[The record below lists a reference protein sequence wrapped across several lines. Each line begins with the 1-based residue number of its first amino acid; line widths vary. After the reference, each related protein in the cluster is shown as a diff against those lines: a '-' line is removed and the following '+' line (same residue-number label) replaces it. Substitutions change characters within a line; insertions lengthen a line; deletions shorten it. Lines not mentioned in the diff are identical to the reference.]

1 MKKKLI
7 KRAIFFMISCNMVV
21 FTPTW
26 ASQETKNTI
35 TSSSIE
41 VSDGSIKNIVN
52 DDINIIDTNVRD
64 EYGIFSN
71 NGGKLNIDVDS
82 LTIEHNIDRSN
93 MFTSIL
99 SQGNTS
105 QGSSSLIDIKT
116 INDINIDNTAQ
127 ELEQINAINA
137 KDNANLN
144 LLSKNGDININS
156 NLNINRRLYDVNN
169 SIINVENNSALKLDA
184 KNMNINSTITD
195 SYGQRLF
202 NNYGIN
208 IKNSQLNIN
217 NQENM
222 QINSTIS
229 GRGFDNYGVYVYDN
243 LNQGSKVDIVNNGD
257 LIINTND
264 NSSRNHSYGIFV
276 INENNTD
283 DETSVN
289 INSKNNVVNTKS
301 TGIEVS
307 GELSNVNIT
316 ASAGSNVIKAL
327 GDVDS
332 TGIEV
337 NDNGTLYLNAKD
349 YNIVTSDYTGIHVS
363 YADDKQSNITLNAN
377 NNIVNAVGTGILS
390 FSNGNIKLNALNGN
404 NAFTSNY
411 IGISLMDNSQVNL
424 KADKGENYFKI
435 DEGIAILSSQSNVLA
450 QANKNILEGIEGIS
464 SIDKSEVKLQA
475 TDSNVINAKNFG
487 IYTKEEGVVNLNAT
501 NANNTVY
508 VETGYGISGN
518 DSAININSQSGNN
531 SIEVTQGIAI
541 EANNGSNISLNAN
554 KGQNNIKA
562 SDIAI
567 SVNKNNIDKD
577 IAITSTN
584 TVVKIA
590 GKDNIINATTAIDNI
605 NGGNVEIIASE
616 NNSIDGLVNVE
627 NKANTKIQGKINYLK
642 NDKDNAVESNNA
654 NILVQGSENIIEAA
668 KGISS
673 IDKSEVKLQA
683 TDSNVINAKNFGIY
697 TKEEGVVN
705 LNATN
710 ANNTVYIDN
719 GYGISSNNS
728 SINIDSQ
735 SGNNSIEVGQG
746 IAIEANNGSNI
757 SVNAN
762 KGQNNIKA
770 SDTAISVNKNNIDKD
785 IAITSTNTVVK
796 IAGKDNI
803 INATTAIDNING
815 GNVEIIASENNSI
828 DGLVNVENKANTKIQ
843 GKINYLKND
852 KDNAVE
858 SNNANILVQG
868 SENIIEAA
876 KGISSID
883 KSEVKLQATDSN
895 VINAKNFG
903 IYTKEEGVVNL
914 NATNA
919 NNTVYIDNGYGISSN
934 NSSIN
939 IDSQS
944 GNNSIEV
951 GQGIAIEANNGSNIS
966 VNANKGQNNIKASDT
981 AISVNKNNI
990 DKDIATT
997 STNTVVKVTGK
1008 NNIINA
1014 TTAIDN
1020 IDDGNVEII
1029 ASENNSINGLVHAE
1043 NKANTK
1049 IQGKINYLKNDK
1061 DNAIESNNANVL
1073 VQGSENI
1080 IEATKGISSIDKS
1093 EVKLQATDSNVI
1105 NAKNFGIYTK
1115 EEGVVNLNA
1124 TNANNTVYID
1134 NGYGISSNNSS
1145 INIDSQSGNNSI
1157 EVGQGIAIEANNGSN
1172 ISVNANKGQNN
1183 IKASDTAIS
1192 VNKNNIDKD
1201 IATTS
1206 TNTVI
1211 KVTGKN
1217 NIINAVTAIDNIDG
1231 GNVEIIAS
1239 ENNSID
1245 GLVNVEN
1252 KANTKIQGKI
1262 NYLKND
1268 KDNAVESNNANIL
1281 VQGSENIIEAAKG
1294 ISSIDKSEVKLQAT
1308 DSNVIN
1314 AKNFGIYTKEE
1325 GVVNLNA
1332 TNANNTVYIDNGYGI
1347 SSNNSSINIDSQSGN
1362 NSIEVGQG
1370 IAIEANNGSNISVNA
1385 NKGQNNIKASDTA
1398 ISVNKNNIDK
1408 DIATTS
1414 TNTVIKVTGKNN
1426 IINAV
1431 TAIDNIDGG
1440 NVEIIASENN
1450 SIDGLVNVENKA
1462 NTKIQGK
1469 VNYLKN
1475 DKDNAIESNNA
1486 NVLVQGSE
1494 NIIEATKGIS
1504 SIDKSEV
1511 KLQATDSNVINA
1523 KNFGI
1528 YTKEEGVV
1536 NLNATNANNT
1546 VYVETGYG
1554 ISGNDSAINI
1564 NSQSGNNSIEVTQG
1578 IAIEANNGSN
1588 ISLNAN
1594 KGQNNIKASDIA
1606 ISVNKNNIDK
1616 DIANISTDTAVKITG
1631 KDNIINAT
1639 TAIDNIDDGNVEIIA
1654 SENNSIDGLIHAKNK
1669 ANTKIQGKVNY
1680 LKNDNGQSIIWADA
1694 GTIDITGTSIIQA
1707 NSQQVALLANNDINN
1722 LNQGIITASFGQN
1735 SVIKGD
1741 IIAKDNGLIKLN
1753 VSNSNDDISGL
1764 IIEGNI
1770 LAENQG
1776 NISLDIGNNS
1786 LITGNINDYSYL
1798 ADLNNQNLKQE
1809 NLAGNISIDFNNK
1822 SRWNVVR
1829 QSFISKINT
1838 KENNIIDMV
1847 GYNTENKPHSLMV
1860 KEFNGDSNFVM
1871 NLNGNRQNTDMV
1883 YLNSGTGNY
1892 NVILANAVTKND
1904 IGQNGLRFATVGD
1917 KNKQVFKNAVAY
1929 NDGFFNIK
1937 YQIASEDYDVNNEE
1951 NTLYNNGDNSDLLT
1965 ENRPGNDIINNIFG
1979 NNEDA
1984 VNYKLVN
1991 IEEKTLS
1998 NAGKTILNM
2007 TKANYDVAVFMGRL
2021 DKRMGDVHYLNKNDD
2036 GIWFRL
2042 RHDRI
2047 EKDLGYTVDGNM
2059 YELGYDKLFLRDN
2072 GQERL
2077 GLAFDYMK
2085 GSTSYDDIAGKGN
2098 NSRKGIWLYD
2108 TWIGDDGHY
2117 SDYILKWGHLENDF
2131 EIAGTKKLNLIK
2143 GNYDNDV
2150 FSASAEYGYMKNL
2163 KNDWYITPQVQLQLA
2178 KVTGADYITNQNTNV
2193 HVDGIDS
2200 IIGRAGFKLGK
2211 NFGDNKKNTFYLKA
2225 DVLREFLGE
2234 QFVSVKDVTSDN
2246 EYVGFKYDHSGY
2258 WYDVGFGF
2266 NIETK
2271 KDSYAFLDVERRFGN
2286 GNKNSYQ
2293 INGGFY
2299 WAL

>member
-1 MKKKLI
+1 MKKRLL
-7 KRAIFFMISCNMVV
+7 KRAIFFMISCNIVI

-99 SQGNTS
+99 SQGNTL
-105 QGSSSLIDIKT
+105 QGSRSLIDIKT

-169 SIINVENNSALKLDA
+169 SIMNVENNSALKLDA

-208 IKNSQLNIN
+208 VKNSQLNIN

-349 YNIVTSDYTGIHVS
+349 YNIITSDYTGIHVS
-363 YADDKQSNITLNAN
+363 YADSKKSNITLNAN

-390 FSNGNIKLNALNGN
+390 FSNGNINLNALNGN
-404 NAFTSNY
+404 NVFTSNY

-424 KADKGENYFKI
+424 KANKGENYFKI

-450 QANKNILEGIEGIS
+450 QANKNVIEGIEGIS
-464 SIDKSEVKLQA
+464 SINKSEVKLQA
-475 TDSNVINAKNFG
+475 TDSNVINAKEFG
-487 IYTKEEGVVNLNAT
+487 IYTKEQGVVNLNAT

-508 VETGYGISGN
+508 VENGYGISGN
-518 DSAININSQSGNN
+518 NSAININSQSGNN
-531 SIEVTQGIAI
+531 SIEVAQGIAI
-541 EANNGSNISLNAN
+541 EANNGSNISINAN

-562 SDIAI
+562 NDTAI

-577 IAITSTN
+577 IANISTD
-584 TVVKIA
+584 TAVKIT

-605 NGGNVEIIASE
+605 DDGNVEIIASE
-616 NNSIDGLVNVE
+616 NNSINGLVNVE
-627 NKANTKIQGKINYLK
+627 NKANTKIQGKVNYLK
-642 NDKDNAVESNNA
+642 NDKDNAIESNNA
-654 NILVQGSENIIEAA
+654 NVLVQGNENVIEAT

-683 TDSNVINAKNFGIY
+683 TDSNVINVKNFGIY
-697 TKEEGVVN
+697 TKEDGVVN

-710 ANNTVYIDN
+710 ADNTVYVEN
-719 GYGISSNNS
+719 GYGISGNNS
-728 SINIDSQ
+728 AINIDSQ
-735 SGNNSIEVGQG
+735 SGNNSIEVIQG

-785 IAITSTNTVVK
+785 ITTISTDTAVK

-803 INATTAIDNING
+803 INATTAIDNIDG

-828 DGLVNVENKANTKIQ
+828 NGLVHAENKANTKIQ

-852 KDNAVE
+852 KDNAIE
-858 SNNANILVQG
+858 SNNANVSVQG
-868 SENIIEAA
+868 NENIIEAT
-876 KGISSID
+876 KGISN
-883 KSEVKLQATDSN
+883 VNNGTVNLQSTNSN
-895 VINAKNFG
+895 IIKTKEYGV
-903 IYTKEEGVVNL
+903 YTKENSQVKL

-919 NNTVYIDNGYGISSN
+919 DNIVYVDAGYGISGN
-934 NSSIN
+934 NSAIN
-939 IDSQS
+939 INSQS

-951 GQGIAIEANNGSNIS
+951 AQGIAVEVNNGSNIS

-1014 TTAIDN
+1014 ITAIDN
-1020 IDDGNVEII
+1020 IDGGNVEII

-1049 IQGKINYLKNDK
+1049 IQGK
-1061 DNAIESNNANVL
+1061 
-1073 VQGSENI
+1073 
-1080 IEATKGISSIDKS
+1080 
-1093 EVKLQATDSNVI
+1093 
-1105 NAKNFGIYTK
+1105 
-1115 EEGVVNLNA
+1115 
-1124 TNANNTVYID
+1124 
-1134 NGYGISSNNSS
+1134 
-1145 INIDSQSGNNSI
+1145 
-1157 EVGQGIAIEANNGSN
+1157 
-1172 ISVNANKGQNN
+1172 
-1183 IKASDTAIS
+1183 
-1192 VNKNNIDKD
+1192 
-1201 IATTS
+1201 
-1206 TNTVI
+1206 
-1211 KVTGKN
+1211 
-1217 NIINAVTAIDNIDG
+1217 
-1231 GNVEIIAS
+1231 
-1239 ENNSID
+1239 
-1245 GLVNVEN
+1245 
-1252 KANTKIQGKI
+1252 
-1262 NYLKND
+1262 
-1268 KDNAVESNNANIL
+1268 
-1281 VQGSENIIEAAKG
+1281 
-1294 ISSIDKSEVKLQAT
+1294 
-1308 DSNVIN
+1308 
-1314 AKNFGIYTKEE
+1314 
-1325 GVVNLNA
+1325 
-1332 TNANNTVYIDNGYGI
+1332 
-1347 SSNNSSINIDSQSGN
+1347 
-1362 NSIEVGQG
+1362 
-1370 IAIEANNGSNISVNA
+1370 
-1385 NKGQNNIKASDTA
+1385 
-1398 ISVNKNNIDK
+1398 
-1408 DIATTS
+1408 
-1414 TNTVIKVTGKNN
+1414 
-1426 IINAV
+1426 
-1431 TAIDNIDGG
+1431 
-1440 NVEIIASENN
+1440 
-1450 SIDGLVNVENKA
+1450 
-1462 NTKIQGK
+1462 
-1469 VNYLKN
+1469 
-1475 DKDNAIESNNA
+1475 
-1486 NVLVQGSE
+1486 
-1494 NIIEATKGIS
+1494 
-1504 SIDKSEV
+1504 
-1511 KLQATDSNVINA
+1511 
-1523 KNFGI
+1523 
-1528 YTKEEGVV
+1528 
-1536 NLNATNANNT
+1536 
-1546 VYVETGYG
+1546 
-1554 ISGNDSAINI
+1554 
-1564 NSQSGNNSIEVTQG
+1564 
-1578 IAIEANNGSN
+1578 
-1588 ISLNAN
+1588 
-1594 KGQNNIKASDIA
+1594 
-1606 ISVNKNNIDK
+1606 
-1616 DIANISTDTAVKITG
+1616 
-1631 KDNIINAT
+1631 
-1639 TAIDNIDDGNVEIIA
+1639 
-1654 SENNSIDGLIHAKNK
+1654 
-1669 ANTKIQGKVNY
+1669 VNY
-1680 LKNDNGQSIIWADA
+1680 LKNDNGQSVIWADD

-1707 NSQQVALLANNDINN
+1707 NSQQVALLANNDMNN
-1722 LNQGIITASFGQN
+1722 LNQGVITASFGQN
-1735 SVIKGD
+1735 SVVKGD

-1753 VSNSNDDISGL
+1753 VSNSNDDVSGL

-1822 SRWNVVR
+1822 SRWNVVG

-1838 KENNIIDMV
+1838 KEKNIIDMV

-1892 NVILANAVTKND
+1892 NVILANAVTKKD

-1965 ENRPGNDIINNIFG
+1965 ENRPGNNIINNIFG
-1979 NNEDA
+1979 NNENA

-2059 YELGYDKLFLRDN
+2059 YELGYDKLFLRDD

-2131 EIAGTKKLNLIK
+2131 EVFDTEKLNLIK

-2150 FSASAEYGYMKNL
+2150 FSTSVEYGYMQNL

-2178 KVTGADYITNQNTNV
+2178 KVTGADYTTNQNTNV

-2200 IIGRAGFKLGK
+2200 IIGRAGFKLGR

>member
-105 QGSSSLIDIKT
+105 QGSRSLIDIKT

-208 IKNSQLNIN
+208 VKNSQLNIN

-264 NSSRNHSYGIFV
+264 NNSRNHSYGIFV

-283 DETSVN
+283 NETSVN

-435 DEGIAILSSQSNVLA
+435 DEGIAILSSQSNVLT

-475 TDSNVINAKNFG
+475 TDSNVINAKEFG
-487 IYTKEEGVVNLNAT
+487 IYTKEQGVVSLNAT

-508 VETGYGISGN
+508 VENGYGISGN
-518 DSAININSQSGNN
+518 DSTININSQSGNN
-531 SIEVTQGIAI
+531 SIEVA
-541 EANNGSNISLNAN
+541 
-554 KGQNNIKA
+554 
-562 SDIAI
+562 
-567 SVNKNNIDKD
+567 
-577 IAITSTN
+577 
-584 TVVKIA
+584 
-590 GKDNIINATTAIDNI
+590 
-605 NGGNVEIIASE
+605 
-616 NNSIDGLVNVE
+616 
-627 NKANTKIQGKINYLK
+627 
-642 NDKDNAVESNNA
+642 
-654 NILVQGSENIIEAA
+654 
-668 KGISS
+668 
-673 IDKSEVKLQA
+673 
-683 TDSNVINAKNFGIY
+683 
-697 TKEEGVVN
+697 
-705 LNATN
+705 
-710 ANNTVYIDN
+710 
-719 GYGISSNNS
+719 
-728 SINIDSQ
+728 
-735 SGNNSIEVGQG
+735 QG

-785 IAITSTNTVVK
+785 IATTSTNTVVK
-796 IAGKDNI
+796 VTGKDNI
-803 INATTAIDNING
+803 INATTAIDNIDG

-828 DGLVNVENKANTKIQ
+828 NGLVNAENKANTKIQ

-852 KDNAVE
+852 KDNAIE
-858 SNNANILVQG
+858 SNNANVFVQG
-868 SENIIEAA
+868 SENIIEAT

-914 NATNA
+914 NTVNA
-919 NNTVYIDNGYGISSN
+919 DNIVYVDNGYGISGNDSAININSQSGNNSIEVAQGIAIEANNGSNISVNANKGQNNIKASDTAISVNKNNIDKDIATTSTDTVVKITGKDNIINATTAIDNVDSGNVEIIASENNSIDGLVNVENKANTKIQGKVNYLKNDKDNAIESN
-934 NSSIN
+934 NANVLVQGNENIIEATKGIFNVNNGTVNLQSTNSNIIKTKEYGIYTKENSQVNLNATNTDNIVYVENGYGISGNNSVIN

-951 GQGIAIEANNGSNIS
+951 AQGIAIEVNNGSNISVNANKGQNNIKASDTAISVNKNNIDKDIATTSTSTVVKITGKDNIINATTAIDNIDDGNVEIIASENNSINGLVHAENKANTKIQGKINYLKNDKDNAIESNNANVLVQGNENIIEATKGISSIDKSEVKLQATDSNVINAKKFGIYTKEEGVVNLNAINADNIVYVDAGYGISGNNSAINIDSQSGNNSIEVAKGIAIEANNGSNIS

-1049 IQGKINYLKNDK
+1049 IQGK
-1061 DNAIESNNANVL
+1061 
-1073 VQGSENI
+1073 
-1080 IEATKGISSIDKS
+1080 
-1093 EVKLQATDSNVI
+1093 
-1105 NAKNFGIYTK
+1105 
-1115 EEGVVNLNA
+1115 
-1124 TNANNTVYID
+1124 
-1134 NGYGISSNNSS
+1134 
-1145 INIDSQSGNNSI
+1145 
-1157 EVGQGIAIEANNGSN
+1157 
-1172 ISVNANKGQNN
+1172 
-1183 IKASDTAIS
+1183 
-1192 VNKNNIDKD
+1192 
-1201 IATTS
+1201 
-1206 TNTVI
+1206 
-1211 KVTGKN
+1211 
-1217 NIINAVTAIDNIDG
+1217 
-1231 GNVEIIAS
+1231 
-1239 ENNSID
+1239 
-1245 GLVNVEN
+1245 
-1252 KANTKIQGKI
+1252 
-1262 NYLKND
+1262 
-1268 KDNAVESNNANIL
+1268 
-1281 VQGSENIIEAAKG
+1281 
-1294 ISSIDKSEVKLQAT
+1294 
-1308 DSNVIN
+1308 
-1314 AKNFGIYTKEE
+1314 
-1325 GVVNLNA
+1325 
-1332 TNANNTVYIDNGYGI
+1332 
-1347 SSNNSSINIDSQSGN
+1347 
-1362 NSIEVGQG
+1362 
-1370 IAIEANNGSNISVNA
+1370 
-1385 NKGQNNIKASDTA
+1385 
-1398 ISVNKNNIDK
+1398 
-1408 DIATTS
+1408 
-1414 TNTVIKVTGKNN
+1414 
-1426 IINAV
+1426 
-1431 TAIDNIDGG
+1431 
-1440 NVEIIASENN
+1440 
-1450 SIDGLVNVENKA
+1450 
-1462 NTKIQGK
+1462 
-1469 VNYLKN
+1469 
-1475 DKDNAIESNNA
+1475 
-1486 NVLVQGSE
+1486 
-1494 NIIEATKGIS
+1494 
-1504 SIDKSEV
+1504 
-1511 KLQATDSNVINA
+1511 
-1523 KNFGI
+1523 
-1528 YTKEEGVV
+1528 
-1536 NLNATNANNT
+1536 
-1546 VYVETGYG
+1546 
-1554 ISGNDSAINI
+1554 
-1564 NSQSGNNSIEVTQG
+1564 
-1578 IAIEANNGSN
+1578 
-1588 ISLNAN
+1588 
-1594 KGQNNIKASDIA
+1594 
-1606 ISVNKNNIDK
+1606 
-1616 DIANISTDTAVKITG
+1616 
-1631 KDNIINAT
+1631 
-1639 TAIDNIDDGNVEIIA
+1639 
-1654 SENNSIDGLIHAKNK
+1654 
-1669 ANTKIQGKVNY
+1669 VNY
-1680 LKNDNGQSIIWADA
+1680 LKNDNGQSVIWADA

-1707 NSQQVALLANNDINN
+1707 NSQQVALLANNDMNN

-1753 VSNSNDDISGL
+1753 VSNSNDDVSGL

-1809 NLAGNISIDFNNK
+1809 NLAGNISVDFNNK
-1822 SRWNVVR
+1822 SRWNVVG
-1829 QSFISKINT
+1829 QSFISNINT

-1892 NVILANAVTKND
+1892 NVILANAVTKKD

-1965 ENRPGNDIINNIFG
+1965 ENRPGKDIINNIFS
-1979 NNEDA
+1979 NNENA

-2059 YELGYDKLFLRDN
+2059 YELGYDKLFLRDD

-2150 FSASAEYGYMKNL
+2150 FSASAEYGYMKSL

-2178 KVTGADYITNQNTNV
+2178 KVTGADYTTNQNTNV

-2200 IIGRAGFKLGK
+2200 IIGRAGFKLGR

>member
-26 ASQETKNTI
+26 ASQEIKNTI

-99 SQGNTS
+99 SQGNIS
-105 QGSSSLIDIKT
+105 QGSRSLIDIKT

-169 SIINVENNSALKLDA
+169 SIINVENNSVLKLDA

-208 IKNSQLNIN
+208 VKNSQLNIN

-264 NSSRNHSYGIFV
+264 NNSRNHSYGIFV

-283 DETSVN
+283 DETSVK

-390 FSNGNIKLNALNGN
+390 FSNGNINLNALNGN

-475 TDSNVINAKNFG
+475 TDSNVINAKEFG
-487 IYTKEEGVVNLNAT
+487 IYTKEQGVVNLNAT

-508 VETGYGISGN
+508 VENGYGISGN
-518 DSAININSQSGNN
+518 NSAININSQSGNN
-531 SIEVTQGIAI
+531 SIEVAQGI
-541 EANNGSNISLNAN
+541 
-554 KGQNNIKA
+554 
-562 SDIAI
+562 
-567 SVNKNNIDKD
+567 
-577 IAITSTN
+577 
-584 TVVKIA
+584 TV
-590 GKDNIINATTAIDNI
+590 
-605 NGGNVEIIASE
+605 
-616 NNSIDGLVNVE
+616 
-627 NKANTKIQGKINYLK
+627 
-642 NDKDNAVESNNA
+642 
-654 NILVQGSENIIEAA
+654 
-668 KGISS
+668 
-673 IDKSEVKLQA
+673 
-683 TDSNVINAKNFGIY
+683 
-697 TKEEGVVN
+697 
-705 LNATN
+705 
-710 ANNTVYIDN
+710 
-719 GYGISSNNS
+719 
-728 SINIDSQ
+728 
-735 SGNNSIEVGQG
+735 
-746 IAIEANNGSNI
+746 EANNGSNI

-785 IAITSTNTVVK
+785 IANISTDTAIKIT
-796 IAGKDNI
+796 GKDNI
-803 INATTAIDNING
+803 INATTAIDNI
-815 GNVEIIASENNSI
+815 
-828 DGLVNVENKANTKIQ
+828 
-843 GKINYLKND
+843 
-852 KDNAVE
+852 
-858 SNNANILVQG
+858 
-868 SENIIEAA
+868 
-876 KGISSID
+876 
-883 KSEVKLQATDSN
+883 DS
-895 VINAKNFG
+895 
-903 IYTKEEGVVNL
+903 
-914 NATNA
+914 
-919 NNTVYIDNGYGISSN
+919 
-934 NSSIN
+934 
-939 IDSQS
+939 
-944 GNNSIEV
+944 
-951 GQGIAIEANNGSNIS
+951 
-966 VNANKGQNNIKASDT
+966 
-981 AISVNKNNI
+981 
-990 DKDIATT
+990 
-997 STNTVVKVTGK
+997 
-1008 NNIINA
+1008 
-1014 TTAIDN
+1014 
-1020 IDDGNVEII
+1020 GNVEII

-1049 IQGKINYLKNDK
+1049 IQGKVNYLKNDK

-1073 VQGSENI
+1073 VQGNENVIEAAKGISTVNNGIVNLQATDSNTIKAQEFGIYTKENSQVNLNTVNVDNIVYVDNGYGISGNNSTININSQSGNNSIEVAQGIAVEVNNGSNISLNANKGQNNIKSSDIAISVNKNNIDKDIATTSTSTVVKVTGKDNIINATTAIDNIDGGNVEIIASENNSINGLVNVENKANTKIQGKVNYLKNDKDNAIESNNANVFVQGSENI

-1124 TNANNTVYID
+1124 TNADNTVYID
-1134 NGYGISSNNSS
+1134 NGYGISGNDST
-1145 INIDSQSGNNSI
+1145 ININSQSGNNSI
-1157 EVGQGIAIEANNGSN
+1157 EIAQGIAIEANNGSN
-1172 ISVNANKGQNN
+1172 ISLNANKGQNN

-1217 NIINAVTAIDNIDG
+1217 NIINA
-1231 GNVEIIAS
+1231 
-1239 ENNSID
+1239 
-1245 GLVNVEN
+1245 
-1252 KANTKIQGKI
+1252 
-1262 NYLKND
+1262 
-1268 KDNAVESNNANIL
+1268 
-1281 VQGSENIIEAAKG
+1281 
-1294 ISSIDKSEVKLQAT
+1294 
-1308 DSNVIN
+1308 
-1314 AKNFGIYTKEE
+1314 
-1325 GVVNLNA
+1325 
-1332 TNANNTVYIDNGYGI
+1332 
-1347 SSNNSSINIDSQSGN
+1347 
-1362 NSIEVGQG
+1362 
-1370 IAIEANNGSNISVNA
+1370 
-1385 NKGQNNIKASDTA
+1385 
-1398 ISVNKNNIDK
+1398 
-1408 DIATTS
+1408 
-1414 TNTVIKVTGKNN
+1414 
-1426 IINAV
+1426 
-1431 TAIDNIDGG
+1431 
-1440 NVEIIASENN
+1440 
-1450 SIDGLVNVENKA
+1450 
-1462 NTKIQGK
+1462 
-1469 VNYLKN
+1469 
-1475 DKDNAIESNNA
+1475 
-1486 NVLVQGSE
+1486 
-1494 NIIEATKGIS
+1494 
-1504 SIDKSEV
+1504 
-1511 KLQATDSNVINA
+1511 
-1523 KNFGI
+1523 
-1528 YTKEEGVV
+1528 
-1536 NLNATNANNT
+1536 
-1546 VYVETGYG
+1546 
-1554 ISGNDSAINI
+1554 
-1564 NSQSGNNSIEVTQG
+1564 
-1578 IAIEANNGSN
+1578 
-1588 ISLNAN
+1588 
-1594 KGQNNIKASDIA
+1594 
-1606 ISVNKNNIDK
+1606 
-1616 DIANISTDTAVKITG
+1616 
-1631 KDNIINAT
+1631 T

-1654 SENNSIDGLIHAKNK
+1654 SENNSIDGLVHAENK

-1707 NSQQVALLANNDINN
+1707 NSQQVALLANNDMNN
-1722 LNQGIITASFGQN
+1722 LNQGVITASFGQN

-1753 VSNSNDDISGL
+1753 VSNSNDDVSGL

-1822 SRWNVVR
+1822 SRWNVVG
-1829 QSFISKINT
+1829 QSFISNINT

-1892 NVILANAVTKND
+1892 NVILTNAVTKND

-1965 ENRPGNDIINNIFG
+1965 ENRPGNNIINNIFG

-2178 KVTGADYITNQNTNV
+2178 KVTGADYTTNQNTNV

>member
-99 SQGNTS
+99 SQGNIS
-105 QGSSSLIDIKT
+105 QGNNSSINIKAV
-116 INDINIDNTAQ
+116 NDINIDNTAQ
-127 ELEQINAINA
+127 ELAQINAINV
-137 KDNANLN
+137 KDNASLN

-156 NLNINRRLYDVNN
+156 NLNINSLLSNLNN
-169 SIINVENNSALKLDA
+169 SIINVENNSVLTLNAE
-184 KNMNINSTITD
+184 NININSTITA
-195 SYGQRLF
+195 SYKQSLF

-208 IKNSQLNIN
+208 VKNSQLNIN

-222 QINSTIS
+222 HINSTIS

-475 TDSNVINAKNFG
+475 IDSNTINAKEFG
-487 IYTKEEGVVNLNAT
+487 IYTKEQGVVNLNAT
-501 NANNTVY
+501 DANNTVY
-508 VETGYGISGN
+508 VENGYGISGN
-518 DSAININSQSGNN
+518 NSAININSQSGNN
-531 SIEVTQGIAI
+531 SIEVAQGIAI
-541 EANNGSNISLNAN
+541 EANNGSNISVNAN

-577 IAITSTN
+577 IA
-584 TVVKIA
+584 
-590 GKDNIINATTAIDNI
+590 
-605 NGGNVEIIASE
+605 
-616 NNSIDGLVNVE
+616 
-627 NKANTKIQGKINYLK
+627 
-642 NDKDNAVESNNA
+642 
-654 NILVQGSENIIEAA
+654 
-668 KGISS
+668 
-673 IDKSEVKLQA
+673 
-683 TDSNVINAKNFGIY
+683 
-697 TKEEGVVN
+697 
-705 LNATN
+705 
-710 ANNTVYIDN
+710 
-719 GYGISSNNS
+719 
-728 SINIDSQ
+728 
-735 SGNNSIEVGQG
+735 
-746 IAIEANNGSNI
+746 
-757 SVNAN
+757 
-762 KGQNNIKA
+762 
-770 SDTAISVNKNNIDKD
+770 
-785 IAITSTNTVVK
+785 
-796 IAGKDNI
+796 
-803 INATTAIDNING
+803 
-815 GNVEIIASENNSI
+815 
-828 DGLVNVENKANTKIQ
+828 
-843 GKINYLKND
+843 
-852 KDNAVE
+852 
-858 SNNANILVQG
+858 
-868 SENIIEAA
+868 
-876 KGISSID
+876 
-883 KSEVKLQATDSN
+883 
-895 VINAKNFG
+895 
-903 IYTKEEGVVNL
+903 
-914 NATNA
+914 
-919 NNTVYIDNGYGISSN
+919 
-934 NSSIN
+934 
-939 IDSQS
+939 
-944 GNNSIEV
+944 
-951 GQGIAIEANNGSNIS
+951 
-966 VNANKGQNNIKASDT
+966 
-981 AISVNKNNI
+981 
-990 DKDIATT
+990 TT
-997 STNTVVKVTGK
+997 STNTVIKVTGK
-1008 NNIINA
+1008 DNIINA

-1029 ASENNSINGLVHAE
+1029 ASENNSINGLVNVE

-1049 IQGKINYLKNDK
+1049 IQGKVNYLKNNK

-1073 VQGSENI
+1073 VQGNENI
-1080 IEATKGISSIDKS
+1080 IEATKGISTVNNGI
-1093 EVKLQATDSNVI
+1093 VNLQSTNSNIIKTKEYGVYTKENSQVNLNVI
-1105 NAKNFGIYTK
+1105 NADNI
-1115 EEGVVNLNA
+1115 
-1124 TNANNTVYID
+1124 VYVD
-1134 NGYGISSNNSS
+1134 NGYGISGNNSA
-1145 INIDSQSGNNSI
+1145 ININSQSGNNSI
-1157 EVGQGIAIEANNGSN
+1157 EVAQGIAIEANNGSN

-1183 IKASDTAIS
+1183 IKASDIAIS

-1201 IATTS
+1201 IATIS
-1206 TNTVI
+1206 TNTVV
-1211 KVTGKN
+1211 KVTGKD
-1217 NIINAVTAIDNIDG
+1217 NIINATTAIDNIDG

-1239 ENNSID
+1239 ENNSIN
-1245 GLVNVEN
+1245 GLV
-1252 KANTKIQGKI
+1252 
-1262 NYLKND
+1262 
-1268 KDNAVESNNANIL
+1268 
-1281 VQGSENIIEAAKG
+1281 
-1294 ISSIDKSEVKLQAT
+1294 
-1308 DSNVIN
+1308 
-1314 AKNFGIYTKEE
+1314 
-1325 GVVNLNA
+1325 
-1332 TNANNTVYIDNGYGI
+1332 
-1347 SSNNSSINIDSQSGN
+1347 
-1362 NSIEVGQG
+1362 
-1370 IAIEANNGSNISVNA
+1370 
-1385 NKGQNNIKASDTA
+1385 
-1398 ISVNKNNIDK
+1398 
-1408 DIATTS
+1408 
-1414 TNTVIKVTGKNN
+1414 
-1426 IINAV
+1426 
-1431 TAIDNIDGG
+1431 
-1440 NVEIIASENN
+1440 
-1450 SIDGLVNVENKA
+1450 
-1462 NTKIQGK
+1462 
-1469 VNYLKN
+1469 
-1475 DKDNAIESNNA
+1475 
-1486 NVLVQGSE
+1486 
-1494 NIIEATKGIS
+1494 
-1504 SIDKSEV
+1504 
-1511 KLQATDSNVINA
+1511 
-1523 KNFGI
+1523 
-1528 YTKEEGVV
+1528 
-1536 NLNATNANNT
+1536 
-1546 VYVETGYG
+1546 
-1554 ISGNDSAINI
+1554 
-1564 NSQSGNNSIEVTQG
+1564 
-1578 IAIEANNGSN
+1578 
-1588 ISLNAN
+1588 
-1594 KGQNNIKASDIA
+1594 
-1606 ISVNKNNIDK
+1606 
-1616 DIANISTDTAVKITG
+1616 
-1631 KDNIINAT
+1631 
-1639 TAIDNIDDGNVEIIA
+1639 
-1654 SENNSIDGLIHAKNK
+1654 HAENK

-1680 LKNDNGQSIIWADA
+1680 LKNDNGQSIIWADD

-1707 NSQQVALLANNDINN
+1707 NSQQVALLANNDMNN
-1722 LNQGIITASFGQN
+1722 LNQGVITASFGQN
-1735 SVIKGD
+1735 SVVKGD

-1753 VSNSNDDISGL
+1753 VSNSNDDVSGL

-1786 LITGNINDYSYL
+1786 LIIGNINDYSYL

-1809 NLAGNISIDFNNK
+1809 NLAGNISVDFNNK
-1822 SRWNVVR
+1822 SRWNVVG

-1937 YQIASEDYDVNNEE
+1937 YQIASEDYDVNNGE

-1965 ENRPGNDIINNIFG
+1965 ENRPGNNIINNIFG

-2059 YELGYDKLFLRDN
+2059 YELGYDKLFLRDD

-2117 SDYILKWGHLENDF
+2117 SDYIFKWGHLENNF
-2131 EIAGTKKLNLIK
+2131 EVFDTEKLNLIK

-2150 FSASAEYGYMKNL
+2150 YSASAEYGYMKNL

-2178 KVTGADYITNQNTNV
+2178 KVTGADYTTNQNTNV

-2200 IIGRAGFKLGK
+2200 IIGRAGFKLGR

>member
-1 MKKKLI
+1 
-7 KRAIFFMISCNMVV
+7 MISCNMVV

-26 ASQETKNTI
+26 ASQEIKNTI

-105 QGSSSLIDIKT
+105 QGSRSLIDIKT

-208 IKNSQLNIN
+208 VKNSQLNIN

-337 NDNGTLYLNAKD
+337 NDNGTLYLNAKN

-475 TDSNVINAKNFG
+475 TDSNVINAKEFG
-487 IYTKEEGVVNLNAT
+487 IYTKEQGVVSLNAT
-501 NANNTVY
+501 NANNIVY
-508 VETGYGISGN
+508 VDGEYGISGN
-518 DSAININSQSGNN
+518 ASAININSQSGNN
-531 SIEVTQGIAI
+531 SIEVDQGIAI
-541 EANNGSNISLNAN
+541 EANNGSNISL
-554 KGQNNIKA
+554 
-562 SDIAI
+562 
-567 SVNKNNIDKD
+567 
-577 IAITSTN
+577 
-584 TVVKIA
+584 
-590 GKDNIINATTAIDNI
+590 
-605 NGGNVEIIASE
+605 
-616 NNSIDGLVNVE
+616 
-627 NKANTKIQGKINYLK
+627 
-642 NDKDNAVESNNA
+642 
-654 NILVQGSENIIEAA
+654 
-668 KGISS
+668 
-673 IDKSEVKLQA
+673 
-683 TDSNVINAKNFGIY
+683 
-697 TKEEGVVN
+697 
-705 LNATN
+705 
-710 ANNTVYIDN
+710 
-719 GYGISSNNS
+719 
-728 SINIDSQ
+728 
-735 SGNNSIEVGQG
+735 
-746 IAIEANNGSNI
+746 
-757 SVNAN
+757 
-762 KGQNNIKA
+762 
-770 SDTAISVNKNNIDKD
+770 
-785 IAITSTNTVVK
+785 
-796 IAGKDNI
+796 
-803 INATTAIDNING
+803 
-815 GNVEIIASENNSI
+815 
-828 DGLVNVENKANTKIQ
+828 
-843 GKINYLKND
+843 
-852 KDNAVE
+852 
-858 SNNANILVQG
+858 
-868 SENIIEAA
+868 
-876 KGISSID
+876 
-883 KSEVKLQATDSN
+883 
-895 VINAKNFG
+895 
-903 IYTKEEGVVNL
+903 
-914 NATNA
+914 
-919 NNTVYIDNGYGISSN
+919 
-934 NSSIN
+934 
-939 IDSQS
+939 
-944 GNNSIEV
+944 
-951 GQGIAIEANNGSNIS
+951 
-966 VNANKGQNNIKASDT
+966 NANKGQNNIKASDT

-1014 TTAIDN
+1014 ITAIDN
-1020 IDDGNVEII
+1020 IDGGNVEII
-1029 ASENNSINGLVHAE
+1029 ASENNSINGLVNVE

-1073 VQGSENI
+1073 VQGNENI
-1080 IEATKGISSIDKS
+1080 IEATKGISNVNNGI
-1093 EVKLQATDSNVI
+1093 VNLQSTNSNIIKTKEYGV
-1105 NAKNFGIYTK
+1105 YTK
-1115 EEGVVNLNA
+1115 ENSQVKLNA
-1124 TNANNTVYID
+1124 TNADNIVYVD
-1134 NGYGISSNNSS
+1134 AGYGISGNNSA
-1145 INIDSQSGNNSI
+1145 ININSQSGNNSI
-1157 EVGQGIAIEANNGSN
+1157 EVAQGIAVEVNNGSN

-1211 KVTGKN
+1211 KVTGKD
-1217 NIINAVTAIDNIDG
+1217 NIINATTAIDNIDG

-1268 KDNAVESNNANIL
+1268 KDNA
-1281 VQGSENIIEAAKG
+1281 
-1294 ISSIDKSEVKLQAT
+1294 
-1308 DSNVIN
+1308 
-1314 AKNFGIYTKEE
+1314 
-1325 GVVNLNA
+1325 
-1332 TNANNTVYIDNGYGI
+1332 
-1347 SSNNSSINIDSQSGN
+1347 
-1362 NSIEVGQG
+1362 
-1370 IAIEANNGSNISVNA
+1370 
-1385 NKGQNNIKASDTA
+1385 
-1398 ISVNKNNIDK
+1398 
-1408 DIATTS
+1408 
-1414 TNTVIKVTGKNN
+1414 
-1426 IINAV
+1426 
-1431 TAIDNIDGG
+1431 
-1440 NVEIIASENN
+1440 
-1450 SIDGLVNVENKA
+1450 
-1462 NTKIQGK
+1462 
-1469 VNYLKN
+1469 
-1475 DKDNAIESNNA
+1475 IESNNA
-1486 NVLVQGSE
+1486 NVFVQGSE

-1798 ADLNNQNLKQE
+1798 ADLNNQNLKQA

>member
-337 NDNGTLYLNAKD
+337 NDNGMLYLNAKD

-475 TDSNVINAKNFG
+475 TDSNIINAKEFG
-487 IYTKEEGVVNLNAT
+487 IYTKEQGVVSLNAT

-508 VETGYGISGN
+508 VENRYGISGN
-518 DSAININSQSGNN
+518 ASAININSQSGNN
-531 SIEVTQGIAI
+531 SIEVA
-541 EANNGSNISLNAN
+541 
-554 KGQNNIKA
+554 
-562 SDIAI
+562 
-567 SVNKNNIDKD
+567 
-577 IAITSTN
+577 
-584 TVVKIA
+584 
-590 GKDNIINATTAIDNI
+590 
-605 NGGNVEIIASE
+605 
-616 NNSIDGLVNVE
+616 
-627 NKANTKIQGKINYLK
+627 
-642 NDKDNAVESNNA
+642 
-654 NILVQGSENIIEAA
+654 
-668 KGISS
+668 
-673 IDKSEVKLQA
+673 
-683 TDSNVINAKNFGIY
+683 
-697 TKEEGVVN
+697 
-705 LNATN
+705 
-710 ANNTVYIDN
+710 
-719 GYGISSNNS
+719 
-728 SINIDSQ
+728 
-735 SGNNSIEVGQG
+735 
-746 IAIEANNGSNI
+746 
-757 SVNAN
+757 
-762 KGQNNIKA
+762 
-770 SDTAISVNKNNIDKD
+770 
-785 IAITSTNTVVK
+785 
-796 IAGKDNI
+796 
-803 INATTAIDNING
+803 
-815 GNVEIIASENNSI
+815 
-828 DGLVNVENKANTKIQ
+828 
-843 GKINYLKND
+843 
-852 KDNAVE
+852 
-858 SNNANILVQG
+858 
-868 SENIIEAA
+868 
-876 KGISSID
+876 
-883 KSEVKLQATDSN
+883 
-895 VINAKNFG
+895 
-903 IYTKEEGVVNL
+903 
-914 NATNA
+914 
-919 NNTVYIDNGYGISSN
+919 
-934 NSSIN
+934 
-939 IDSQS
+939 
-944 GNNSIEV
+944 
-951 GQGIAIEANNGSNIS
+951 QGIAIEANNGSNIS

-1014 TTAIDN
+1014 ITAIDNIDDGNVEIIASENNSIDGLVHAENKANTKIQGKVNYLKNDKDNAIESNNANVLVQGNENIIEATKGISSIDESEVKLQAIDSNTINAKEFGIYTKEQGAANLNATNTDNIVYVENGYGISGNNSVINIDSQSGNNSIEVAKGIAIEVNNGSNISVNANKGQNNIKASDTAISVNKNNIDKDIATISTSTVVKIAGKDNIINATTAIDN
-1020 IDDGNVEII
+1020 IDSGNVEIIASENNSIDGLIHVENKANTKIQGKVNYLKNDKDNTIESNNANVLVQGSENVIEATNGISTVNNGIVNLQATDSNTIKAQEFGIYTKENSQVNLNAINADNIVYVDNGYGISGNDSIINIDSQSGNNSIEVAQGIAVEVNNGSNISVNANKGQNNIKASDTAISVNKNNIDKDIVTTSTNTVIKVTGKDNIINATTAIDNIDGGNVEII

-1073 VQGSENI
+1073 VQGNENI
-1080 IEATKGISSIDKS
+1080 IEATKGISTVNNGI
-1093 EVKLQATDSNVI
+1093 VNLQSTNRNI
-1105 NAKNFGIYTK
+1105 IKAKEFGVYTK
-1115 EEGVVNLNA
+1115 ENSQVNLNA
-1124 TNANNTVYID
+1124 INADNIVYVD
-1134 NGYGISSNNSS
+1134 AGYGISGNNSA
-1145 INIDSQSGNNSI
+1145 ININSQSGNNSI
-1157 EVGQGIAIEANNGSN
+1157 EVAQGIAIEANNGNN
-1172 ISVNANKGQNN
+1172 ISLNANKGQNN

-1206 TNTVI
+1206 TDTVVRI
-1211 KVTGKN
+1211 TGKD
-1217 NIINAVTAIDNIDG
+1217 NIINATTAIDNIDG

-1245 GLVNVEN
+1245 GLVNIEN
-1252 KANTKIQGKI
+1252 KANI
-1262 NYLKND
+1262 
-1268 KDNAVESNNANIL
+1268 
-1281 VQGSENIIEAAKG
+1281 
-1294 ISSIDKSEVKLQAT
+1294 
-1308 DSNVIN
+1308 
-1314 AKNFGIYTKEE
+1314 
-1325 GVVNLNA
+1325 
-1332 TNANNTVYIDNGYGI
+1332 
-1347 SSNNSSINIDSQSGN
+1347 
-1362 NSIEVGQG
+1362 
-1370 IAIEANNGSNISVNA
+1370 
-1385 NKGQNNIKASDTA
+1385 
-1398 ISVNKNNIDK
+1398 
-1408 DIATTS
+1408 
-1414 TNTVIKVTGKNN
+1414 
-1426 IINAV
+1426 
-1431 TAIDNIDGG
+1431 
-1440 NVEIIASENN
+1440 
-1450 SIDGLVNVENKA
+1450 
-1462 NTKIQGK
+1462 
-1469 VNYLKN
+1469 
-1475 DKDNAIESNNA
+1475 
-1486 NVLVQGSE
+1486 
-1494 NIIEATKGIS
+1494 
-1504 SIDKSEV
+1504 
-1511 KLQATDSNVINA
+1511 
-1523 KNFGI
+1523 
-1528 YTKEEGVV
+1528 
-1536 NLNATNANNT
+1536 
-1546 VYVETGYG
+1546 
-1554 ISGNDSAINI
+1554 
-1564 NSQSGNNSIEVTQG
+1564 
-1578 IAIEANNGSN
+1578 
-1588 ISLNAN
+1588 
-1594 KGQNNIKASDIA
+1594 
-1606 ISVNKNNIDK
+1606 
-1616 DIANISTDTAVKITG
+1616 
-1631 KDNIINAT
+1631 
-1639 TAIDNIDDGNVEIIA
+1639 
-1654 SENNSIDGLIHAKNK
+1654 
-1669 ANTKIQGKVNY
+1669 KIQGKVNY

-1707 NSQQVALLANNDINN
+1707 NFQQVALLANNDMNN

-1753 VSNSNDDISGL
+1753 VSNSNDDVSGL

-1809 NLAGNISIDFNNK
+1809 NLAGNISVDFNNK
-1822 SRWNVVR
+1822 SRWNVVG
-1829 QSFISKINT
+1829 QSFISNINT

-1917 KNKQVFKNAVAY
+1917 KNKQVFENAVAY

-1937 YQIASEDYDVNNEE
+1937 YQIASEDYDVNNGE

-1965 ENRPGNDIINNIFG
+1965 ENRPGNNIINNIFG

-2059 YELGYDKLFLRDN
+2059 YELGYDKLFLRDD

-2131 EIAGTKKLNLIK
+2131 EIVGTKKLNLIK

-2178 KVTGADYITNQNTNV
+2178 KVTGADYTTNQNTNV

>member
-1 MKKKLI
+1 MKKRLL

-26 ASQETKNTI
+26 ASQEIKNTI

-105 QGSSSLIDIKT
+105 QGSRSLIDIKT

-208 IKNSQLNIN
+208 VKNSQLNIN

-501 NANNTVY
+501 NA
-508 VETGYGISGN
+508 
-518 DSAININSQSGNN
+518 D
-531 SIEVTQGIAI
+531 
-541 EANNGSNISLNAN
+541 
-554 KGQNNIKA
+554 
-562 SDIAI
+562 
-567 SVNKNNIDKD
+567 
-577 IAITSTN
+577 
-584 TVVKIA
+584 
-590 GKDNIINATTAIDNI
+590 
-605 NGGNVEIIASE
+605 
-616 NNSIDGLVNVE
+616 
-627 NKANTKIQGKINYLK
+627 
-642 NDKDNAVESNNA
+642 
-654 NILVQGSENIIEAA
+654 
-668 KGISS
+668 
-673 IDKSEVKLQA
+673 
-683 TDSNVINAKNFGIY
+683 
-697 TKEEGVVN
+697 
-705 LNATN
+705 
-710 ANNTVYIDN
+710 NTVYIDN

-735 SGNNSIEVGQG
+735 SGNNSIEVGHG

-757 SVNAN
+757 SLNAD

-770 SDTAISVNKNNIDKD
+770 SDTAISVNKNN
-785 IAITSTNTVVK
+785 V
-796 IAGKDNI
+796 
-803 INATTAIDNING
+803 
-815 GNVEIIASENNSI
+815 
-828 DGLVNVENKANTKIQ
+828 
-843 GKINYLKND
+843 
-852 KDNAVE
+852 
-858 SNNANILVQG
+858 
-868 SENIIEAA
+868 
-876 KGISSID
+876 
-883 KSEVKLQATDSN
+883 
-895 VINAKNFG
+895 
-903 IYTKEEGVVNL
+903 
-914 NATNA
+914 
-919 NNTVYIDNGYGISSN
+919 
-934 NSSIN
+934 
-939 IDSQS
+939 
-944 GNNSIEV
+944 
-951 GQGIAIEANNGSNIS
+951 
-966 VNANKGQNNIKASDT
+966 
-981 AISVNKNNI
+981 

-1014 TTAIDN
+1014 ITAIDN
-1020 IDDGNVEII
+1020 IDGGNVEII
-1029 ASENNSINGLVHAE
+1029 ASENNSINGLLNVE

-1073 VQGSENI
+1073 VQGNENI
-1080 IEATKGISSIDKS
+1080 IEATKGISN
-1093 EVKLQATDSNVI
+1093 VNNGTVNLQSTNSNIIKTKEYGV
-1105 NAKNFGIYTK
+1105 YTK
-1115 EEGVVNLNA
+1115 ENSQVKLNA
-1124 TNANNTVYID
+1124 TNADNIVYVD
-1134 NGYGISSNNSS
+1134 AGYGISGNNSA
-1145 INIDSQSGNNSI
+1145 ININSQSGNNSI
-1157 EVGQGIAIEANNGSN
+1157 EVAQGIAVEVNNGSN

-1183 IKASDTAIS
+1183 IKASDIAIS

-1206 TNTVI
+1206 TNTVVKI
-1211 KVTGKN
+1211 AGKD
-1217 NIINAVTAIDNIDG
+1217 NIINATTAIDNIDG

-1252 KANTKIQGKI
+1252 KANI
-1262 NYLKND
+1262 
-1268 KDNAVESNNANIL
+1268 
-1281 VQGSENIIEAAKG
+1281 
-1294 ISSIDKSEVKLQAT
+1294 
-1308 DSNVIN
+1308 
-1314 AKNFGIYTKEE
+1314 
-1325 GVVNLNA
+1325 
-1332 TNANNTVYIDNGYGI
+1332 
-1347 SSNNSSINIDSQSGN
+1347 
-1362 NSIEVGQG
+1362 
-1370 IAIEANNGSNISVNA
+1370 
-1385 NKGQNNIKASDTA
+1385 
-1398 ISVNKNNIDK
+1398 
-1408 DIATTS
+1408 
-1414 TNTVIKVTGKNN
+1414 
-1426 IINAV
+1426 
-1431 TAIDNIDGG
+1431 
-1440 NVEIIASENN
+1440 
-1450 SIDGLVNVENKA
+1450 
-1462 NTKIQGK
+1462 KIQGK

-1486 NVLVQGSE
+1486 NVLVQGNE
-1494 NIIEATKGIS
+1494 NVIEATKGIS

-1554 ISGNDSAINI
+1554 ISGNNSSINI
-1564 NSQSGNNSIEVTQG
+1564 DSQSGNNSIEVVQG

-1588 ISLNAN
+1588 ISVNAN
-1594 KGQNNIKASDIA
+1594 NGQNNIKASDIA
-1606 ISVNKNNIDK
+1606 ISLNKNNIDK
-1616 DIANISTDTAVKITG
+1616 DIATTSTNTVVKIAG

-1639 TAIDNIDDGNVEIIA
+1639 TAIDNIDGGNVEIIA
-1654 SENNSIDGLIHAKNK
+1654 SENNSINGLVHAENK

-1707 NSQQVALLANNDINN
+1707 NSQQVALLANNDMNN

-1753 VSNSNDDISGL
+1753 VSNSNDDVSGL
-1764 IIEGNI
+1764 IIDGNI

-1822 SRWNVVR
+1822 SRWNVVG

-1965 ENRPGNDIINNIFG
+1965 ENRPSNNIINNIFG

-2059 YELGYDKLFLRDN
+2059 YELGYDKLFLKDN

-2193 HVDGIDS
+2193 HVDDIDS
-2200 IIGRAGFKLGK
+2200 IIGRAGFKLGR

>member
-26 ASQETKNTI
+26 ASQEIKNTI

-105 QGSSSLIDIKT
+105 QGSRSLIDIKT

-208 IKNSQLNIN
+208 VKNSQLNIN

-390 FSNGNIKLNALNGN
+390 FSNGNINLNALNGN

-475 TDSNVINAKNFG
+475 IDSNTINAKEFG
-487 IYTKEEGVVNLNAT
+487 IYTKEQGVVNLNAT

-508 VETGYGISGN
+508 VDGGYGISGN
-518 DSAININSQSGNN
+518 NSAININSQSGNN
-531 SIEVTQGIAI
+531 SIEVA
-541 EANNGSNISLNAN
+541 
-554 KGQNNIKA
+554 
-562 SDIAI
+562 
-567 SVNKNNIDKD
+567 
-577 IAITSTN
+577 
-584 TVVKIA
+584 
-590 GKDNIINATTAIDNI
+590 
-605 NGGNVEIIASE
+605 
-616 NNSIDGLVNVE
+616 
-627 NKANTKIQGKINYLK
+627 
-642 NDKDNAVESNNA
+642 
-654 NILVQGSENIIEAA
+654 
-668 KGISS
+668 
-673 IDKSEVKLQA
+673 
-683 TDSNVINAKNFGIY
+683 
-697 TKEEGVVN
+697 
-705 LNATN
+705 
-710 ANNTVYIDN
+710 
-719 GYGISSNNS
+719 
-728 SINIDSQ
+728 
-735 SGNNSIEVGQG
+735 QG

-762 KGQNNIKA
+762 KGQNNIKS
-770 SDTAISVNKNNIDKD
+770 SDI
-785 IAITSTNTVVK
+785 
-796 IAGKDNI
+796 
-803 INATTAIDNING
+803 
-815 GNVEIIASENNSI
+815 
-828 DGLVNVENKANTKIQ
+828 
-843 GKINYLKND
+843 
-852 KDNAVE
+852 
-858 SNNANILVQG
+858 
-868 SENIIEAA
+868 
-876 KGISSID
+876 
-883 KSEVKLQATDSN
+883 
-895 VINAKNFG
+895 
-903 IYTKEEGVVNL
+903 
-914 NATNA
+914 
-919 NNTVYIDNGYGISSN
+919 
-934 NSSIN
+934 
-939 IDSQS
+939 
-944 GNNSIEV
+944 
-951 GQGIAIEANNGSNIS
+951 
-966 VNANKGQNNIKASDT
+966 

-997 STNTVVKVTGK
+997 SMNTVIKITGK
-1008 NNIINA
+1008 DNIINA
-1014 TTAIDN
+1014 T
-1020 IDDGNVEII
+1020 
-1029 ASENNSINGLVHAE
+1029 
-1043 NKANTK
+1043 
-1049 IQGKINYLKNDK
+1049 
-1061 DNAIESNNANVL
+1061 
-1073 VQGSENI
+1073 
-1080 IEATKGISSIDKS
+1080 
-1093 EVKLQATDSNVI
+1093 
-1105 NAKNFGIYTK
+1105 
-1115 EEGVVNLNA
+1115 
-1124 TNANNTVYID
+1124 
-1134 NGYGISSNNSS
+1134 
-1145 INIDSQSGNNSI
+1145 
-1157 EVGQGIAIEANNGSN
+1157 
-1172 ISVNANKGQNN
+1172 
-1183 IKASDTAIS
+1183 
-1192 VNKNNIDKD
+1192 
-1201 IATTS
+1201 
-1206 TNTVI
+1206 
-1211 KVTGKN
+1211 
-1217 NIINAVTAIDNIDG
+1217 TAIDNIDG

-1245 GLVNVEN
+1245 GLVNIEN
-1252 KANTKIQGKI
+1252 KANI
-1262 NYLKND
+1262 
-1268 KDNAVESNNANIL
+1268 
-1281 VQGSENIIEAAKG
+1281 
-1294 ISSIDKSEVKLQAT
+1294 
-1308 DSNVIN
+1308 
-1314 AKNFGIYTKEE
+1314 
-1325 GVVNLNA
+1325 
-1332 TNANNTVYIDNGYGI
+1332 
-1347 SSNNSSINIDSQSGN
+1347 
-1362 NSIEVGQG
+1362 
-1370 IAIEANNGSNISVNA
+1370 
-1385 NKGQNNIKASDTA
+1385 
-1398 ISVNKNNIDK
+1398 
-1408 DIATTS
+1408 
-1414 TNTVIKVTGKNN
+1414 
-1426 IINAV
+1426 
-1431 TAIDNIDGG
+1431 
-1440 NVEIIASENN
+1440 
-1450 SIDGLVNVENKA
+1450 
-1462 NTKIQGK
+1462 KIQGK

-1475 DKDNAIESNNA
+1475 NKDNAIESNNA
-1486 NVLVQGSE
+1486 NVLVQGNE
-1494 NIIEATKGIS
+1494 NVIEATKGIS

-1511 KLQATDSNVINA
+1511 KLQATDSNTINA

-1536 NLNATNANNT
+1536 NLNTVNADNI
-1546 VYVETGYG
+1546 VYVDNGYG
-1554 ISGNDSAINI
+1554 ISGNNSAINI
-1564 NSQSGNNSIEVTQG
+1564 DSQSGNNSIEVAQG
-1578 IAIEANNGSN
+1578 IAVEANNGSN

-1594 KGQNNIKASDIA
+1594 KGQNNIKSSDIA

-1616 DIANISTDTAVKITG
+1616 DIATTSMNTVIKITG

-1639 TAIDNIDDGNVEIIA
+1639 TAIDNIDGGNVEIIA
-1654 SENNSIDGLIHAKNK
+1654 SENNSINGLVHAENK

-1707 NSQQVALLANNDINN
+1707 NSQQVALLANNDMNN

-1753 VSNSNDDISGL
+1753 VSNSNDDVSGL
-1764 IIEGNI
+1764 IIDGNI

-1822 SRWNVVR
+1822 SRWNVVG

-1965 ENRPGNDIINNIFG
+1965 ENRPSNNIINNIFG

-2059 YELGYDKLFLRDN
+2059 YELGYDKLFLKDN

-2193 HVDGIDS
+2193 HVDDIDS
-2200 IIGRAGFKLGK
+2200 IIGRAGFKLGR

>member
-577 IAITSTN
+577 ISTTSTN

-642 NDKDNAVESNNA
+642 NDKDNAIESNNA
-654 NILVQGSENIIEAA
+654 NVSVQGNENIIEAT
-668 KGISS
+668 KGISN
-673 IDKSEVKLQA
+673 VNNGTVNLQS
-683 TDSNVINAKNFGIY
+683 TNSNIIKTKEYGVY
-697 TKEEGVVN
+697 TKENSQVK

-710 ANNTVYIDN
+710 ADNIVYVDA
-719 GYGISSNNS
+719 GYGISGNNS
-728 SINIDSQ
+728 AININSQ
-735 SGNNSIEVGQG
+735 SGNNSIEVAQG
-746 IAIEANNGSNI
+746 IA
-757 SVNAN
+757 
-762 KGQNNIKA
+762 
-770 SDTAISVNKNNIDKD
+770 
-785 IAITSTNTVVK
+785 
-796 IAGKDNI
+796 
-803 INATTAIDNING
+803 
-815 GNVEIIASENNSI
+815 VE
-828 DGLVNVENKANTKIQ
+828 V
-843 GKINYLKND
+843 
-852 KDNAVE
+852 
-858 SNNANILVQG
+858 
-868 SENIIEAA
+868 
-876 KGISSID
+876 
-883 KSEVKLQATDSN
+883 
-895 VINAKNFG
+895 
-903 IYTKEEGVVNL
+903 
-914 NATNA
+914 
-919 NNTVYIDNGYGISSN
+919 
-934 NSSIN
+934 
-939 IDSQS
+939 
-944 GNNSIEV
+944 
-951 GQGIAIEANNGSNIS
+951 NNGSNIS

-997 STNTVVKVTGK
+997 STNTVVK
-1008 NNIINA
+1008 
-1014 TTAIDN
+1014 
-1020 IDDGNVEII
+1020 I
-1029 ASENNSINGLVHAE
+1029 A
-1043 NKANTK
+1043 
-1049 IQGKINYLKNDK
+1049 
-1061 DNAIESNNANVL
+1061 
-1073 VQGSENI
+1073 
-1080 IEATKGISSIDKS
+1080 
-1093 EVKLQATDSNVI
+1093 
-1105 NAKNFGIYTK
+1105 
-1115 EEGVVNLNA
+1115 
-1124 TNANNTVYID
+1124 
-1134 NGYGISSNNSS
+1134 
-1145 INIDSQSGNNSI
+1145 
-1157 EVGQGIAIEANNGSN
+1157 
-1172 ISVNANKGQNN
+1172 
-1183 IKASDTAIS
+1183 
-1192 VNKNNIDKD
+1192 
-1201 IATTS
+1201 
-1206 TNTVI
+1206 
-1211 KVTGKN
+1211 
-1217 NIINAVTAIDNIDG
+1217 
-1231 GNVEIIAS
+1231 
-1239 ENNSID
+1239 
-1245 GLVNVEN
+1245 
-1252 KANTKIQGKI
+1252 
-1262 NYLKND
+1262 
-1268 KDNAVESNNANIL
+1268 
-1281 VQGSENIIEAAKG
+1281 
-1294 ISSIDKSEVKLQAT
+1294 
-1308 DSNVIN
+1308 
-1314 AKNFGIYTKEE
+1314 
-1325 GVVNLNA
+1325 
-1332 TNANNTVYIDNGYGI
+1332 
-1347 SSNNSSINIDSQSGN
+1347 
-1362 NSIEVGQG
+1362 
-1370 IAIEANNGSNISVNA
+1370 
-1385 NKGQNNIKASDTA
+1385 
-1398 ISVNKNNIDK
+1398 
-1408 DIATTS
+1408 
-1414 TNTVIKVTGKNN
+1414 
-1426 IINAV
+1426 
-1431 TAIDNIDGG
+1431 
-1440 NVEIIASENN
+1440 
-1450 SIDGLVNVENKA
+1450 
-1462 NTKIQGK
+1462 
-1469 VNYLKN
+1469 
-1475 DKDNAIESNNA
+1475 
-1486 NVLVQGSE
+1486 
-1494 NIIEATKGIS
+1494 
-1504 SIDKSEV
+1504 
-1511 KLQATDSNVINA
+1511 
-1523 KNFGI
+1523 
-1528 YTKEEGVV
+1528 
-1536 NLNATNANNT
+1536 
-1546 VYVETGYG
+1546 
-1554 ISGNDSAINI
+1554 
-1564 NSQSGNNSIEVTQG
+1564 
-1578 IAIEANNGSN
+1578 
-1588 ISLNAN
+1588 
-1594 KGQNNIKASDIA
+1594 
-1606 ISVNKNNIDK
+1606 
-1616 DIANISTDTAVKITG
+1616 G

-1639 TAIDNIDDGNVEIIA
+1639 TAIDNIDGGNVEIIA

-1951 NTLYNNGDNSDLLT
+1951 NTLYNNGYNSDLLT

>member
-390 FSNGNIKLNALNGN
+390 FSNGNINLNALNGN

-475 TDSNVINAKNFG
+475 TDSNIINAKEFG
-487 IYTKEEGVVNLNAT
+487 IYTKEQGVVSLNAT

-508 VETGYGISGN
+508 VDGGYGISGN
-518 DSAININSQSGNN
+518 ASAININSQSGNNSIEVAQGIAIEANNGSNISVNANKGQNNIKASDTAISVNKNNIDKDIATTSTNTVVKVTGKNNIINATTAIDNIDGGNVEIIASENNSINGLLNVENKANTKIQGKINYLKNDKDNAIESNNANVSVQGNENIIEATKGISNVNNGIVNLQSTNSNIIKTKEYGVYTKENSQVKLNATNADNIVYVDAGYGISGNNSAININSQSGNN

-627 NKANTKIQGKINYLK
+627 NKANTKIQGKVNYLK
-642 NDKDNAVESNNA
+642 NDKDNAIESNNA
-654 NILVQGSENIIEAA
+654 NVLVQGNENIIEAA

-710 ANNTVYIDN
+710 ADNTVYIDN

-735 SGNNSIEVGQG
+735 SGNNSIEVGHG

-757 SVNAN
+757 SLNAD

-770 SDTAISVNKNNIDKD
+770 SDTAISVNKNNIDK
-785 IAITSTNTVVK
+785 N
-796 IAGKDNI
+796 
-803 INATTAIDNING
+803 
-815 GNVEIIASENNSI
+815 
-828 DGLVNVENKANTKIQ
+828 
-843 GKINYLKND
+843 
-852 KDNAVE
+852 
-858 SNNANILVQG
+858 
-868 SENIIEAA
+868 
-876 KGISSID
+876 
-883 KSEVKLQATDSN
+883 
-895 VINAKNFG
+895 
-903 IYTKEEGVVNL
+903 
-914 NATNA
+914 
-919 NNTVYIDNGYGISSN
+919 
-934 NSSIN
+934 
-939 IDSQS
+939 
-944 GNNSIEV
+944 
-951 GQGIAIEANNGSNIS
+951 
-966 VNANKGQNNIKASDT
+966 
-981 AISVNKNNI
+981 
-990 DKDIATT
+990 IATT
-997 STNTVVKVTGK
+997 R
-1008 NNIINA
+1008 
-1014 TTAIDN
+1014 
-1020 IDDGNVEII
+1020 
-1029 ASENNSINGLVHAE
+1029 
-1043 NKANTK
+1043 
-1049 IQGKINYLKNDK
+1049 
-1061 DNAIESNNANVL
+1061 
-1073 VQGSENI
+1073 
-1080 IEATKGISSIDKS
+1080 
-1093 EVKLQATDSNVI
+1093 
-1105 NAKNFGIYTK
+1105 
-1115 EEGVVNLNA
+1115 
-1124 TNANNTVYID
+1124 
-1134 NGYGISSNNSS
+1134 
-1145 INIDSQSGNNSI
+1145 
-1157 EVGQGIAIEANNGSN
+1157 
-1172 ISVNANKGQNN
+1172 
-1183 IKASDTAIS
+1183 
-1192 VNKNNIDKD
+1192 
-1201 IATTS
+1201 
-1206 TNTVI
+1206 
-1211 KVTGKN
+1211 
-1217 NIINAVTAIDNIDG
+1217 
-1231 GNVEIIAS
+1231 
-1239 ENNSID
+1239 
-1245 GLVNVEN
+1245 
-1252 KANTKIQGKI
+1252 
-1262 NYLKND
+1262 
-1268 KDNAVESNNANIL
+1268 
-1281 VQGSENIIEAAKG
+1281 
-1294 ISSIDKSEVKLQAT
+1294 
-1308 DSNVIN
+1308 
-1314 AKNFGIYTKEE
+1314 
-1325 GVVNLNA
+1325 
-1332 TNANNTVYIDNGYGI
+1332 
-1347 SSNNSSINIDSQSGN
+1347 
-1362 NSIEVGQG
+1362 
-1370 IAIEANNGSNISVNA
+1370 
-1385 NKGQNNIKASDTA
+1385 
-1398 ISVNKNNIDK
+1398 
-1408 DIATTS
+1408 
-1414 TNTVIKVTGKNN
+1414 
-1426 IINAV
+1426 
-1431 TAIDNIDGG
+1431 
-1440 NVEIIASENN
+1440 
-1450 SIDGLVNVENKA
+1450 
-1462 NTKIQGK
+1462 
-1469 VNYLKN
+1469 
-1475 DKDNAIESNNA
+1475 
-1486 NVLVQGSE
+1486 
-1494 NIIEATKGIS
+1494 
-1504 SIDKSEV
+1504 
-1511 KLQATDSNVINA
+1511 
-1523 KNFGI
+1523 
-1528 YTKEEGVV
+1528 
-1536 NLNATNANNT
+1536 
-1546 VYVETGYG
+1546 
-1554 ISGNDSAINI
+1554 
-1564 NSQSGNNSIEVTQG
+1564 
-1578 IAIEANNGSN
+1578 
-1588 ISLNAN
+1588 
-1594 KGQNNIKASDIA
+1594 
-1606 ISVNKNNIDK
+1606 
-1616 DIANISTDTAVKITG
+1616 TDTVVKITG

-1639 TAIDNIDDGNVEIIA
+1639 TAIDNIDSGNVEIIA

-1951 NTLYNNGDNSDLLT
+1951 NILYNNGDNSDLLT

-2059 YELGYDKLFLRDN
+2059 YELGYDKLFLRDD

-2150 FSASAEYGYMKNL
+2150 FSVSAEYGYMKNL

-2178 KVTGADYITNQNTNV
+2178 KVTSADYTTNQNTNV

>member
-26 ASQETKNTI
+26 ASQEIKNTI

-156 NLNINRRLYDVNN
+156 NLNINRQLYDVNN

-208 IKNSQLNIN
+208 VKNSQLNIN

-390 FSNGNIKLNALNGN
+390 FSNGNINLNALNGN

-475 TDSNVINAKNFG
+475 TDSNIINAKEFG
-487 IYTKEEGVVNLNAT
+487 IYTKEQGVVSLNAT

-518 DSAININSQSGNN
+518 ASAININSQSGNN
-531 SIEVTQGIAI
+531 SIEVA
-541 EANNGSNISLNAN
+541 
-554 KGQNNIKA
+554 
-562 SDIAI
+562 
-567 SVNKNNIDKD
+567 
-577 IAITSTN
+577 
-584 TVVKIA
+584 
-590 GKDNIINATTAIDNI
+590 
-605 NGGNVEIIASE
+605 
-616 NNSIDGLVNVE
+616 
-627 NKANTKIQGKINYLK
+627 
-642 NDKDNAVESNNA
+642 
-654 NILVQGSENIIEAA
+654 
-668 KGISS
+668 
-673 IDKSEVKLQA
+673 
-683 TDSNVINAKNFGIY
+683 
-697 TKEEGVVN
+697 
-705 LNATN
+705 
-710 ANNTVYIDN
+710 
-719 GYGISSNNS
+719 
-728 SINIDSQ
+728 
-735 SGNNSIEVGQG
+735 QG

-770 SDTAISVNKNNIDKD
+770 SDTAISVNKNNIDK
-785 IAITSTNTVVK
+785 N
-796 IAGKDNI
+796 
-803 INATTAIDNING
+803 
-815 GNVEIIASENNSI
+815 
-828 DGLVNVENKANTKIQ
+828 
-843 GKINYLKND
+843 
-852 KDNAVE
+852 
-858 SNNANILVQG
+858 
-868 SENIIEAA
+868 
-876 KGISSID
+876 
-883 KSEVKLQATDSN
+883 
-895 VINAKNFG
+895 
-903 IYTKEEGVVNL
+903 
-914 NATNA
+914 
-919 NNTVYIDNGYGISSN
+919 
-934 NSSIN
+934 
-939 IDSQS
+939 
-944 GNNSIEV
+944 
-951 GQGIAIEANNGSNIS
+951 
-966 VNANKGQNNIKASDT
+966 
-981 AISVNKNNI
+981 
-990 DKDIATT
+990 IATT
-997 STNTVVKVTGK
+997 R
-1008 NNIINA
+1008 
-1014 TTAIDN
+1014 
-1020 IDDGNVEII
+1020 
-1029 ASENNSINGLVHAE
+1029 
-1043 NKANTK
+1043 
-1049 IQGKINYLKNDK
+1049 
-1061 DNAIESNNANVL
+1061 
-1073 VQGSENI
+1073 
-1080 IEATKGISSIDKS
+1080 
-1093 EVKLQATDSNVI
+1093 
-1105 NAKNFGIYTK
+1105 
-1115 EEGVVNLNA
+1115 
-1124 TNANNTVYID
+1124 
-1134 NGYGISSNNSS
+1134 
-1145 INIDSQSGNNSI
+1145 
-1157 EVGQGIAIEANNGSN
+1157 
-1172 ISVNANKGQNN
+1172 
-1183 IKASDTAIS
+1183 
-1192 VNKNNIDKD
+1192 
-1201 IATTS
+1201 
-1206 TNTVI
+1206 
-1211 KVTGKN
+1211 
-1217 NIINAVTAIDNIDG
+1217 
-1231 GNVEIIAS
+1231 
-1239 ENNSID
+1239 
-1245 GLVNVEN
+1245 
-1252 KANTKIQGKI
+1252 
-1262 NYLKND
+1262 
-1268 KDNAVESNNANIL
+1268 
-1281 VQGSENIIEAAKG
+1281 
-1294 ISSIDKSEVKLQAT
+1294 
-1308 DSNVIN
+1308 
-1314 AKNFGIYTKEE
+1314 
-1325 GVVNLNA
+1325 
-1332 TNANNTVYIDNGYGI
+1332 
-1347 SSNNSSINIDSQSGN
+1347 
-1362 NSIEVGQG
+1362 
-1370 IAIEANNGSNISVNA
+1370 
-1385 NKGQNNIKASDTA
+1385 
-1398 ISVNKNNIDK
+1398 
-1408 DIATTS
+1408 
-1414 TNTVIKVTGKNN
+1414 
-1426 IINAV
+1426 
-1431 TAIDNIDGG
+1431 
-1440 NVEIIASENN
+1440 
-1450 SIDGLVNVENKA
+1450 
-1462 NTKIQGK
+1462 
-1469 VNYLKN
+1469 
-1475 DKDNAIESNNA
+1475 
-1486 NVLVQGSE
+1486 
-1494 NIIEATKGIS
+1494 
-1504 SIDKSEV
+1504 
-1511 KLQATDSNVINA
+1511 
-1523 KNFGI
+1523 
-1528 YTKEEGVV
+1528 
-1536 NLNATNANNT
+1536 
-1546 VYVETGYG
+1546 
-1554 ISGNDSAINI
+1554 
-1564 NSQSGNNSIEVTQG
+1564 
-1578 IAIEANNGSN
+1578 
-1588 ISLNAN
+1588 
-1594 KGQNNIKASDIA
+1594 
-1606 ISVNKNNIDK
+1606 
-1616 DIANISTDTAVKITG
+1616 TDTVVKITG

-1639 TAIDNIDDGNVEIIA
+1639 TAIDNIDSGNVEIIA

-2072 GQERL
+2072 GKERL

-2293 INGGFY
+2293 INSGFY

>member
-1 MKKKLI
+1 MYDDNKIVLFIIFIKSLHELILKKIGGFIMKKKLI

-26 ASQETKNTI
+26 ASQEIKNTI

-105 QGSSSLIDIKT
+105 QGSRSLIDIKT

-208 IKNSQLNIN
+208 VKNSQLNIN

-475 TDSNVINAKNFG
+475 TDSNVINAKEFG
-487 IYTKEEGVVNLNAT
+487 IYTKEQGVVSLNAT
-501 NANNTVY
+501 NANNIVY
-508 VETGYGISGN
+508 VDGGYGISGN
-518 DSAININSQSGNN
+518 ASAININSQSGNN
-531 SIEVTQGIAI
+531 SIEVAQGIAI
-541 EANNGSNISLNAN
+541 EANNGSNISL
-554 KGQNNIKA
+554 
-562 SDIAI
+562 
-567 SVNKNNIDKD
+567 
-577 IAITSTN
+577 
-584 TVVKIA
+584 
-590 GKDNIINATTAIDNI
+590 
-605 NGGNVEIIASE
+605 
-616 NNSIDGLVNVE
+616 
-627 NKANTKIQGKINYLK
+627 
-642 NDKDNAVESNNA
+642 
-654 NILVQGSENIIEAA
+654 
-668 KGISS
+668 
-673 IDKSEVKLQA
+673 
-683 TDSNVINAKNFGIY
+683 
-697 TKEEGVVN
+697 
-705 LNATN
+705 
-710 ANNTVYIDN
+710 
-719 GYGISSNNS
+719 
-728 SINIDSQ
+728 
-735 SGNNSIEVGQG
+735 
-746 IAIEANNGSNI
+746 
-757 SVNAN
+757 
-762 KGQNNIKA
+762 
-770 SDTAISVNKNNIDKD
+770 
-785 IAITSTNTVVK
+785 
-796 IAGKDNI
+796 
-803 INATTAIDNING
+803 
-815 GNVEIIASENNSI
+815 
-828 DGLVNVENKANTKIQ
+828 
-843 GKINYLKND
+843 
-852 KDNAVE
+852 
-858 SNNANILVQG
+858 
-868 SENIIEAA
+868 
-876 KGISSID
+876 
-883 KSEVKLQATDSN
+883 
-895 VINAKNFG
+895 
-903 IYTKEEGVVNL
+903 
-914 NATNA
+914 
-919 NNTVYIDNGYGISSN
+919 
-934 NSSIN
+934 
-939 IDSQS
+939 
-944 GNNSIEV
+944 
-951 GQGIAIEANNGSNIS
+951 
-966 VNANKGQNNIKASDT
+966 NANKGQNNIKASDT

-1061 DNAIESNNANVL
+1061 DNAVESNNANVF

-1080 IEATKGISSIDKS
+1080 IEAIKGISSIDKS

-1115 EEGVVNLNA
+1115 EDGVVNLNA
-1124 TNANNTVYID
+1124 TNADNTVYID

-1157 EVGQGIAIEANNGSN
+1157 EVGHGIAIEANNGSN
-1172 ISVNANKGQNN
+1172 ISLNADKGQNN

-1192 VNKNNIDKD
+1192 VNKNNIDKN
-1201 IATTS
+1201 IATTR
-1206 TNTVI
+1206 TDTVVKI
-1211 KVTGKN
+1211 TGKD
-1217 NIINAVTAIDNIDG
+1217 NIINATTAIDNIDS

-1252 KANTKIQGKI
+1252 KANI
-1262 NYLKND
+1262 
-1268 KDNAVESNNANIL
+1268 
-1281 VQGSENIIEAAKG
+1281 
-1294 ISSIDKSEVKLQAT
+1294 
-1308 DSNVIN
+1308 
-1314 AKNFGIYTKEE
+1314 
-1325 GVVNLNA
+1325 
-1332 TNANNTVYIDNGYGI
+1332 
-1347 SSNNSSINIDSQSGN
+1347 
-1362 NSIEVGQG
+1362 
-1370 IAIEANNGSNISVNA
+1370 
-1385 NKGQNNIKASDTA
+1385 
-1398 ISVNKNNIDK
+1398 
-1408 DIATTS
+1408 
-1414 TNTVIKVTGKNN
+1414 
-1426 IINAV
+1426 
-1431 TAIDNIDGG
+1431 
-1440 NVEIIASENN
+1440 
-1450 SIDGLVNVENKA
+1450 
-1462 NTKIQGK
+1462 KIQGK

-1554 ISGNDSAINI
+1554 ISGNNSSINI
-1564 NSQSGNNSIEVTQG
+1564 DSQSGNNSIEVVQG

-1588 ISLNAN
+1588 ISVNAN
-1594 KGQNNIKASDIA
+1594 NGQNNIKASDIA
-1606 ISVNKNNIDK
+1606 ISLNKNNIDK
-1616 DIANISTDTAVKITG
+1616 DIATTSTNTVVKIAG

-1639 TAIDNIDDGNVEIIA
+1639 TAIDNINGGNVEIIA

-2293 INGGFY
+2293 INSGFY

>member
-1 MKKKLI
+1 MKKRLL

-99 SQGNTS
+99 SQGNTL
-105 QGSSSLIDIKT
+105 QGSRSLIDIKT

-169 SIINVENNSALKLDA
+169 SIMNVENNSALKLDA

-208 IKNSQLNIN
+208 VKNSQLNIN

-390 FSNGNIKLNALNGN
+390 FSNGNINLNALNGN
-404 NAFTSNY
+404 NVFTSNY

-424 KADKGENYFKI
+424 KANKGENYFKI

-450 QANKNILEGIEGIS
+450 QANKNVIEGIEGIS
-464 SIDKSEVKLQA
+464 SINKSEVKLQA
-475 TDSNVINAKNFG
+475 TDSNVINAKEFG
-487 IYTKEEGVVNLNAT
+487 IYTKEQGEANLNAT
-501 NANNTVY
+501 NANNSVY
-508 VETGYGISGN
+508 VENGYGISGN
-518 DSAININSQSGNN
+518 DSAINIDSQLGNN
-531 SIEVTQGIAI
+531 SVEVTQGIAI
-541 EANNGSNISLNAN
+541 EANNGSNISINAN

-562 SDIAI
+562 
-567 SVNKNNIDKD
+567 
-577 IAITSTN
+577 
-584 TVVKIA
+584 
-590 GKDNIINATTAIDNI
+590 
-605 NGGNVEIIASE
+605 
-616 NNSIDGLVNVE
+616 
-627 NKANTKIQGKINYLK
+627 
-642 NDKDNAVESNNA
+642 ND
-654 NILVQGSENIIEAA
+654 
-668 KGISS
+668 
-673 IDKSEVKLQA
+673 
-683 TDSNVINAKNFGIY
+683 T
-697 TKEEGVVN
+697 
-705 LNATN
+705 
-710 ANNTVYIDN
+710 
-719 GYGISSNNS
+719 
-728 SINIDSQ
+728 
-735 SGNNSIEVGQG
+735 
-746 IAIEANNGSNI
+746 
-757 SVNAN
+757 
-762 KGQNNIKA
+762 
-770 SDTAISVNKNNIDKD
+770 
-785 IAITSTNTVVK
+785 
-796 IAGKDNI
+796 
-803 INATTAIDNING
+803 
-815 GNVEIIASENNSI
+815 
-828 DGLVNVENKANTKIQ
+828 
-843 GKINYLKND
+843 
-852 KDNAVE
+852 
-858 SNNANILVQG
+858 
-868 SENIIEAA
+868 
-876 KGISSID
+876 
-883 KSEVKLQATDSN
+883 
-895 VINAKNFG
+895 
-903 IYTKEEGVVNL
+903 
-914 NATNA
+914 
-919 NNTVYIDNGYGISSN
+919 
-934 NSSIN
+934 
-939 IDSQS
+939 
-944 GNNSIEV
+944 
-951 GQGIAIEANNGSNIS
+951 
-966 VNANKGQNNIKASDT
+966 
-981 AISVNKNNI
+981 
-990 DKDIATT
+990 
-997 STNTVVKVTGK
+997 
-1008 NNIINA
+1008 
-1014 TTAIDN
+1014 
-1020 IDDGNVEII
+1020 
-1029 ASENNSINGLVHAE
+1029 
-1043 NKANTK
+1043 
-1049 IQGKINYLKNDK
+1049 
-1061 DNAIESNNANVL
+1061 
-1073 VQGSENI
+1073 
-1080 IEATKGISSIDKS
+1080 
-1093 EVKLQATDSNVI
+1093 
-1105 NAKNFGIYTK
+1105 
-1115 EEGVVNLNA
+1115 
-1124 TNANNTVYID
+1124 
-1134 NGYGISSNNSS
+1134 
-1145 INIDSQSGNNSI
+1145 
-1157 EVGQGIAIEANNGSN
+1157 
-1172 ISVNANKGQNN
+1172 
-1183 IKASDTAIS
+1183 
-1192 VNKNNIDKD
+1192 
-1201 IATTS
+1201 
-1206 TNTVI
+1206 
-1211 KVTGKN
+1211 
-1217 NIINAVTAIDNIDG
+1217 
-1231 GNVEIIAS
+1231 
-1239 ENNSID
+1239 
-1245 GLVNVEN
+1245 
-1252 KANTKIQGKI
+1252 
-1262 NYLKND
+1262 
-1268 KDNAVESNNANIL
+1268 
-1281 VQGSENIIEAAKG
+1281 
-1294 ISSIDKSEVKLQAT
+1294 
-1308 DSNVIN
+1308 
-1314 AKNFGIYTKEE
+1314 
-1325 GVVNLNA
+1325 
-1332 TNANNTVYIDNGYGI
+1332 
-1347 SSNNSSINIDSQSGN
+1347 
-1362 NSIEVGQG
+1362 
-1370 IAIEANNGSNISVNA
+1370 
-1385 NKGQNNIKASDTA
+1385 
-1398 ISVNKNNIDK
+1398 
-1408 DIATTS
+1408 
-1414 TNTVIKVTGKNN
+1414 
-1426 IINAV
+1426 
-1431 TAIDNIDGG
+1431 
-1440 NVEIIASENN
+1440 
-1450 SIDGLVNVENKA
+1450 
-1462 NTKIQGK
+1462 
-1469 VNYLKN
+1469 
-1475 DKDNAIESNNA
+1475 
-1486 NVLVQGSE
+1486 
-1494 NIIEATKGIS
+1494 
-1504 SIDKSEV
+1504 
-1511 KLQATDSNVINA
+1511 
-1523 KNFGI
+1523 
-1528 YTKEEGVV
+1528 
-1536 NLNATNANNT
+1536 
-1546 VYVETGYG
+1546 
-1554 ISGNDSAINI
+1554 
-1564 NSQSGNNSIEVTQG
+1564 
-1578 IAIEANNGSN
+1578 
-1588 ISLNAN
+1588 
-1594 KGQNNIKASDIA
+1594 A

-1654 SENNSIDGLIHAKNK
+1654 SENNSINGLVNVENK

-1680 LKNDNGQSIIWADA
+1680 LKNDKDNAIESNNANVLVQGNENVIEATKGISSIDKSEVKLQATDSNVINVKNFGIYTKEDGVVNLNATNADNTVYVENGYGISGNNSAINIDSQSGNNSIEVIQGIAIEANNGSNISVNANKGQNNIKASDTAISVNKNNIDKDITTISTDTAVKIAGKDNIINATTAIDNIDGGNVEIIASENNSINGLVHAENKANTKIKGKVNYLKNDNGQSVIWADD

-1707 NSQQVALLANNDINN
+1707 NSQQVALLANNDMNN
-1722 LNQGIITASFGQN
+1722 LNQGVITASFGQN
-1735 SVIKGD
+1735 SVVKGD

-1753 VSNSNDDISGL
+1753 VSNSNDDVSGL

-1786 LITGNINDYSYL
+1786 LIIGNINDYSYL

-1809 NLAGNISIDFNNK
+1809 NLAGNISVDFNNK
-1822 SRWNVVR
+1822 SRWNVVG

-1892 NVILANAVTKND
+1892 NVILVNAVTKND

-1951 NTLYNNGDNSDLLT
+1951 NILYNNGDNSDLLT

-2059 YELGYDKLFLRDN
+2059 YELGYDKLFLRDD

-2131 EIAGTKKLNLIK
+2131 EVFDTEKLNLIK

-2150 FSASAEYGYMKNL
+2150 FSTSVEYGYMQNL

-2178 KVTGADYITNQNTNV
+2178 KVTGADYTTNQNTNV

-2200 IIGRAGFKLGK
+2200 IIGRAGFKLGR

>member
-26 ASQETKNTI
+26 ASQEIKNTI

-105 QGSSSLIDIKT
+105 QGSRSLIDIKT

-208 IKNSQLNIN
+208 VKNSQLNIN

-475 TDSNVINAKNFG
+475 TDSNVINAKEFG
-487 IYTKEEGVVNLNAT
+487 IYTKEQGVVSLNAT
-501 NANNTVY
+501 NANNIVY
-508 VETGYGISGN
+508 VDGGYGISGN
-518 DSAININSQSGNN
+518 NSAININSQSGNN
-531 SIEVTQGIAI
+531 SIEVAQGIAV
-541 EANNGSNISLNAN
+541 EVNNGSNISVNAN

-577 IAITSTN
+577 IATTSTN

-605 NGGNVEIIASE
+605 NG
-616 NNSIDGLVNVE
+616 
-627 NKANTKIQGKINYLK
+627 
-642 NDKDNAVESNNA
+642 
-654 NILVQGSENIIEAA
+654 
-668 KGISS
+668 
-673 IDKSEVKLQA
+673 
-683 TDSNVINAKNFGIY
+683 
-697 TKEEGVVN
+697 
-705 LNATN
+705 
-710 ANNTVYIDN
+710 
-719 GYGISSNNS
+719 
-728 SINIDSQ
+728 
-735 SGNNSIEVGQG
+735 
-746 IAIEANNGSNI
+746 
-757 SVNAN
+757 
-762 KGQNNIKA
+762 
-770 SDTAISVNKNNIDKD
+770 
-785 IAITSTNTVVK
+785 
-796 IAGKDNI
+796 
-803 INATTAIDNING
+803 
-815 GNVEIIASENNSI
+815 
-828 DGLVNVENKANTKIQ
+828 
-843 GKINYLKND
+843 
-852 KDNAVE
+852 
-858 SNNANILVQG
+858 
-868 SENIIEAA
+868 
-876 KGISSID
+876 
-883 KSEVKLQATDSN
+883 
-895 VINAKNFG
+895 
-903 IYTKEEGVVNL
+903 
-914 NATNA
+914 
-919 NNTVYIDNGYGISSN
+919 
-934 NSSIN
+934 
-939 IDSQS
+939 
-944 GNNSIEV
+944 
-951 GQGIAIEANNGSNIS
+951 
-966 VNANKGQNNIKASDT
+966 
-981 AISVNKNNI
+981 
-990 DKDIATT
+990 
-997 STNTVVKVTGK
+997 
-1008 NNIINA
+1008 
-1014 TTAIDN
+1014 
-1020 IDDGNVEII
+1020 
-1029 ASENNSINGLVHAE
+1029 
-1043 NKANTK
+1043 
-1049 IQGKINYLKNDK
+1049 
-1061 DNAIESNNANVL
+1061 
-1073 VQGSENI
+1073 
-1080 IEATKGISSIDKS
+1080 
-1093 EVKLQATDSNVI
+1093 
-1105 NAKNFGIYTK
+1105 
-1115 EEGVVNLNA
+1115 
-1124 TNANNTVYID
+1124 
-1134 NGYGISSNNSS
+1134 
-1145 INIDSQSGNNSI
+1145 
-1157 EVGQGIAIEANNGSN
+1157 
-1172 ISVNANKGQNN
+1172 
-1183 IKASDTAIS
+1183 
-1192 VNKNNIDKD
+1192 
-1201 IATTS
+1201 
-1206 TNTVI
+1206 
-1211 KVTGKN
+1211 
-1217 NIINAVTAIDNIDG
+1217 
-1231 GNVEIIAS
+1231 
-1239 ENNSID
+1239 
-1245 GLVNVEN
+1245 
-1252 KANTKIQGKI
+1252 
-1262 NYLKND
+1262 
-1268 KDNAVESNNANIL
+1268 
-1281 VQGSENIIEAAKG
+1281 
-1294 ISSIDKSEVKLQAT
+1294 
-1308 DSNVIN
+1308 
-1314 AKNFGIYTKEE
+1314 
-1325 GVVNLNA
+1325 
-1332 TNANNTVYIDNGYGI
+1332 
-1347 SSNNSSINIDSQSGN
+1347 
-1362 NSIEVGQG
+1362 
-1370 IAIEANNGSNISVNA
+1370 
-1385 NKGQNNIKASDTA
+1385 
-1398 ISVNKNNIDK
+1398 
-1408 DIATTS
+1408 
-1414 TNTVIKVTGKNN
+1414 
-1426 IINAV
+1426 
-1431 TAIDNIDGG
+1431 
-1440 NVEIIASENN
+1440 
-1450 SIDGLVNVENKA
+1450 
-1462 NTKIQGK
+1462 
-1469 VNYLKN
+1469 
-1475 DKDNAIESNNA
+1475 
-1486 NVLVQGSE
+1486 
-1494 NIIEATKGIS
+1494 
-1504 SIDKSEV
+1504 
-1511 KLQATDSNVINA
+1511 
-1523 KNFGI
+1523 
-1528 YTKEEGVV
+1528 
-1536 NLNATNANNT
+1536 
-1546 VYVETGYG
+1546 
-1554 ISGNDSAINI
+1554 
-1564 NSQSGNNSIEVTQG
+1564 
-1578 IAIEANNGSN
+1578 
-1588 ISLNAN
+1588 
-1594 KGQNNIKASDIA
+1594 
-1606 ISVNKNNIDK
+1606 
-1616 DIANISTDTAVKITG
+1616 
-1631 KDNIINAT
+1631 
-1639 TAIDNIDDGNVEIIA
+1639 GNVEIIA

-2286 GNKNSYQ
+2286 ENKNSYQ

>member
-229 GRGFDNYGVYVYDN
+229 GRGFDNYGVYAYDN

-475 TDSNVINAKNFG
+475 TDSNVINAKEFGIYTKEQGVVSLNATNANNIVYVDGGYGISGNASAININSQSGNNSIEVAQGIAIEANNGSNISVNANKGQNNIKASDTAISVNKNNIDKDIATTSTNTVVKVTGKDNIINATTAIDNIDDGNVEIIASENNSINGLVHAENKANTKIQGKINYLKNDKDNAVESNNANVFVQGSENIIEAIKGISSIDKSEVKLQATDSNVINAKNFG

-501 NANNTVY
+501 NADNTVY

-531 SIEVTQGIAI
+531 SIEVGHGIAI

-616 NNSIDGLVNVE
+616 NNSI
-627 NKANTKIQGKINYLK
+627 
-642 NDKDNAVESNNA
+642 
-654 NILVQGSENIIEAA
+654 
-668 KGISS
+668 
-673 IDKSEVKLQA
+673 
-683 TDSNVINAKNFGIY
+683 
-697 TKEEGVVN
+697 
-705 LNATN
+705 
-710 ANNTVYIDN
+710 
-719 GYGISSNNS
+719 
-728 SINIDSQ
+728 
-735 SGNNSIEVGQG
+735 
-746 IAIEANNGSNI
+746 
-757 SVNAN
+757 
-762 KGQNNIKA
+762 
-770 SDTAISVNKNNIDKD
+770 
-785 IAITSTNTVVK
+785 
-796 IAGKDNI
+796 
-803 INATTAIDNING
+803 
-815 GNVEIIASENNSI
+815 
-828 DGLVNVENKANTKIQ
+828 
-843 GKINYLKND
+843 
-852 KDNAVE
+852 
-858 SNNANILVQG
+858 
-868 SENIIEAA
+868 
-876 KGISSID
+876 
-883 KSEVKLQATDSN
+883 
-895 VINAKNFG
+895 
-903 IYTKEEGVVNL
+903 
-914 NATNA
+914 
-919 NNTVYIDNGYGISSN
+919 
-934 NSSIN
+934 
-939 IDSQS
+939 
-944 GNNSIEV
+944 
-951 GQGIAIEANNGSNIS
+951 
-966 VNANKGQNNIKASDT
+966 
-981 AISVNKNNI
+981 
-990 DKDIATT
+990 
-997 STNTVVKVTGK
+997 
-1008 NNIINA
+1008 
-1014 TTAIDN
+1014 
-1020 IDDGNVEII
+1020 
-1029 ASENNSINGLVHAE
+1029 NGLVHAE

-1093 EVKLQATDSNVI
+1093 EVKLQAIDSNTI
-1105 NAKNFGIYTK
+1105 NAKEFGIYTK
-1115 EEGVVNLNA
+1115 EQGVVNLNA
-1124 TNANNTVYID
+1124 INADNIVYVD
-1134 NGYGISSNNSS
+1134 AGYGISGNDSA
-1145 INIDSQSGNNSI
+1145 ININSQSGNNSI
-1157 EVGQGIAIEANNGSN
+1157 EVAQGIAVEVNNGSN
-1172 ISVNANKGQNN
+1172 ISLNANKGQNN

-1201 IATTS
+1201 IAT
-1206 TNTVI
+1206 
-1211 KVTGKN
+1211 
-1217 NIINAVTAIDNIDG
+1217 
-1231 GNVEIIAS
+1231 
-1239 ENNSID
+1239 
-1245 GLVNVEN
+1245 
-1252 KANTKIQGKI
+1252 
-1262 NYLKND
+1262 
-1268 KDNAVESNNANIL
+1268 
-1281 VQGSENIIEAAKG
+1281 
-1294 ISSIDKSEVKLQAT
+1294 
-1308 DSNVIN
+1308 
-1314 AKNFGIYTKEE
+1314 
-1325 GVVNLNA
+1325 
-1332 TNANNTVYIDNGYGI
+1332 
-1347 SSNNSSINIDSQSGN
+1347 
-1362 NSIEVGQG
+1362 
-1370 IAIEANNGSNISVNA
+1370 
-1385 NKGQNNIKASDTA
+1385 
-1398 ISVNKNNIDK
+1398 
-1408 DIATTS
+1408 
-1414 TNTVIKVTGKNN
+1414 
-1426 IINAV
+1426 
-1431 TAIDNIDGG
+1431 
-1440 NVEIIASENN
+1440 
-1450 SIDGLVNVENKA
+1450 
-1462 NTKIQGK
+1462 
-1469 VNYLKN
+1469 
-1475 DKDNAIESNNA
+1475 
-1486 NVLVQGSE
+1486 
-1494 NIIEATKGIS
+1494 
-1504 SIDKSEV
+1504 
-1511 KLQATDSNVINA
+1511 
-1523 KNFGI
+1523 
-1528 YTKEEGVV
+1528 
-1536 NLNATNANNT
+1536 
-1546 VYVETGYG
+1546 
-1554 ISGNDSAINI
+1554 
-1564 NSQSGNNSIEVTQG
+1564 
-1578 IAIEANNGSN
+1578 
-1588 ISLNAN
+1588 
-1594 KGQNNIKASDIA
+1594 
-1606 ISVNKNNIDK
+1606 
-1616 DIANISTDTAVKITG
+1616 ISTDTAVKIAG

-1639 TAIDNIDDGNVEIIA
+1639 KAIDNIDGGNVEIIA

>member
-26 ASQETKNTI
+26 ASQEIKNTI

-105 QGSSSLIDIKT
+105 KGSRSLIDIKT

-208 IKNSQLNIN
+208 VKNSQLNIN

-475 TDSNVINAKNFG
+475 TDSNVINAKEFG
-487 IYTKEEGVVNLNAT
+487 IYTKEQGVVSLNAT
-501 NANNTVY
+501 NANNIVY
-508 VETGYGISGN
+508 VDGGYGISGN
-518 DSAININSQSGNN
+518 ASAININSQSGNNSIEVAQGIAIEANNGSNISLNANKGQNNIKASDTAISVNKNNVDKDIATTSTNTVVKVTGKNNIINAITAIDNIDGGNVEIIASENNSINGLLNVENKANTKIQGKINYLKNDKDNAIESNNANVLVQGNENIIEATKGISNVNNGIVNLQSTNSNIIKTKEYGVYTKENSQVKLNATNADNIVYVDAGYGISGNNSAININSQSGNN

-654 NILVQGSENIIEAA
+654 NILVQGNENIIEAA

-710 ANNTVYIDN
+710 ANNTVYVET
-719 GYGISSNNS
+719 GYGISGNDSA
-728 SINIDSQ
+728 INIDSQ
-735 SGNNSIEVGQG
+735 SGNNSIEVGHG

-757 SVNAN
+757 SLNAD

-770 SDTAISVNKNNIDKD
+770 SDTAISVNKNNIDKN
-785 IAITSTNTVVK
+785 IATTRTDTVVK
-796 IAGKDNI
+796 ITGKDNI
-803 INATTAIDNING
+803 INATTAIDNI
-815 GNVEIIASENNSI
+815 
-828 DGLVNVENKANTKIQ
+828 
-843 GKINYLKND
+843 
-852 KDNAVE
+852 
-858 SNNANILVQG
+858 
-868 SENIIEAA
+868 
-876 KGISSID
+876 
-883 KSEVKLQATDSN
+883 DS
-895 VINAKNFG
+895 
-903 IYTKEEGVVNL
+903 
-914 NATNA
+914 
-919 NNTVYIDNGYGISSN
+919 
-934 NSSIN
+934 
-939 IDSQS
+939 
-944 GNNSIEV
+944 
-951 GQGIAIEANNGSNIS
+951 
-966 VNANKGQNNIKASDT
+966 
-981 AISVNKNNI
+981 
-990 DKDIATT
+990 
-997 STNTVVKVTGK
+997 
-1008 NNIINA
+1008 
-1014 TTAIDN
+1014 
-1020 IDDGNVEII
+1020 GNVEII

-1061 DNAIESNNANVL
+1061 DNA
-1073 VQGSENI
+1073 
-1080 IEATKGISSIDKS
+1080 
-1093 EVKLQATDSNVI
+1093 
-1105 NAKNFGIYTK
+1105 
-1115 EEGVVNLNA
+1115 
-1124 TNANNTVYID
+1124 
-1134 NGYGISSNNSS
+1134 
-1145 INIDSQSGNNSI
+1145 
-1157 EVGQGIAIEANNGSN
+1157 
-1172 ISVNANKGQNN
+1172 
-1183 IKASDTAIS
+1183 
-1192 VNKNNIDKD
+1192 
-1201 IATTS
+1201 
-1206 TNTVI
+1206 
-1211 KVTGKN
+1211 
-1217 NIINAVTAIDNIDG
+1217 
-1231 GNVEIIAS
+1231 
-1239 ENNSID
+1239 
-1245 GLVNVEN
+1245 
-1252 KANTKIQGKI
+1252 
-1262 NYLKND
+1262 
-1268 KDNAVESNNANIL
+1268 VESNNANIL
-1281 VQGSENIIEAAKG
+1281 VQGNENIIEAA
-1294 ISSIDKSEVKLQAT
+1294 
-1308 DSNVIN
+1308 
-1314 AKNFGIYTKEE
+1314 
-1325 GVVNLNA
+1325 
-1332 TNANNTVYIDNGYGI
+1332 
-1347 SSNNSSINIDSQSGN
+1347 
-1362 NSIEVGQG
+1362 
-1370 IAIEANNGSNISVNA
+1370 
-1385 NKGQNNIKASDTA
+1385 
-1398 ISVNKNNIDK
+1398 
-1408 DIATTS
+1408 
-1414 TNTVIKVTGKNN
+1414 
-1426 IINAV
+1426 
-1431 TAIDNIDGG
+1431 
-1440 NVEIIASENN
+1440 
-1450 SIDGLVNVENKA
+1450 
-1462 NTKIQGK
+1462 
-1469 VNYLKN
+1469 
-1475 DKDNAIESNNA
+1475 
-1486 NVLVQGSE
+1486 
-1494 NIIEATKGIS
+1494 KGIS

-1616 DIANISTDTAVKITG
+1616 DIAITSTNTVVKIAGKDNIINATTAIDNIDGGNVEIIASENNSIDGLVNVENKANIKIQGKVNYLKNDKDNAIESNNANVLVQGNENVIEATKGISSIDKSEVKLQATDSNVINAKNFGIYTKEEGVVNLNATNANNTVYVETGYGISGNDSAINIDSQSGNNSIEVGHGIAIEANNGSNISLNADKGQNNIKASDTAISVNKNNIDKNIATTRTDTVVKITG

-1639 TAIDNIDDGNVEIIA
+1639 TAIDNIDSGNVEIIA

>member
-1 MKKKLI
+1 
-7 KRAIFFMISCNMVV
+7 MISCNIVI
-21 FTPTW
+21 FTPAW

-35 TSSSIE
+35 TSPSIE
-41 VSDGSIKNIVN
+41 VSDGDIKNVVN

-99 SQGNTS
+99 SQGNTL
-105 QGSSSLIDIKT
+105 QGSRSLIDIKT

-169 SIINVENNSALKLDA
+169 SIMNVENNSALKLDA

-208 IKNSQLNIN
+208 VKNSQLNIN

-349 YNIVTSDYTGIHVS
+349 YNIITSDYTGIHVS
-363 YADDKQSNITLNAN
+363 YADSKKSNITLNAN

-390 FSNGNIKLNALNGN
+390 FSNGNINLNALNGN
-404 NAFTSNY
+404 NVFTSNY

-424 KADKGENYFKI
+424 KANKGENYFKI

-450 QANKNILEGIEGIS
+450 QANKNVIEGIEGIS
-464 SIDKSEVKLQA
+464 SINKSEVKLQA
-475 TDSNVINAKNFG
+475 TDSNVINAKEFG
-487 IYTKEEGVVNLNAT
+487 IYTKEQGEANLNAT
-501 NANNTVY
+501 NANNSVY
-508 VETGYGISGN
+508 VENGYGISGN
-518 DSAININSQSGNN
+518 ASAININSQSGNN
-531 SIEVTQGIAI
+531 SIEVAQGIAI
-541 EANNGSNISLNAN
+541 EANNGSNISINAN

-562 SDIAI
+562 NDTAI

-577 IAITSTN
+577 IANISTD
-584 TVVKIA
+584 TAVKIT

-605 NGGNVEIIASE
+605 DDGNVEIIASE
-616 NNSIDGLVNVE
+616 NNSINGLVNVE
-627 NKANTKIQGKINYLK
+627 NKANTKIQGKVNYLK
-642 NDKDNAVESNNA
+642 NDKDNAIESNNA
-654 NILVQGSENIIEAA
+654 NVLVQGNENVIEAT

-683 TDSNVINAKNFGIY
+683 TDSNVINVKNFGIY
-697 TKEEGVVN
+697 TKEDGVVN

-710 ANNTVYIDN
+710 ADNTVYVEN
-719 GYGISSNNS
+719 GYGISGNNS
-728 SINIDSQ
+728 AINIDSQ
-735 SGNNSIEVGQG
+735 SGNNSIEV
-746 IAIEANNGSNI
+746 I
-757 SVNAN
+757 
-762 KGQNNIKA
+762 
-770 SDTAISVNKNNIDKD
+770 
-785 IAITSTNTVVK
+785 
-796 IAGKDNI
+796 
-803 INATTAIDNING
+803 
-815 GNVEIIASENNSI
+815 
-828 DGLVNVENKANTKIQ
+828 
-843 GKINYLKND
+843 
-852 KDNAVE
+852 
-858 SNNANILVQG
+858 
-868 SENIIEAA
+868 
-876 KGISSID
+876 
-883 KSEVKLQATDSN
+883 
-895 VINAKNFG
+895 
-903 IYTKEEGVVNL
+903 
-914 NATNA
+914 
-919 NNTVYIDNGYGISSN
+919 
-934 NSSIN
+934 
-939 IDSQS
+939 
-944 GNNSIEV
+944 
-951 GQGIAIEANNGSNIS
+951 QGIAIEANNGSNIS

-1014 TTAIDN
+1014 ITAIDN
-1020 IDDGNVEII
+1020 IDGGNVEII

-1049 IQGKINYLKNDK
+1049 IQGK
-1061 DNAIESNNANVL
+1061 
-1073 VQGSENI
+1073 
-1080 IEATKGISSIDKS
+1080 
-1093 EVKLQATDSNVI
+1093 
-1105 NAKNFGIYTK
+1105 
-1115 EEGVVNLNA
+1115 
-1124 TNANNTVYID
+1124 
-1134 NGYGISSNNSS
+1134 
-1145 INIDSQSGNNSI
+1145 
-1157 EVGQGIAIEANNGSN
+1157 
-1172 ISVNANKGQNN
+1172 
-1183 IKASDTAIS
+1183 
-1192 VNKNNIDKD
+1192 
-1201 IATTS
+1201 
-1206 TNTVI
+1206 
-1211 KVTGKN
+1211 
-1217 NIINAVTAIDNIDG
+1217 
-1231 GNVEIIAS
+1231 
-1239 ENNSID
+1239 
-1245 GLVNVEN
+1245 
-1252 KANTKIQGKI
+1252 
-1262 NYLKND
+1262 
-1268 KDNAVESNNANIL
+1268 
-1281 VQGSENIIEAAKG
+1281 
-1294 ISSIDKSEVKLQAT
+1294 
-1308 DSNVIN
+1308 
-1314 AKNFGIYTKEE
+1314 
-1325 GVVNLNA
+1325 
-1332 TNANNTVYIDNGYGI
+1332 
-1347 SSNNSSINIDSQSGN
+1347 
-1362 NSIEVGQG
+1362 
-1370 IAIEANNGSNISVNA
+1370 
-1385 NKGQNNIKASDTA
+1385 
-1398 ISVNKNNIDK
+1398 
-1408 DIATTS
+1408 
-1414 TNTVIKVTGKNN
+1414 
-1426 IINAV
+1426 
-1431 TAIDNIDGG
+1431 
-1440 NVEIIASENN
+1440 
-1450 SIDGLVNVENKA
+1450 
-1462 NTKIQGK
+1462 
-1469 VNYLKN
+1469 
-1475 DKDNAIESNNA
+1475 
-1486 NVLVQGSE
+1486 
-1494 NIIEATKGIS
+1494 
-1504 SIDKSEV
+1504 
-1511 KLQATDSNVINA
+1511 
-1523 KNFGI
+1523 
-1528 YTKEEGVV
+1528 
-1536 NLNATNANNT
+1536 
-1546 VYVETGYG
+1546 
-1554 ISGNDSAINI
+1554 
-1564 NSQSGNNSIEVTQG
+1564 
-1578 IAIEANNGSN
+1578 
-1588 ISLNAN
+1588 
-1594 KGQNNIKASDIA
+1594 
-1606 ISVNKNNIDK
+1606 
-1616 DIANISTDTAVKITG
+1616 
-1631 KDNIINAT
+1631 
-1639 TAIDNIDDGNVEIIA
+1639 
-1654 SENNSIDGLIHAKNK
+1654 
-1669 ANTKIQGKVNY
+1669 VNY
-1680 LKNDNGQSIIWADA
+1680 LKNDNGQSVIWADD

-1707 NSQQVALLANNDINN
+1707 NSQQVALLANNDMNN
-1722 LNQGIITASFGQN
+1722 LNQGVITASFGQN
-1735 SVIKGD
+1735 SVVKGD

-1753 VSNSNDDISGL
+1753 VSNSNDDVSGL

-1822 SRWNVVR
+1822 SRWNVVG

-1892 NVILANAVTKND
+1892 NVILANAVTKKD

-1965 ENRPGNDIINNIFG
+1965 ENRPGNNIINNIFG
-1979 NNEDA
+1979 NNENA

-2059 YELGYDKLFLRDN
+2059 YELGYDKLFLRDD

-2131 EIAGTKKLNLIK
+2131 EVFDTEKLNLIK

-2150 FSASAEYGYMKNL
+2150 FSTSVEYGYMQNL

-2178 KVTGADYITNQNTNV
+2178 KVTGADYTTNQNTNV

-2200 IIGRAGFKLGK
+2200 IIGRAGFKLGR

>member
-475 TDSNVINAKNFG
+475 TDSNVINAKEFG
-487 IYTKEEGVVNLNAT
+487 IYTKEQGVVSLNAT
-501 NANNTVY
+501 NANNIVY
-508 VETGYGISGN
+508 VDGGYGISGN
-518 DSAININSQSGNN
+518 ASAININSQSGNN
-531 SIEVTQGIAI
+531 SIEVAQGIAI
-541 EANNGSNISLNAN
+541 EANNGSNISL
-554 KGQNNIKA
+554 
-562 SDIAI
+562 
-567 SVNKNNIDKD
+567 
-577 IAITSTN
+577 
-584 TVVKIA
+584 
-590 GKDNIINATTAIDNI
+590 
-605 NGGNVEIIASE
+605 
-616 NNSIDGLVNVE
+616 
-627 NKANTKIQGKINYLK
+627 
-642 NDKDNAVESNNA
+642 
-654 NILVQGSENIIEAA
+654 
-668 KGISS
+668 
-673 IDKSEVKLQA
+673 
-683 TDSNVINAKNFGIY
+683 
-697 TKEEGVVN
+697 
-705 LNATN
+705 
-710 ANNTVYIDN
+710 
-719 GYGISSNNS
+719 
-728 SINIDSQ
+728 
-735 SGNNSIEVGQG
+735 
-746 IAIEANNGSNI
+746 
-757 SVNAN
+757 
-762 KGQNNIKA
+762 
-770 SDTAISVNKNNIDKD
+770 
-785 IAITSTNTVVK
+785 
-796 IAGKDNI
+796 
-803 INATTAIDNING
+803 
-815 GNVEIIASENNSI
+815 
-828 DGLVNVENKANTKIQ
+828 
-843 GKINYLKND
+843 
-852 KDNAVE
+852 
-858 SNNANILVQG
+858 
-868 SENIIEAA
+868 
-876 KGISSID
+876 
-883 KSEVKLQATDSN
+883 
-895 VINAKNFG
+895 
-903 IYTKEEGVVNL
+903 
-914 NATNA
+914 
-919 NNTVYIDNGYGISSN
+919 
-934 NSSIN
+934 
-939 IDSQS
+939 
-944 GNNSIEV
+944 
-951 GQGIAIEANNGSNIS
+951 
-966 VNANKGQNNIKASDT
+966 NANKGQNNIKASDT

-1014 TTAIDN
+1014 I
-1020 IDDGNVEII
+1020 
-1029 ASENNSINGLVHAE
+1029 
-1043 NKANTK
+1043 
-1049 IQGKINYLKNDK
+1049 
-1061 DNAIESNNANVL
+1061 
-1073 VQGSENI
+1073 
-1080 IEATKGISSIDKS
+1080 
-1093 EVKLQATDSNVI
+1093 
-1105 NAKNFGIYTK
+1105 
-1115 EEGVVNLNA
+1115 
-1124 TNANNTVYID
+1124 
-1134 NGYGISSNNSS
+1134 
-1145 INIDSQSGNNSI
+1145 
-1157 EVGQGIAIEANNGSN
+1157 
-1172 ISVNANKGQNN
+1172 
-1183 IKASDTAIS
+1183 
-1192 VNKNNIDKD
+1192 
-1201 IATTS
+1201 
-1206 TNTVI
+1206 
-1211 KVTGKN
+1211 
-1217 NIINAVTAIDNIDG
+1217 TAIDNIDG

-1239 ENNSID
+1239 ENNSI
-1245 GLVNVEN
+1245 N
-1252 KANTKIQGKI
+1252 
-1262 NYLKND
+1262 
-1268 KDNAVESNNANIL
+1268 
-1281 VQGSENIIEAAKG
+1281 
-1294 ISSIDKSEVKLQAT
+1294 
-1308 DSNVIN
+1308 
-1314 AKNFGIYTKEE
+1314 
-1325 GVVNLNA
+1325 
-1332 TNANNTVYIDNGYGI
+1332 
-1347 SSNNSSINIDSQSGN
+1347 
-1362 NSIEVGQG
+1362 
-1370 IAIEANNGSNISVNA
+1370 
-1385 NKGQNNIKASDTA
+1385 
-1398 ISVNKNNIDK
+1398 
-1408 DIATTS
+1408 
-1414 TNTVIKVTGKNN
+1414 
-1426 IINAV
+1426 
-1431 TAIDNIDGG
+1431 
-1440 NVEIIASENN
+1440 
-1450 SIDGLVNVENKA
+1450 GLVNVENKA

-1486 NVLVQGSE
+1486 NVLVQGNE
-1494 NIIEATKGIS
+1494 NIIEAAKGIS

-1616 DIANISTDTAVKITG
+1616 DISTTSTNTVVKIAGKDNIINATTAIDNINGGNVEIIASENNSIDGLVNVENKANTKIQGKINYLKNDKDNAIESNNANVSVQGNENIIEATKGISNVNNGTVNLQSTNSNIIKTKEYGVYTKENSQVKLNATNADNIVYVETGYGISGNDSAININSQSGNNSIEVTQGIAIEANNGSNISLNANKGQNNIKASDIAISVNKNNIDKDISTTSTNTVVKIAGKDNIINATTAIDNINGGNVEIIASENNSIDGLVNVENKANTKIQGKINYLKNDKDNAIESNNANVSVQGNENIIEATKGISNVNNGTVNLQSTNSNIIKTKEYGVYTKENSQVKLNATNADNIVYVDAGYGISGNNSAININSQSGNNSIEVAQGIAVEVNNGSNISVNANKGQNNIKASDTAISVNKNNIDKDIATTSTNTVVKIAG

-1639 TAIDNIDDGNVEIIA
+1639 TAIDNIDGGNVEIIA

-1951 NTLYNNGDNSDLLT
+1951 NTLYNNGYNSDLLT

-2150 FSASAEYGYMKNL
+2150 FSASAEYGYMKN
-2163 KNDWYITPQVQLQLA
+2163 
-2178 KVTGADYITNQNTNV
+2178 
-2193 HVDGIDS
+2193 
-2200 IIGRAGFKLGK
+2200 
-2211 NFGDNKKNTFYLKA
+2211 
-2225 DVLREFLGE
+2225 
-2234 QFVSVKDVTSDN
+2234 
-2246 EYVGFKYDHSGY
+2246 
-2258 WYDVGFGF
+2258 
-2266 NIETK
+2266 
-2271 KDSYAFLDVERRFGN
+2271 
-2286 GNKNSYQ
+2286 
-2293 INGGFY
+2293 
-2299 WAL
+2299 

>member
-26 ASQETKNTI
+26 ASQEIKNTI

-208 IKNSQLNIN
+208 VKNSQLNIN

-475 TDSNVINAKNFG
+475 TDSNVINAKEFG
-487 IYTKEEGVVNLNAT
+487 IYTKEQGVVSLNAT
-501 NANNTVY
+501 NANNIVY
-508 VETGYGISGN
+508 VDGGYGISGN
-518 DSAININSQSGNN
+518 ASAININSQSGNN
-531 SIEVTQGIAI
+531 SIEVAQGIAI
-541 EANNGSNISLNAN
+541 EANNGSNISL
-554 KGQNNIKA
+554 
-562 SDIAI
+562 
-567 SVNKNNIDKD
+567 
-577 IAITSTN
+577 
-584 TVVKIA
+584 
-590 GKDNIINATTAIDNI
+590 
-605 NGGNVEIIASE
+605 
-616 NNSIDGLVNVE
+616 
-627 NKANTKIQGKINYLK
+627 
-642 NDKDNAVESNNA
+642 
-654 NILVQGSENIIEAA
+654 
-668 KGISS
+668 
-673 IDKSEVKLQA
+673 
-683 TDSNVINAKNFGIY
+683 
-697 TKEEGVVN
+697 
-705 LNATN
+705 
-710 ANNTVYIDN
+710 
-719 GYGISSNNS
+719 
-728 SINIDSQ
+728 
-735 SGNNSIEVGQG
+735 
-746 IAIEANNGSNI
+746 
-757 SVNAN
+757 
-762 KGQNNIKA
+762 
-770 SDTAISVNKNNIDKD
+770 
-785 IAITSTNTVVK
+785 
-796 IAGKDNI
+796 
-803 INATTAIDNING
+803 
-815 GNVEIIASENNSI
+815 
-828 DGLVNVENKANTKIQ
+828 
-843 GKINYLKND
+843 
-852 KDNAVE
+852 
-858 SNNANILVQG
+858 
-868 SENIIEAA
+868 
-876 KGISSID
+876 
-883 KSEVKLQATDSN
+883 
-895 VINAKNFG
+895 
-903 IYTKEEGVVNL
+903 
-914 NATNA
+914 
-919 NNTVYIDNGYGISSN
+919 
-934 NSSIN
+934 
-939 IDSQS
+939 
-944 GNNSIEV
+944 
-951 GQGIAIEANNGSNIS
+951 
-966 VNANKGQNNIKASDT
+966 NANKGQNNIKASDT

-1014 TTAIDN
+1014 ITAIDN
-1020 IDDGNVEII
+1020 IDGGNVEII
-1029 ASENNSINGLVHAE
+1029 ASENNSINGLVNVE

-1073 VQGSENI
+1073 VQGNENIIEATKGISNVNNGTVNLQSTNSNIIKTKEYGVYTKENSQVKLNATNADNIVYVDAGYGISGNNSAININSQSGNNSIEVAQGIAVEVNNGSNISLNANKGQNNIKASDIAISVNKNNIDKDIATTSTNTVIKVTGKDNIINATTAIDNIDGGNVEIIASENNSINGLVHAENKANIKIQGKINYLKNDKDNAIESNNANVFVQGSENI

-1115 EEGVVNLNA
+1115 EEGVVNLN
-1124 TNANNTVYID
+1124 TVNADNIVYVD
-1134 NGYGISSNNSS
+1134 NGYGISGNNSA
-1145 INIDSQSGNNSI
+1145 ININSQSGNNSI
-1157 EVGQGIAIEANNGSN
+1157 EVAQGIAIEANNGSN
-1172 ISVNANKGQNN
+1172 ISINANKGQNN

-1192 VNKNNIDKD
+1192 VNKNNIDKN

-1206 TNTVI
+1206 TNTV
-1211 KVTGKN
+1211 
-1217 NIINAVTAIDNIDG
+1217 
-1231 GNVEIIAS
+1231 
-1239 ENNSID
+1239 
-1245 GLVNVEN
+1245 
-1252 KANTKIQGKI
+1252 
-1262 NYLKND
+1262 
-1268 KDNAVESNNANIL
+1268 
-1281 VQGSENIIEAAKG
+1281 
-1294 ISSIDKSEVKLQAT
+1294 
-1308 DSNVIN
+1308 
-1314 AKNFGIYTKEE
+1314 
-1325 GVVNLNA
+1325 
-1332 TNANNTVYIDNGYGI
+1332 
-1347 SSNNSSINIDSQSGN
+1347 
-1362 NSIEVGQG
+1362 
-1370 IAIEANNGSNISVNA
+1370 
-1385 NKGQNNIKASDTA
+1385 
-1398 ISVNKNNIDK
+1398 
-1408 DIATTS
+1408 
-1414 TNTVIKVTGKNN
+1414 
-1426 IINAV
+1426 
-1431 TAIDNIDGG
+1431 
-1440 NVEIIASENN
+1440 
-1450 SIDGLVNVENKA
+1450 
-1462 NTKIQGK
+1462 
-1469 VNYLKN
+1469 
-1475 DKDNAIESNNA
+1475 
-1486 NVLVQGSE
+1486 
-1494 NIIEATKGIS
+1494 
-1504 SIDKSEV
+1504 
-1511 KLQATDSNVINA
+1511 
-1523 KNFGI
+1523 
-1528 YTKEEGVV
+1528 
-1536 NLNATNANNT
+1536 
-1546 VYVETGYG
+1546 
-1554 ISGNDSAINI
+1554 
-1564 NSQSGNNSIEVTQG
+1564 
-1578 IAIEANNGSN
+1578 
-1588 ISLNAN
+1588 
-1594 KGQNNIKASDIA
+1594 
-1606 ISVNKNNIDK
+1606 
-1616 DIANISTDTAVKITG
+1616 VKIAG

>member
-156 NLNINRRLYDVNN
+156 NLNINRQLYDVNN

-208 IKNSQLNIN
+208 VKNSQLNIN

-390 FSNGNIKLNALNGN
+390 FSNGNINLNALNGN

-475 TDSNVINAKNFG
+475 TDSNIINAKEFG
-487 IYTKEEGVVNLNAT
+487 IYTKEQGVVSLNAT

-508 VETGYGISGN
+508 VDGGYGISGN
-518 DSAININSQSGNN
+518 ASAININSQSGNN
-531 SIEVTQGIAI
+531 SIEVA
-541 EANNGSNISLNAN
+541 
-554 KGQNNIKA
+554 
-562 SDIAI
+562 
-567 SVNKNNIDKD
+567 
-577 IAITSTN
+577 
-584 TVVKIA
+584 
-590 GKDNIINATTAIDNI
+590 
-605 NGGNVEIIASE
+605 
-616 NNSIDGLVNVE
+616 
-627 NKANTKIQGKINYLK
+627 
-642 NDKDNAVESNNA
+642 
-654 NILVQGSENIIEAA
+654 
-668 KGISS
+668 
-673 IDKSEVKLQA
+673 
-683 TDSNVINAKNFGIY
+683 
-697 TKEEGVVN
+697 
-705 LNATN
+705 
-710 ANNTVYIDN
+710 
-719 GYGISSNNS
+719 
-728 SINIDSQ
+728 
-735 SGNNSIEVGQG
+735 
-746 IAIEANNGSNI
+746 
-757 SVNAN
+757 
-762 KGQNNIKA
+762 
-770 SDTAISVNKNNIDKD
+770 
-785 IAITSTNTVVK
+785 
-796 IAGKDNI
+796 
-803 INATTAIDNING
+803 
-815 GNVEIIASENNSI
+815 
-828 DGLVNVENKANTKIQ
+828 
-843 GKINYLKND
+843 
-852 KDNAVE
+852 
-858 SNNANILVQG
+858 
-868 SENIIEAA
+868 
-876 KGISSID
+876 
-883 KSEVKLQATDSN
+883 
-895 VINAKNFG
+895 
-903 IYTKEEGVVNL
+903 
-914 NATNA
+914 
-919 NNTVYIDNGYGISSN
+919 
-934 NSSIN
+934 
-939 IDSQS
+939 
-944 GNNSIEV
+944 
-951 GQGIAIEANNGSNIS
+951 QGIAIEANNGSNIS

-1014 TTAIDN
+1014 ITAIDN
-1020 IDDGNVEII
+1020 IDGGNVEII
-1029 ASENNSINGLVHAE
+1029 ASENNSINGLLNVE

-1073 VQGSENI
+1073 VQGNENI
-1080 IEATKGISSIDKS
+1080 IEATKGISNVNNGI
-1093 EVKLQATDSNVI
+1093 VNLQSTNSNIIKTKEYGV
-1105 NAKNFGIYTK
+1105 YTK
-1115 EEGVVNLNA
+1115 ENSQVKLNA
-1124 TNANNTVYID
+1124 TNADNIVYVD
-1134 NGYGISSNNSS
+1134 AGYGISGNNSA
-1145 INIDSQSGNNSI
+1145 ININSQSGNNSI
-1157 EVGQGIAIEANNGSN
+1157 EVAQGIAVEVNNGSN

-1206 TNTVI
+1206 TNTV
-1211 KVTGKN
+1211 
-1217 NIINAVTAIDNIDG
+1217 
-1231 GNVEIIAS
+1231 
-1239 ENNSID
+1239 
-1245 GLVNVEN
+1245 
-1252 KANTKIQGKI
+1252 
-1262 NYLKND
+1262 
-1268 KDNAVESNNANIL
+1268 
-1281 VQGSENIIEAAKG
+1281 
-1294 ISSIDKSEVKLQAT
+1294 
-1308 DSNVIN
+1308 
-1314 AKNFGIYTKEE
+1314 
-1325 GVVNLNA
+1325 
-1332 TNANNTVYIDNGYGI
+1332 
-1347 SSNNSSINIDSQSGN
+1347 
-1362 NSIEVGQG
+1362 
-1370 IAIEANNGSNISVNA
+1370 
-1385 NKGQNNIKASDTA
+1385 
-1398 ISVNKNNIDK
+1398 
-1408 DIATTS
+1408 
-1414 TNTVIKVTGKNN
+1414 
-1426 IINAV
+1426 
-1431 TAIDNIDGG
+1431 
-1440 NVEIIASENN
+1440 
-1450 SIDGLVNVENKA
+1450 
-1462 NTKIQGK
+1462 
-1469 VNYLKN
+1469 
-1475 DKDNAIESNNA
+1475 
-1486 NVLVQGSE
+1486 
-1494 NIIEATKGIS
+1494 
-1504 SIDKSEV
+1504 
-1511 KLQATDSNVINA
+1511 
-1523 KNFGI
+1523 
-1528 YTKEEGVV
+1528 
-1536 NLNATNANNT
+1536 
-1546 VYVETGYG
+1546 
-1554 ISGNDSAINI
+1554 
-1564 NSQSGNNSIEVTQG
+1564 
-1578 IAIEANNGSN
+1578 
-1588 ISLNAN
+1588 
-1594 KGQNNIKASDIA
+1594 
-1606 ISVNKNNIDK
+1606 
-1616 DIANISTDTAVKITG
+1616 VKIAG

-1639 TAIDNIDDGNVEIIA
+1639 TAIDNIDGGNVEIIA

-1680 LKNDNGQSIIWADA
+1680 LKNDNGQSVIWADA
-1694 GTIDITGTSIIQA
+1694 GTIDIIGTSIIQA
-1707 NSQQVALLANNDINN
+1707 NSQQVALLANNDMNN

-1753 VSNSNDDISGL
+1753 VSNSNDDVSGL

-1822 SRWNVVR
+1822 SRWNVVG
-1829 QSFISKINT
+1829 QSFISNINT

-1892 NVILANAVTKND
+1892 NVILANAVTKKD

-1937 YQIASEDYDVNNEE
+1937 YQIASEDYDVNNGE

-1965 ENRPGNDIINNIFG
+1965 ENRPGNNIINNIFG

-2059 YELGYDKLFLRDN
+2059 YELGYDKLFLRDD

-2131 EIAGTKKLNLIK
+2131 EIVDTKKLNLIK

-2163 KNDWYITPQVQLQLA
+2163 KNDWYITPQV
-2178 KVTGADYITNQNTNV
+2178 
-2193 HVDGIDS
+2193 
-2200 IIGRAGFKLGK
+2200 
-2211 NFGDNKKNTFYLKA
+2211 
-2225 DVLREFLGE
+2225 
-2234 QFVSVKDVTSDN
+2234 
-2246 EYVGFKYDHSGY
+2246 
-2258 WYDVGFGF
+2258 
-2266 NIETK
+2266 
-2271 KDSYAFLDVERRFGN
+2271 
-2286 GNKNSYQ
+2286 
-2293 INGGFY
+2293 
-2299 WAL
+2299 

>member
-105 QGSSSLIDIKT
+105 QGSRSLIDIKT

-208 IKNSQLNIN
+208 VKNSQLNIN

-222 QINSTIS
+222 KINSTIS

-264 NSSRNHSYGIFV
+264 NNSRNHSYGIFV

-283 DETSVN
+283 NETSVN

-377 NNIVNAVGTGILS
+377 NNIVNAIGTGILS
-390 FSNGNIKLNALNGN
+390 FSNGNINLNALNGN

-411 IGISLMDNSQVNL
+411 IGISLMGNSQVNL

-475 TDSNVINAKNFG
+475 IDSNTINAKEFG
-487 IYTKEEGVVNLNAT
+487 IYTKEQGVVNLNAT

-508 VETGYGISGN
+508 VETGYGISSNNSSINIDSQSGNNSIEVAQGIAIEANNGSNISVNANKGQNNIKSSDIAISVNKNNIDKDIATTSTSTVVKVTGKDNIINATTAIDNIDGGNVEIIASENNSINGLVHAENKANIKIQGKINYLKNDKDNAIESNNANVLVQGDKSTIEATKGISTVNNGIVNLQATDSNTIKAQEFGIYTKENSQVNLNAINADNIVYVDAGYGISGN
-518 DSAININSQSGNN
+518 DSTININSQSGNN
-531 SIEVTQGIAI
+531 SIEVAQGIAI

-554 KGQNNIKA
+554 KGQNNIKS
-562 SDIAI
+562 SDI
-567 SVNKNNIDKD
+567 
-577 IAITSTN
+577 
-584 TVVKIA
+584 
-590 GKDNIINATTAIDNI
+590 
-605 NGGNVEIIASE
+605 
-616 NNSIDGLVNVE
+616 
-627 NKANTKIQGKINYLK
+627 
-642 NDKDNAVESNNA
+642 
-654 NILVQGSENIIEAA
+654 
-668 KGISS
+668 
-673 IDKSEVKLQA
+673 
-683 TDSNVINAKNFGIY
+683 
-697 TKEEGVVN
+697 
-705 LNATN
+705 
-710 ANNTVYIDN
+710 
-719 GYGISSNNS
+719 
-728 SINIDSQ
+728 
-735 SGNNSIEVGQG
+735 
-746 IAIEANNGSNI
+746 
-757 SVNAN
+757 
-762 KGQNNIKA
+762 
-770 SDTAISVNKNNIDKD
+770 
-785 IAITSTNTVVK
+785 
-796 IAGKDNI
+796 
-803 INATTAIDNING
+803 
-815 GNVEIIASENNSI
+815 
-828 DGLVNVENKANTKIQ
+828 
-843 GKINYLKND
+843 
-852 KDNAVE
+852 
-858 SNNANILVQG
+858 
-868 SENIIEAA
+868 
-876 KGISSID
+876 
-883 KSEVKLQATDSN
+883 
-895 VINAKNFG
+895 
-903 IYTKEEGVVNL
+903 
-914 NATNA
+914 
-919 NNTVYIDNGYGISSN
+919 
-934 NSSIN
+934 
-939 IDSQS
+939 
-944 GNNSIEV
+944 
-951 GQGIAIEANNGSNIS
+951 
-966 VNANKGQNNIKASDT
+966 

-1008 NNIINA
+1008 DNIINT

-1061 DNAIESNNANVL
+1061 DNAIESNNANV
-1073 VQGSENI
+1073 
-1080 IEATKGISSIDKS
+1080 
-1093 EVKLQATDSNVI
+1093 
-1105 NAKNFGIYTK
+1105 F
-1115 EEGVVNLNA
+1115 
-1124 TNANNTVYID
+1124 
-1134 NGYGISSNNSS
+1134 
-1145 INIDSQSGNNSI
+1145 
-1157 EVGQGIAIEANNGSN
+1157 
-1172 ISVNANKGQNN
+1172 
-1183 IKASDTAIS
+1183 
-1192 VNKNNIDKD
+1192 
-1201 IATTS
+1201 
-1206 TNTVI
+1206 
-1211 KVTGKN
+1211 
-1217 NIINAVTAIDNIDG
+1217 
-1231 GNVEIIAS
+1231 
-1239 ENNSID
+1239 
-1245 GLVNVEN
+1245 
-1252 KANTKIQGKI
+1252 
-1262 NYLKND
+1262 
-1268 KDNAVESNNANIL
+1268 
-1281 VQGSENIIEAAKG
+1281 
-1294 ISSIDKSEVKLQAT
+1294 
-1308 DSNVIN
+1308 
-1314 AKNFGIYTKEE
+1314 
-1325 GVVNLNA
+1325 
-1332 TNANNTVYIDNGYGI
+1332 
-1347 SSNNSSINIDSQSGN
+1347 
-1362 NSIEVGQG
+1362 
-1370 IAIEANNGSNISVNA
+1370 
-1385 NKGQNNIKASDTA
+1385 
-1398 ISVNKNNIDK
+1398 
-1408 DIATTS
+1408 
-1414 TNTVIKVTGKNN
+1414 
-1426 IINAV
+1426 
-1431 TAIDNIDGG
+1431 
-1440 NVEIIASENN
+1440 
-1450 SIDGLVNVENKA
+1450 
-1462 NTKIQGK
+1462 
-1469 VNYLKN
+1469 
-1475 DKDNAIESNNA
+1475 
-1486 NVLVQGSE
+1486 VQGSE

-1554 ISGNDSAINI
+1554 ISGNNSSINI
-1564 NSQSGNNSIEVTQG
+1564 DSQSGNNSIEVVQG

-1588 ISLNAN
+1588 ISVNAN
-1594 KGQNNIKASDIA
+1594 NGQNNIKASDIA
-1606 ISVNKNNIDK
+1606 ISLNKNNIDK
-1616 DIANISTDTAVKITG
+1616 DIATTSTNTVVKIAG

-1639 TAIDNIDDGNVEIIA
+1639 TAIDNINGGNVEIIA

>member
-26 ASQETKNTI
+26 ASQEIKNTI

-105 QGSSSLIDIKT
+105 QGSRSLIDIKT

-208 IKNSQLNIN
+208 VKNSQLNIN

-337 NDNGTLYLNAKD
+337 NDNGTLYLNAKN

-450 QANKNILEGIEGIS
+450 QANKNILEGIE
-464 SIDKSEVKLQA
+464 
-475 TDSNVINAKNFG
+475 
-487 IYTKEEGVVNLNAT
+487 
-501 NANNTVY
+501 
-508 VETGYGISGN
+508 
-518 DSAININSQSGNN
+518 
-531 SIEVTQGIAI
+531 
-541 EANNGSNISLNAN
+541 
-554 KGQNNIKA
+554 
-562 SDIAI
+562 
-567 SVNKNNIDKD
+567 
-577 IAITSTN
+577 
-584 TVVKIA
+584 
-590 GKDNIINATTAIDNI
+590 
-605 NGGNVEIIASE
+605 
-616 NNSIDGLVNVE
+616 
-627 NKANTKIQGKINYLK
+627 
-642 NDKDNAVESNNA
+642 
-654 NILVQGSENIIEAA
+654 
-668 KGISS
+668 
-673 IDKSEVKLQA
+673 
-683 TDSNVINAKNFGIY
+683 
-697 TKEEGVVN
+697 
-705 LNATN
+705 
-710 ANNTVYIDN
+710 
-719 GYGISSNNS
+719 
-728 SINIDSQ
+728 
-735 SGNNSIEVGQG
+735 
-746 IAIEANNGSNI
+746 
-757 SVNAN
+757 
-762 KGQNNIKA
+762 
-770 SDTAISVNKNNIDKD
+770 
-785 IAITSTNTVVK
+785 
-796 IAGKDNI
+796 
-803 INATTAIDNING
+803 
-815 GNVEIIASENNSI
+815 
-828 DGLVNVENKANTKIQ
+828 
-843 GKINYLKND
+843 
-852 KDNAVE
+852 
-858 SNNANILVQG
+858 
-868 SENIIEAA
+868 
-876 KGISSID
+876 
-883 KSEVKLQATDSN
+883 
-895 VINAKNFG
+895 
-903 IYTKEEGVVNL
+903 
-914 NATNA
+914 
-919 NNTVYIDNGYGISSN
+919 
-934 NSSIN
+934 
-939 IDSQS
+939 
-944 GNNSIEV
+944 
-951 GQGIAIEANNGSNIS
+951 
-966 VNANKGQNNIKASDT
+966 
-981 AISVNKNNI
+981 
-990 DKDIATT
+990 
-997 STNTVVKVTGK
+997 
-1008 NNIINA
+1008 
-1014 TTAIDN
+1014 
-1020 IDDGNVEII
+1020 
-1029 ASENNSINGLVHAE
+1029 
-1043 NKANTK
+1043 
-1049 IQGKINYLKNDK
+1049 
-1061 DNAIESNNANVL
+1061 
-1073 VQGSENI
+1073 
-1080 IEATKGISSIDKS
+1080 
-1093 EVKLQATDSNVI
+1093 
-1105 NAKNFGIYTK
+1105 
-1115 EEGVVNLNA
+1115 
-1124 TNANNTVYID
+1124 
-1134 NGYGISSNNSS
+1134 
-1145 INIDSQSGNNSI
+1145 
-1157 EVGQGIAIEANNGSN
+1157 
-1172 ISVNANKGQNN
+1172 
-1183 IKASDTAIS
+1183 
-1192 VNKNNIDKD
+1192 
-1201 IATTS
+1201 
-1206 TNTVI
+1206 
-1211 KVTGKN
+1211 
-1217 NIINAVTAIDNIDG
+1217 
-1231 GNVEIIAS
+1231 
-1239 ENNSID
+1239 
-1245 GLVNVEN
+1245 
-1252 KANTKIQGKI
+1252 
-1262 NYLKND
+1262 
-1268 KDNAVESNNANIL
+1268 
-1281 VQGSENIIEAAKG
+1281 
-1294 ISSIDKSEVKLQAT
+1294 
-1308 DSNVIN
+1308 
-1314 AKNFGIYTKEE
+1314 
-1325 GVVNLNA
+1325 
-1332 TNANNTVYIDNGYGI
+1332 
-1347 SSNNSSINIDSQSGN
+1347 
-1362 NSIEVGQG
+1362 
-1370 IAIEANNGSNISVNA
+1370 
-1385 NKGQNNIKASDTA
+1385 
-1398 ISVNKNNIDK
+1398 
-1408 DIATTS
+1408 
-1414 TNTVIKVTGKNN
+1414 
-1426 IINAV
+1426 
-1431 TAIDNIDGG
+1431 
-1440 NVEIIASENN
+1440 
-1450 SIDGLVNVENKA
+1450 
-1462 NTKIQGK
+1462 
-1469 VNYLKN
+1469 
-1475 DKDNAIESNNA
+1475 
-1486 NVLVQGSE
+1486 
-1494 NIIEATKGIS
+1494 GIS

-1929 NDGFFNIK
+1929 NDGFFNLK

>member
-26 ASQETKNTI
+26 ASQEIKNTI

-156 NLNINRRLYDVNN
+156 NLNINRQLYDVNN

-208 IKNSQLNIN
+208 VKNSQLNIN

-475 TDSNVINAKNFG
+475 TDSNVINAKEFG
-487 IYTKEEGVVNLNAT
+487 IYTKEQGVVSLNAT
-501 NANNTVY
+501 NANNIVY
-508 VETGYGISGN
+508 VDGGYGISGN
-518 DSAININSQSGNN
+518 ASAININSQSGNN
-531 SIEVTQGIAI
+531 SIEVAQGIAI

-562 SDIAI
+562 SD
-567 SVNKNNIDKD
+567 
-577 IAITSTN
+577 
-584 TVVKIA
+584 
-590 GKDNIINATTAIDNI
+590 
-605 NGGNVEIIASE
+605 
-616 NNSIDGLVNVE
+616 
-627 NKANTKIQGKINYLK
+627 
-642 NDKDNAVESNNA
+642 
-654 NILVQGSENIIEAA
+654 
-668 KGISS
+668 
-673 IDKSEVKLQA
+673 
-683 TDSNVINAKNFGIY
+683 
-697 TKEEGVVN
+697 
-705 LNATN
+705 
-710 ANNTVYIDN
+710 
-719 GYGISSNNS
+719 
-728 SINIDSQ
+728 
-735 SGNNSIEVGQG
+735 
-746 IAIEANNGSNI
+746 
-757 SVNAN
+757 
-762 KGQNNIKA
+762 
-770 SDTAISVNKNNIDKD
+770 TAISVNKNN
-785 IAITSTNTVVK
+785 V
-796 IAGKDNI
+796 
-803 INATTAIDNING
+803 
-815 GNVEIIASENNSI
+815 
-828 DGLVNVENKANTKIQ
+828 
-843 GKINYLKND
+843 
-852 KDNAVE
+852 
-858 SNNANILVQG
+858 
-868 SENIIEAA
+868 
-876 KGISSID
+876 
-883 KSEVKLQATDSN
+883 
-895 VINAKNFG
+895 
-903 IYTKEEGVVNL
+903 
-914 NATNA
+914 
-919 NNTVYIDNGYGISSN
+919 
-934 NSSIN
+934 
-939 IDSQS
+939 
-944 GNNSIEV
+944 
-951 GQGIAIEANNGSNIS
+951 
-966 VNANKGQNNIKASDT
+966 
-981 AISVNKNNI
+981 

-1014 TTAIDN
+1014 ITAIDN
-1020 IDDGNVEII
+1020 IDGGNVEII
-1029 ASENNSINGLVHAE
+1029 ASENNSINGLLNVE

-1061 DNAIESNNANVL
+1061 DNAIESNNANVS
-1073 VQGSENI
+1073 VQGNENI
-1080 IEATKGISSIDKS
+1080 IEATKGISN
-1093 EVKLQATDSNVI
+1093 VNNGTVNLQSTNSNIIKTKEYGV
-1105 NAKNFGIYTK
+1105 YTK
-1115 EEGVVNLNA
+1115 ENSQVKLNA
-1124 TNANNTVYID
+1124 TNA
-1134 NGYGISSNNSS
+1134 
-1145 INIDSQSGNNSI
+1145 
-1157 EVGQGIAIEANNGSN
+1157 
-1172 ISVNANKGQNN
+1172 
-1183 IKASDTAIS
+1183 
-1192 VNKNNIDKD
+1192 
-1201 IATTS
+1201 
-1206 TNTVI
+1206 
-1211 KVTGKN
+1211 
-1217 NIINAVTAIDNIDG
+1217 DNI
-1231 GNVEIIAS
+1231 
-1239 ENNSID
+1239 
-1245 GLVNVEN
+1245 
-1252 KANTKIQGKI
+1252 
-1262 NYLKND
+1262 
-1268 KDNAVESNNANIL
+1268 
-1281 VQGSENIIEAAKG
+1281 
-1294 ISSIDKSEVKLQAT
+1294 
-1308 DSNVIN
+1308 
-1314 AKNFGIYTKEE
+1314 
-1325 GVVNLNA
+1325 
-1332 TNANNTVYIDNGYGI
+1332 
-1347 SSNNSSINIDSQSGN
+1347 
-1362 NSIEVGQG
+1362 
-1370 IAIEANNGSNISVNA
+1370 
-1385 NKGQNNIKASDTA
+1385 
-1398 ISVNKNNIDK
+1398 
-1408 DIATTS
+1408 
-1414 TNTVIKVTGKNN
+1414 
-1426 IINAV
+1426 
-1431 TAIDNIDGG
+1431 
-1440 NVEIIASENN
+1440 
-1450 SIDGLVNVENKA
+1450 
-1462 NTKIQGK
+1462 
-1469 VNYLKN
+1469 
-1475 DKDNAIESNNA
+1475 
-1486 NVLVQGSE
+1486 
-1494 NIIEATKGIS
+1494 
-1504 SIDKSEV
+1504 
-1511 KLQATDSNVINA
+1511 
-1523 KNFGI
+1523 
-1528 YTKEEGVV
+1528 
-1536 NLNATNANNT
+1536 
-1546 VYVETGYG
+1546 VYVDAGYG
-1554 ISGNDSAINI
+1554 ISGNNSAINI
-1564 NSQSGNNSIEVTQG
+1564 NSQSGNNSIEVAQG
-1578 IAIEANNGSN
+1578 IAVEVNNGSN
-1588 ISLNAN
+1588 ISVNAN

-1616 DIANISTDTAVKITG
+1616 DISTTSTNTVVKIAG

>member
-26 ASQETKNTI
+26 ASQEIKNTI

-105 QGSSSLIDIKT
+105 KGSRSLIDIKT

-208 IKNSQLNIN
+208 VKNSQLNIN

-349 YNIVTSDYTGIHVS
+349 YNIVTSNYTGIHVS

-518 DSAININSQSGNN
+518 NSSINIDSQSGNN
-531 SIEVTQGIAI
+531 SIEVVQGIAI
-541 EANNGSNISLNAN
+541 EANNGSNISVNAN
-554 KGQNNIKA
+554 NGQNNIKA

-567 SVNKNNIDKD
+567 SLNKNNIDKD
-577 IAITSTN
+577 IATTSTN

-605 NGGNVEIIASE
+605 NG
-616 NNSIDGLVNVE
+616 
-627 NKANTKIQGKINYLK
+627 
-642 NDKDNAVESNNA
+642 
-654 NILVQGSENIIEAA
+654 
-668 KGISS
+668 
-673 IDKSEVKLQA
+673 
-683 TDSNVINAKNFGIY
+683 
-697 TKEEGVVN
+697 
-705 LNATN
+705 
-710 ANNTVYIDN
+710 
-719 GYGISSNNS
+719 
-728 SINIDSQ
+728 
-735 SGNNSIEVGQG
+735 
-746 IAIEANNGSNI
+746 
-757 SVNAN
+757 
-762 KGQNNIKA
+762 
-770 SDTAISVNKNNIDKD
+770 
-785 IAITSTNTVVK
+785 
-796 IAGKDNI
+796 
-803 INATTAIDNING
+803 
-815 GNVEIIASENNSI
+815 
-828 DGLVNVENKANTKIQ
+828 
-843 GKINYLKND
+843 
-852 KDNAVE
+852 
-858 SNNANILVQG
+858 
-868 SENIIEAA
+868 
-876 KGISSID
+876 
-883 KSEVKLQATDSN
+883 
-895 VINAKNFG
+895 
-903 IYTKEEGVVNL
+903 
-914 NATNA
+914 
-919 NNTVYIDNGYGISSN
+919 
-934 NSSIN
+934 
-939 IDSQS
+939 
-944 GNNSIEV
+944 
-951 GQGIAIEANNGSNIS
+951 
-966 VNANKGQNNIKASDT
+966 
-981 AISVNKNNI
+981 
-990 DKDIATT
+990 
-997 STNTVVKVTGK
+997 
-1008 NNIINA
+1008 
-1014 TTAIDN
+1014 
-1020 IDDGNVEII
+1020 
-1029 ASENNSINGLVHAE
+1029 
-1043 NKANTK
+1043 
-1049 IQGKINYLKNDK
+1049 
-1061 DNAIESNNANVL
+1061 
-1073 VQGSENI
+1073 
-1080 IEATKGISSIDKS
+1080 
-1093 EVKLQATDSNVI
+1093 
-1105 NAKNFGIYTK
+1105 
-1115 EEGVVNLNA
+1115 
-1124 TNANNTVYID
+1124 
-1134 NGYGISSNNSS
+1134 
-1145 INIDSQSGNNSI
+1145 
-1157 EVGQGIAIEANNGSN
+1157 
-1172 ISVNANKGQNN
+1172 
-1183 IKASDTAIS
+1183 
-1192 VNKNNIDKD
+1192 
-1201 IATTS
+1201 
-1206 TNTVI
+1206 
-1211 KVTGKN
+1211 
-1217 NIINAVTAIDNIDG
+1217 
-1231 GNVEIIAS
+1231 
-1239 ENNSID
+1239 
-1245 GLVNVEN
+1245 
-1252 KANTKIQGKI
+1252 
-1262 NYLKND
+1262 
-1268 KDNAVESNNANIL
+1268 
-1281 VQGSENIIEAAKG
+1281 
-1294 ISSIDKSEVKLQAT
+1294 
-1308 DSNVIN
+1308 
-1314 AKNFGIYTKEE
+1314 
-1325 GVVNLNA
+1325 
-1332 TNANNTVYIDNGYGI
+1332 
-1347 SSNNSSINIDSQSGN
+1347 
-1362 NSIEVGQG
+1362 
-1370 IAIEANNGSNISVNA
+1370 
-1385 NKGQNNIKASDTA
+1385 
-1398 ISVNKNNIDK
+1398 
-1408 DIATTS
+1408 
-1414 TNTVIKVTGKNN
+1414 
-1426 IINAV
+1426 
-1431 TAIDNIDGG
+1431 
-1440 NVEIIASENN
+1440 
-1450 SIDGLVNVENKA
+1450 
-1462 NTKIQGK
+1462 
-1469 VNYLKN
+1469 
-1475 DKDNAIESNNA
+1475 
-1486 NVLVQGSE
+1486 
-1494 NIIEATKGIS
+1494 
-1504 SIDKSEV
+1504 
-1511 KLQATDSNVINA
+1511 
-1523 KNFGI
+1523 
-1528 YTKEEGVV
+1528 
-1536 NLNATNANNT
+1536 
-1546 VYVETGYG
+1546 
-1554 ISGNDSAINI
+1554 
-1564 NSQSGNNSIEVTQG
+1564 
-1578 IAIEANNGSN
+1578 
-1588 ISLNAN
+1588 
-1594 KGQNNIKASDIA
+1594 
-1606 ISVNKNNIDK
+1606 
-1616 DIANISTDTAVKITG
+1616 
-1631 KDNIINAT
+1631 
-1639 TAIDNIDDGNVEIIA
+1639 GNVEIIA

-1951 NTLYNNGDNSDLLT
+1951 NILYNNGDNSDLLT

-2059 YELGYDKLFLRDN
+2059 YELGYDKLFLRDD

-2150 FSASAEYGYMKNL
+2150 FSVSAEYGYMKNL

-2178 KVTGADYITNQNTNV
+2178 KVTSADYITNQNTNV

>member
-26 ASQETKNTI
+26 ASQEIKNTI

-105 QGSSSLIDIKT
+105 QGSRSLIDIKT

-208 IKNSQLNIN
+208 VKNSQLNIN

-337 NDNGTLYLNAKD
+337 NDNGTLYLNAKN

-487 IYTKEEGVVNLNAT
+487 IYTKEDGVVNLNAT
-501 NANNTVY
+501 NA
-508 VETGYGISGN
+508 
-518 DSAININSQSGNN
+518 D
-531 SIEVTQGIAI
+531 
-541 EANNGSNISLNAN
+541 
-554 KGQNNIKA
+554 
-562 SDIAI
+562 
-567 SVNKNNIDKD
+567 
-577 IAITSTN
+577 
-584 TVVKIA
+584 
-590 GKDNIINATTAIDNI
+590 
-605 NGGNVEIIASE
+605 
-616 NNSIDGLVNVE
+616 
-627 NKANTKIQGKINYLK
+627 
-642 NDKDNAVESNNA
+642 
-654 NILVQGSENIIEAA
+654 
-668 KGISS
+668 
-673 IDKSEVKLQA
+673 
-683 TDSNVINAKNFGIY
+683 
-697 TKEEGVVN
+697 
-705 LNATN
+705 
-710 ANNTVYIDN
+710 
-719 GYGISSNNS
+719 
-728 SINIDSQ
+728 
-735 SGNNSIEVGQG
+735 
-746 IAIEANNGSNI
+746 
-757 SVNAN
+757 
-762 KGQNNIKA
+762 
-770 SDTAISVNKNNIDKD
+770 
-785 IAITSTNTVVK
+785 
-796 IAGKDNI
+796 
-803 INATTAIDNING
+803 
-815 GNVEIIASENNSI
+815 
-828 DGLVNVENKANTKIQ
+828 
-843 GKINYLKND
+843 
-852 KDNAVE
+852 
-858 SNNANILVQG
+858 
-868 SENIIEAA
+868 
-876 KGISSID
+876 
-883 KSEVKLQATDSN
+883 
-895 VINAKNFG
+895 
-903 IYTKEEGVVNL
+903 
-914 NATNA
+914 
-919 NNTVYIDNGYGISSN
+919 
-934 NSSIN
+934 
-939 IDSQS
+939 
-944 GNNSIEV
+944 
-951 GQGIAIEANNGSNIS
+951 
-966 VNANKGQNNIKASDT
+966 
-981 AISVNKNNI
+981 
-990 DKDIATT
+990 
-997 STNTVVKVTGK
+997 
-1008 NNIINA
+1008 
-1014 TTAIDN
+1014 
-1020 IDDGNVEII
+1020 
-1029 ASENNSINGLVHAE
+1029 
-1043 NKANTK
+1043 
-1049 IQGKINYLKNDK
+1049 
-1061 DNAIESNNANVL
+1061 
-1073 VQGSENI
+1073 
-1080 IEATKGISSIDKS
+1080 
-1093 EVKLQATDSNVI
+1093 
-1105 NAKNFGIYTK
+1105 
-1115 EEGVVNLNA
+1115 
-1124 TNANNTVYID
+1124 
-1134 NGYGISSNNSS
+1134 
-1145 INIDSQSGNNSI
+1145 
-1157 EVGQGIAIEANNGSN
+1157 
-1172 ISVNANKGQNN
+1172 
-1183 IKASDTAIS
+1183 
-1192 VNKNNIDKD
+1192 
-1201 IATTS
+1201 
-1206 TNTVI
+1206 
-1211 KVTGKN
+1211 
-1217 NIINAVTAIDNIDG
+1217 
-1231 GNVEIIAS
+1231 
-1239 ENNSID
+1239 
-1245 GLVNVEN
+1245 
-1252 KANTKIQGKI
+1252 
-1262 NYLKND
+1262 
-1268 KDNAVESNNANIL
+1268 
-1281 VQGSENIIEAAKG
+1281 
-1294 ISSIDKSEVKLQAT
+1294 
-1308 DSNVIN
+1308 
-1314 AKNFGIYTKEE
+1314 
-1325 GVVNLNA
+1325 
-1332 TNANNTVYIDNGYGI
+1332 
-1347 SSNNSSINIDSQSGN
+1347 
-1362 NSIEVGQG
+1362 
-1370 IAIEANNGSNISVNA
+1370 
-1385 NKGQNNIKASDTA
+1385 
-1398 ISVNKNNIDK
+1398 
-1408 DIATTS
+1408 
-1414 TNTVIKVTGKNN
+1414 
-1426 IINAV
+1426 
-1431 TAIDNIDGG
+1431 
-1440 NVEIIASENN
+1440 
-1450 SIDGLVNVENKA
+1450 
-1462 NTKIQGK
+1462 
-1469 VNYLKN
+1469 
-1475 DKDNAIESNNA
+1475 
-1486 NVLVQGSE
+1486 
-1494 NIIEATKGIS
+1494 
-1504 SIDKSEV
+1504 
-1511 KLQATDSNVINA
+1511 
-1523 KNFGI
+1523 
-1528 YTKEEGVV
+1528 
-1536 NLNATNANNT
+1536 NT

-1798 ADLNNQNLKQE
+1798 ADLNNQNLKQA

>member
-26 ASQETKNTI
+26 ASQEIKNTI
-35 TSSSIE
+35 TSSSIK

-105 QGSSSLIDIKT
+105 QGSRSLIDIKT

-208 IKNSQLNIN
+208 VKNSQLNIN

-390 FSNGNIKLNALNGN
+390 FSNGNINLNALNGN

-475 TDSNVINAKNFG
+475 TDSNTINAKEFG
-487 IYTKEEGVVNLNAT
+487 IYTKEQGVVNLNAT
-501 NANNTVY
+501 NANNTIY

-518 DSAININSQSGNN
+518 NSAININSQSGNN
-531 SIEVTQGIAI
+531 SIEVA
-541 EANNGSNISLNAN
+541 
-554 KGQNNIKA
+554 
-562 SDIAI
+562 
-567 SVNKNNIDKD
+567 
-577 IAITSTN
+577 
-584 TVVKIA
+584 
-590 GKDNIINATTAIDNI
+590 
-605 NGGNVEIIASE
+605 
-616 NNSIDGLVNVE
+616 
-627 NKANTKIQGKINYLK
+627 
-642 NDKDNAVESNNA
+642 
-654 NILVQGSENIIEAA
+654 
-668 KGISS
+668 
-673 IDKSEVKLQA
+673 
-683 TDSNVINAKNFGIY
+683 
-697 TKEEGVVN
+697 
-705 LNATN
+705 
-710 ANNTVYIDN
+710 
-719 GYGISSNNS
+719 
-728 SINIDSQ
+728 
-735 SGNNSIEVGQG
+735 QG

-762 KGQNNIKA
+762 KGQNNIKS
-770 SDTAISVNKNNIDKD
+770 SDI
-785 IAITSTNTVVK
+785 
-796 IAGKDNI
+796 
-803 INATTAIDNING
+803 
-815 GNVEIIASENNSI
+815 
-828 DGLVNVENKANTKIQ
+828 
-843 GKINYLKND
+843 
-852 KDNAVE
+852 
-858 SNNANILVQG
+858 
-868 SENIIEAA
+868 
-876 KGISSID
+876 
-883 KSEVKLQATDSN
+883 
-895 VINAKNFG
+895 
-903 IYTKEEGVVNL
+903 
-914 NATNA
+914 
-919 NNTVYIDNGYGISSN
+919 
-934 NSSIN
+934 
-939 IDSQS
+939 
-944 GNNSIEV
+944 
-951 GQGIAIEANNGSNIS
+951 
-966 VNANKGQNNIKASDT
+966 

-997 STNTVVKVTGK
+997 STSTVVKITGK
-1008 NNIINA
+1008 DNIINA

-1020 IDDGNVEII
+1020 ID
-1029 ASENNSINGLVHAE
+1029 S
-1043 NKANTK
+1043 
-1049 IQGKINYLKNDK
+1049 
-1061 DNAIESNNANVL
+1061 
-1073 VQGSENI
+1073 
-1080 IEATKGISSIDKS
+1080 
-1093 EVKLQATDSNVI
+1093 
-1105 NAKNFGIYTK
+1105 
-1115 EEGVVNLNA
+1115 
-1124 TNANNTVYID
+1124 
-1134 NGYGISSNNSS
+1134 
-1145 INIDSQSGNNSI
+1145 
-1157 EVGQGIAIEANNGSN
+1157 
-1172 ISVNANKGQNN
+1172 
-1183 IKASDTAIS
+1183 
-1192 VNKNNIDKD
+1192 
-1201 IATTS
+1201 
-1206 TNTVI
+1206 
-1211 KVTGKN
+1211 
-1217 NIINAVTAIDNIDG
+1217 

-1245 GLVNVEN
+1245 GLIH
-1252 KANTKIQGKI
+1252 A
-1262 NYLKND
+1262 
-1268 KDNAVESNNANIL
+1268 
-1281 VQGSENIIEAAKG
+1281 
-1294 ISSIDKSEVKLQAT
+1294 
-1308 DSNVIN
+1308 
-1314 AKNFGIYTKEE
+1314 
-1325 GVVNLNA
+1325 
-1332 TNANNTVYIDNGYGI
+1332 
-1347 SSNNSSINIDSQSGN
+1347 
-1362 NSIEVGQG
+1362 
-1370 IAIEANNGSNISVNA
+1370 
-1385 NKGQNNIKASDTA
+1385 
-1398 ISVNKNNIDK
+1398 
-1408 DIATTS
+1408 
-1414 TNTVIKVTGKNN
+1414 
-1426 IINAV
+1426 
-1431 TAIDNIDGG
+1431 
-1440 NVEIIASENN
+1440 
-1450 SIDGLVNVENKA
+1450 ENKA

-1486 NVLVQGSE
+1486 NVLVQGNE
-1494 NIIEATKGIS
+1494 NVIEATKGIS

-1511 KLQATDSNVINA
+1511 KLQATDSNTINA

-1536 NLNATNANNT
+1536 NLNTVNADNI
-1546 VYVETGYG
+1546 VYVDNGYG
-1554 ISGNDSAINI
+1554 ISGNNSAINI
-1564 NSQSGNNSIEVTQG
+1564 DSQSGNNSIEVAQG
-1578 IAIEANNGSN
+1578 IVVEANNGSN

-1594 KGQNNIKASDIA
+1594 KGQNNIKASDTA

-1616 DIANISTDTAVKITG
+1616 DIDTTSTDTVVKIAG

-1639 TAIDNIDDGNVEIIA
+1639 TAIDNIDGGNVEIIA
-1654 SENNSIDGLIHAKNK
+1654 SENNSIDGLVHAENK

-1707 NSQQVALLANNDINN
+1707 NSQQVALLANNDMNN

-1753 VSNSNDDISGL
+1753 VSNSNDDVSGL
-1764 IIEGNI
+1764 IIDGNI

-1822 SRWNVVR
+1822 SRWNVVG

-1965 ENRPGNDIINNIFG
+1965 ENRPSNNIINNIFG

-2059 YELGYDKLFLRDN
+2059 YELGYDKLFLKDN

-2193 HVDGIDS
+2193 HVDDIDS
-2200 IIGRAGFKLGK
+2200 IIGRAGFKLGR

>member
-26 ASQETKNTI
+26 ASQEIKNTI

-105 QGSSSLIDIKT
+105 QGSRSLIDIKT

-208 IKNSQLNIN
+208 VKNSQLNIN

-229 GRGFDNYGVYVYDN
+229 GRGFDNYGIYVYDN

-264 NSSRNHSYGIFV
+264 NNSRNHSYGIFV

-283 DETSVN
+283 DETSVK

-390 FSNGNIKLNALNGN
+390 FSNGNINLNALNGN

-475 TDSNVINAKNFG
+475 IDSNTINAKEFG
-487 IYTKEEGVVNLNAT
+487 IYTKEQGVVNLNAT

-508 VETGYGISGN
+508 VENGYGISGN
-518 DSAININSQSGNN
+518 NSAININSQSGNN
-531 SIEVTQGIAI
+531 SIEVAQGIAI

-554 KGQNNIKA
+554 KGQNNIKS
-562 SDIAI
+562 SDI
-567 SVNKNNIDKD
+567 
-577 IAITSTN
+577 
-584 TVVKIA
+584 
-590 GKDNIINATTAIDNI
+590 
-605 NGGNVEIIASE
+605 
-616 NNSIDGLVNVE
+616 
-627 NKANTKIQGKINYLK
+627 
-642 NDKDNAVESNNA
+642 
-654 NILVQGSENIIEAA
+654 
-668 KGISS
+668 
-673 IDKSEVKLQA
+673 
-683 TDSNVINAKNFGIY
+683 
-697 TKEEGVVN
+697 
-705 LNATN
+705 
-710 ANNTVYIDN
+710 
-719 GYGISSNNS
+719 
-728 SINIDSQ
+728 
-735 SGNNSIEVGQG
+735 
-746 IAIEANNGSNI
+746 
-757 SVNAN
+757 
-762 KGQNNIKA
+762 
-770 SDTAISVNKNNIDKD
+770 
-785 IAITSTNTVVK
+785 
-796 IAGKDNI
+796 
-803 INATTAIDNING
+803 
-815 GNVEIIASENNSI
+815 
-828 DGLVNVENKANTKIQ
+828 
-843 GKINYLKND
+843 
-852 KDNAVE
+852 
-858 SNNANILVQG
+858 
-868 SENIIEAA
+868 
-876 KGISSID
+876 
-883 KSEVKLQATDSN
+883 
-895 VINAKNFG
+895 
-903 IYTKEEGVVNL
+903 
-914 NATNA
+914 
-919 NNTVYIDNGYGISSN
+919 
-934 NSSIN
+934 
-939 IDSQS
+939 
-944 GNNSIEV
+944 
-951 GQGIAIEANNGSNIS
+951 
-966 VNANKGQNNIKASDT
+966 

-1008 NNIINA
+1008 
-1014 TTAIDN
+1014 
-1020 IDDGNVEII
+1020 
-1029 ASENNSINGLVHAE
+1029 
-1043 NKANTK
+1043 
-1049 IQGKINYLKNDK
+1049 
-1061 DNAIESNNANVL
+1061 
-1073 VQGSENI
+1073 
-1080 IEATKGISSIDKS
+1080 
-1093 EVKLQATDSNVI
+1093 
-1105 NAKNFGIYTK
+1105 
-1115 EEGVVNLNA
+1115 
-1124 TNANNTVYID
+1124 
-1134 NGYGISSNNSS
+1134 
-1145 INIDSQSGNNSI
+1145 
-1157 EVGQGIAIEANNGSN
+1157 
-1172 ISVNANKGQNN
+1172 
-1183 IKASDTAIS
+1183 
-1192 VNKNNIDKD
+1192 
-1201 IATTS
+1201 
-1206 TNTVI
+1206 
-1211 KVTGKN
+1211 
-1217 NIINAVTAIDNIDG
+1217 
-1231 GNVEIIAS
+1231 
-1239 ENNSID
+1239 
-1245 GLVNVEN
+1245 
-1252 KANTKIQGKI
+1252 
-1262 NYLKND
+1262 
-1268 KDNAVESNNANIL
+1268 
-1281 VQGSENIIEAAKG
+1281 
-1294 ISSIDKSEVKLQAT
+1294 
-1308 DSNVIN
+1308 
-1314 AKNFGIYTKEE
+1314 
-1325 GVVNLNA
+1325 
-1332 TNANNTVYIDNGYGI
+1332 
-1347 SSNNSSINIDSQSGN
+1347 
-1362 NSIEVGQG
+1362 
-1370 IAIEANNGSNISVNA
+1370 
-1385 NKGQNNIKASDTA
+1385 
-1398 ISVNKNNIDK
+1398 
-1408 DIATTS
+1408 
-1414 TNTVIKVTGKNN
+1414 
-1426 IINAV
+1426 
-1431 TAIDNIDGG
+1431 
-1440 NVEIIASENN
+1440 
-1450 SIDGLVNVENKA
+1450 
-1462 NTKIQGK
+1462 
-1469 VNYLKN
+1469 
-1475 DKDNAIESNNA
+1475 
-1486 NVLVQGSE
+1486 
-1494 NIIEATKGIS
+1494 
-1504 SIDKSEV
+1504 
-1511 KLQATDSNVINA
+1511 
-1523 KNFGI
+1523 
-1528 YTKEEGVV
+1528 
-1536 NLNATNANNT
+1536 
-1546 VYVETGYG
+1546 
-1554 ISGNDSAINI
+1554 
-1564 NSQSGNNSIEVTQG
+1564 
-1578 IAIEANNGSN
+1578 
-1588 ISLNAN
+1588 
-1594 KGQNNIKASDIA
+1594 
-1606 ISVNKNNIDK
+1606 
-1616 DIANISTDTAVKITG
+1616 
-1631 KDNIINAT
+1631 DNIINAT
-1639 TAIDNIDDGNVEIIA
+1639 TAIDNIDGGNVEITA
-1654 SENNSIDGLIHAKNK
+1654 SENNSIDGLIHAKNE

-1680 LKNDNGQSIIWADA
+1680 LKNDNGQSIIWADD

-1707 NSQQVALLANNDINN
+1707 NSQQVALLANNDMNN

-1753 VSNSNDDISGL
+1753 VSNSNDDVSGL

-1809 NLAGNISIDFNNK
+1809 NLAGNISVDFNNK
-1822 SRWNVVR
+1822 SRWNVVG
-1829 QSFISKINT
+1829 QSFISNINT

-1883 YLNSGTGNY
+1883 YLNSGTGKY

-1965 ENRPGNDIINNIFG
+1965 ENRPGKDIINNIFG

-2200 IIGRAGFKLGK
+2200 IIGRAGFKLGR

-2271 KDSYAFLDVERRFGN
+2271 KDSYAFLDIERRFGN

>member
-475 TDSNVINAKNFG
+475 TDSNVINAKEFG
-487 IYTKEEGVVNLNAT
+487 IYTKEQGVVSLNAT
-501 NANNTVY
+501 NANNIVY
-508 VETGYGISGN
+508 VDGGYGISGN
-518 DSAININSQSGNN
+518 ASAININSQSGNN
-531 SIEVTQGIAI
+531 SIEVAQGIAI
-541 EANNGSNISLNAN
+541 EANNGSNISL
-554 KGQNNIKA
+554 
-562 SDIAI
+562 
-567 SVNKNNIDKD
+567 
-577 IAITSTN
+577 
-584 TVVKIA
+584 
-590 GKDNIINATTAIDNI
+590 
-605 NGGNVEIIASE
+605 
-616 NNSIDGLVNVE
+616 
-627 NKANTKIQGKINYLK
+627 
-642 NDKDNAVESNNA
+642 
-654 NILVQGSENIIEAA
+654 
-668 KGISS
+668 
-673 IDKSEVKLQA
+673 
-683 TDSNVINAKNFGIY
+683 
-697 TKEEGVVN
+697 
-705 LNATN
+705 
-710 ANNTVYIDN
+710 
-719 GYGISSNNS
+719 
-728 SINIDSQ
+728 
-735 SGNNSIEVGQG
+735 
-746 IAIEANNGSNI
+746 
-757 SVNAN
+757 
-762 KGQNNIKA
+762 
-770 SDTAISVNKNNIDKD
+770 
-785 IAITSTNTVVK
+785 
-796 IAGKDNI
+796 
-803 INATTAIDNING
+803 
-815 GNVEIIASENNSI
+815 
-828 DGLVNVENKANTKIQ
+828 
-843 GKINYLKND
+843 
-852 KDNAVE
+852 
-858 SNNANILVQG
+858 
-868 SENIIEAA
+868 
-876 KGISSID
+876 
-883 KSEVKLQATDSN
+883 
-895 VINAKNFG
+895 
-903 IYTKEEGVVNL
+903 
-914 NATNA
+914 
-919 NNTVYIDNGYGISSN
+919 
-934 NSSIN
+934 
-939 IDSQS
+939 
-944 GNNSIEV
+944 
-951 GQGIAIEANNGSNIS
+951 
-966 VNANKGQNNIKASDT
+966 NANKGQNNIKASDT

-1014 TTAIDN
+1014 I
-1020 IDDGNVEII
+1020 
-1029 ASENNSINGLVHAE
+1029 
-1043 NKANTK
+1043 
-1049 IQGKINYLKNDK
+1049 
-1061 DNAIESNNANVL
+1061 
-1073 VQGSENI
+1073 
-1080 IEATKGISSIDKS
+1080 
-1093 EVKLQATDSNVI
+1093 
-1105 NAKNFGIYTK
+1105 
-1115 EEGVVNLNA
+1115 
-1124 TNANNTVYID
+1124 
-1134 NGYGISSNNSS
+1134 
-1145 INIDSQSGNNSI
+1145 
-1157 EVGQGIAIEANNGSN
+1157 
-1172 ISVNANKGQNN
+1172 
-1183 IKASDTAIS
+1183 
-1192 VNKNNIDKD
+1192 
-1201 IATTS
+1201 
-1206 TNTVI
+1206 
-1211 KVTGKN
+1211 
-1217 NIINAVTAIDNIDG
+1217 TAIDNIDG
-1231 GNVEIIAS
+1231 
-1239 ENNSID
+1239 
-1245 GLVNVEN
+1245 
-1252 KANTKIQGKI
+1252 
-1262 NYLKND
+1262 
-1268 KDNAVESNNANIL
+1268 
-1281 VQGSENIIEAAKG
+1281 
-1294 ISSIDKSEVKLQAT
+1294 
-1308 DSNVIN
+1308 
-1314 AKNFGIYTKEE
+1314 
-1325 GVVNLNA
+1325 
-1332 TNANNTVYIDNGYGI
+1332 
-1347 SSNNSSINIDSQSGN
+1347 
-1362 NSIEVGQG
+1362 
-1370 IAIEANNGSNISVNA
+1370 
-1385 NKGQNNIKASDTA
+1385 
-1398 ISVNKNNIDK
+1398 
-1408 DIATTS
+1408 
-1414 TNTVIKVTGKNN
+1414 
-1426 IINAV
+1426 
-1431 TAIDNIDGG
+1431 
-1440 NVEIIASENN
+1440 
-1450 SIDGLVNVENKA
+1450 
-1462 NTKIQGK
+1462 
-1469 VNYLKN
+1469 
-1475 DKDNAIESNNA
+1475 
-1486 NVLVQGSE
+1486 
-1494 NIIEATKGIS
+1494 
-1504 SIDKSEV
+1504 
-1511 KLQATDSNVINA
+1511 
-1523 KNFGI
+1523 
-1528 YTKEEGVV
+1528 
-1536 NLNATNANNT
+1536 
-1546 VYVETGYG
+1546 
-1554 ISGNDSAINI
+1554 
-1564 NSQSGNNSIEVTQG
+1564 
-1578 IAIEANNGSN
+1578 
-1588 ISLNAN
+1588 
-1594 KGQNNIKASDIA
+1594 
-1606 ISVNKNNIDK
+1606 
-1616 DIANISTDTAVKITG
+1616 
-1631 KDNIINAT
+1631 
-1639 TAIDNIDDGNVEIIA
+1639 GNVEIIA

>member
-7 KRAIFFMISCNMVV
+7 KRAIFFMLSCNLVV

-26 ASQETKNTI
+26 ACQEIKNTI

-105 QGSSSLIDIKT
+105 QGSRSLIDIKT

-208 IKNSQLNIN
+208 VKNSQLNIN

-390 FSNGNIKLNALNGN
+390 FSNGNINLNALNGN

-475 TDSNVINAKNFG
+475 TDSNTINAKNFG
-487 IYTKEEGVVNLNAT
+487 IYTKEEGVVNLNT
-501 NANNTVY
+501 VNADNIVY
-508 VETGYGISGN
+508 VDNGYGISGN
-518 DSAININSQSGNN
+518 NSAININSQSGNN
-531 SIEVTQGIAI
+531 SIEVA
-541 EANNGSNISLNAN
+541 
-554 KGQNNIKA
+554 
-562 SDIAI
+562 
-567 SVNKNNIDKD
+567 
-577 IAITSTN
+577 
-584 TVVKIA
+584 
-590 GKDNIINATTAIDNI
+590 
-605 NGGNVEIIASE
+605 
-616 NNSIDGLVNVE
+616 
-627 NKANTKIQGKINYLK
+627 
-642 NDKDNAVESNNA
+642 
-654 NILVQGSENIIEAA
+654 
-668 KGISS
+668 
-673 IDKSEVKLQA
+673 
-683 TDSNVINAKNFGIY
+683 
-697 TKEEGVVN
+697 
-705 LNATN
+705 
-710 ANNTVYIDN
+710 
-719 GYGISSNNS
+719 
-728 SINIDSQ
+728 
-735 SGNNSIEVGQG
+735 QG

-762 KGQNNIKA
+762 KGQNNIKS
-770 SDTAISVNKNNIDKD
+770 SDI
-785 IAITSTNTVVK
+785 
-796 IAGKDNI
+796 
-803 INATTAIDNING
+803 
-815 GNVEIIASENNSI
+815 
-828 DGLVNVENKANTKIQ
+828 
-843 GKINYLKND
+843 
-852 KDNAVE
+852 
-858 SNNANILVQG
+858 
-868 SENIIEAA
+868 
-876 KGISSID
+876 
-883 KSEVKLQATDSN
+883 
-895 VINAKNFG
+895 
-903 IYTKEEGVVNL
+903 
-914 NATNA
+914 
-919 NNTVYIDNGYGISSN
+919 
-934 NSSIN
+934 
-939 IDSQS
+939 
-944 GNNSIEV
+944 
-951 GQGIAIEANNGSNIS
+951 
-966 VNANKGQNNIKASDT
+966 

-997 STNTVVKVTGK
+997 STSTVVKITGK
-1008 NNIINA
+1008 DNIINA
-1014 TTAIDN
+1014 T
-1020 IDDGNVEII
+1020 
-1029 ASENNSINGLVHAE
+1029 
-1043 NKANTK
+1043 
-1049 IQGKINYLKNDK
+1049 
-1061 DNAIESNNANVL
+1061 
-1073 VQGSENI
+1073 
-1080 IEATKGISSIDKS
+1080 
-1093 EVKLQATDSNVI
+1093 
-1105 NAKNFGIYTK
+1105 
-1115 EEGVVNLNA
+1115 
-1124 TNANNTVYID
+1124 
-1134 NGYGISSNNSS
+1134 
-1145 INIDSQSGNNSI
+1145 
-1157 EVGQGIAIEANNGSN
+1157 
-1172 ISVNANKGQNN
+1172 
-1183 IKASDTAIS
+1183 
-1192 VNKNNIDKD
+1192 
-1201 IATTS
+1201 
-1206 TNTVI
+1206 
-1211 KVTGKN
+1211 
-1217 NIINAVTAIDNIDG
+1217 TAIDNIDG

-1239 ENNSID
+1239 ENNSI
-1245 GLVNVEN
+1245 N
-1252 KANTKIQGKI
+1252 
-1262 NYLKND
+1262 
-1268 KDNAVESNNANIL
+1268 
-1281 VQGSENIIEAAKG
+1281 
-1294 ISSIDKSEVKLQAT
+1294 
-1308 DSNVIN
+1308 
-1314 AKNFGIYTKEE
+1314 
-1325 GVVNLNA
+1325 
-1332 TNANNTVYIDNGYGI
+1332 
-1347 SSNNSSINIDSQSGN
+1347 
-1362 NSIEVGQG
+1362 
-1370 IAIEANNGSNISVNA
+1370 
-1385 NKGQNNIKASDTA
+1385 
-1398 ISVNKNNIDK
+1398 
-1408 DIATTS
+1408 
-1414 TNTVIKVTGKNN
+1414 
-1426 IINAV
+1426 
-1431 TAIDNIDGG
+1431 
-1440 NVEIIASENN
+1440 
-1450 SIDGLVNVENKA
+1450 GLVNVENKA

-1486 NVLVQGSE
+1486 NVLVQGNE

-1511 KLQATDSNVINA
+1511 KLQAIDSNTINA

-1536 NLNATNANNT
+1536 NLNATNADNT
-1546 VYVETGYG
+1546 VYVDNGYG

-1564 NSQSGNNSIEVTQG
+1564 NSQSGNNSIEVAQG
-1578 IAIEANNGSN
+1578 IAVEVNNGSNISVNANKGQNNIRASDTAISVNKNNIDKDIATTRTDTIVRIIGKDNIINATTAIDNIDGGNIEIIASENNSIDGLVHAENKANTKIQGKVNYLKNDKDNAIESNNANVLVQGNENVIEATKGISSIDKSEVKLQATDSNTINAKNFGIYTKEEGVVNLNTVNADNIVYVDNGYGISGNNSAINIDSQSGNNSIEVAQGIAVEANNESN

-1594 KGQNNIKASDIA
+1594 KGQNNIKASDTA

-1616 DIANISTDTAVKITG
+1616 DIDTTSTDTVVKIAG

-1639 TAIDNIDDGNVEIIA
+1639 TAIDNIDGGNVEIIA
-1654 SENNSIDGLIHAKNK
+1654 SENNSINGLVHAENK

-1707 NSQQVALLANNDINN
+1707 NSQQVALLANNDMNN

-1753 VSNSNDDISGL
+1753 VSNSNDDVSGL
-1764 IIEGNI
+1764 IIDGNI

-1822 SRWNVVR
+1822 SRWNVVG

-1965 ENRPGNDIINNIFG
+1965 ENRPSNNIINNIFG

-2059 YELGYDKLFLRDN
+2059 YELGYDKLFLKDN

-2193 HVDGIDS
+2193 HVDDIDS
-2200 IIGRAGFKLGK
+2200 IIGRAGFKLGR

>member
-26 ASQETKNTI
+26 ASQEIKNTI

-156 NLNINRRLYDVNN
+156 NLNINRQLYDVNN

-208 IKNSQLNIN
+208 VKNSQLNIN

-390 FSNGNIKLNALNGN
+390 FSNGNINLNALNGN

-475 TDSNVINAKNFG
+475 TDSNTINAKNFG

-518 DSAININSQSGNN
+518 ASAININSQSGNN
-531 SIEVTQGIAI
+531 SIEVA
-541 EANNGSNISLNAN
+541 
-554 KGQNNIKA
+554 
-562 SDIAI
+562 
-567 SVNKNNIDKD
+567 
-577 IAITSTN
+577 
-584 TVVKIA
+584 
-590 GKDNIINATTAIDNI
+590 
-605 NGGNVEIIASE
+605 
-616 NNSIDGLVNVE
+616 
-627 NKANTKIQGKINYLK
+627 
-642 NDKDNAVESNNA
+642 
-654 NILVQGSENIIEAA
+654 
-668 KGISS
+668 
-673 IDKSEVKLQA
+673 
-683 TDSNVINAKNFGIY
+683 
-697 TKEEGVVN
+697 
-705 LNATN
+705 
-710 ANNTVYIDN
+710 
-719 GYGISSNNS
+719 
-728 SINIDSQ
+728 
-735 SGNNSIEVGQG
+735 
-746 IAIEANNGSNI
+746 
-757 SVNAN
+757 
-762 KGQNNIKA
+762 
-770 SDTAISVNKNNIDKD
+770 
-785 IAITSTNTVVK
+785 
-796 IAGKDNI
+796 
-803 INATTAIDNING
+803 
-815 GNVEIIASENNSI
+815 
-828 DGLVNVENKANTKIQ
+828 
-843 GKINYLKND
+843 
-852 KDNAVE
+852 
-858 SNNANILVQG
+858 
-868 SENIIEAA
+868 
-876 KGISSID
+876 
-883 KSEVKLQATDSN
+883 
-895 VINAKNFG
+895 
-903 IYTKEEGVVNL
+903 
-914 NATNA
+914 
-919 NNTVYIDNGYGISSN
+919 
-934 NSSIN
+934 
-939 IDSQS
+939 
-944 GNNSIEV
+944 
-951 GQGIAIEANNGSNIS
+951 QGIAIEANNGSNIS

-1014 TTAIDN
+1014 I
-1020 IDDGNVEII
+1020 
-1029 ASENNSINGLVHAE
+1029 
-1043 NKANTK
+1043 
-1049 IQGKINYLKNDK
+1049 
-1061 DNAIESNNANVL
+1061 
-1073 VQGSENI
+1073 
-1080 IEATKGISSIDKS
+1080 
-1093 EVKLQATDSNVI
+1093 
-1105 NAKNFGIYTK
+1105 
-1115 EEGVVNLNA
+1115 
-1124 TNANNTVYID
+1124 
-1134 NGYGISSNNSS
+1134 
-1145 INIDSQSGNNSI
+1145 
-1157 EVGQGIAIEANNGSN
+1157 
-1172 ISVNANKGQNN
+1172 
-1183 IKASDTAIS
+1183 
-1192 VNKNNIDKD
+1192 
-1201 IATTS
+1201 
-1206 TNTVI
+1206 
-1211 KVTGKN
+1211 
-1217 NIINAVTAIDNIDG
+1217 TAIDNIDG

-1268 KDNAVESNNANIL
+1268 KDNAIESNNANVL
-1281 VQGSENIIEAAKG
+1281 VQGNENIIEATKGISNVNNGIVNLQSTNSNIIKTKEYGVYTKENSQVKLNATNADNIVYVDAGYGISGNNSAININSQSGNNSIEVAQGIAVEVNNGSNISVNANKGQNNIKVSDTAISVNKNNIDKDIATTSTNTVVKIAGKDNIINATTAIDNIDGGNVEIIASENNSIDGLVNVENKANIKIQGKVNYLKNDKDNAIESNNANVLVQGNENVIEATKG

-1308 DSNVIN
+1308 DSNTIN

-1332 TNANNTVYIDNGYGI
+1332 TNADNTVYIDNGYGI

-1362 NSIEVGQG
+1362 NSIEVGHG
-1370 IAIEANNGSNISVNA
+1370 IAIEANNGSNISLNA
-1385 NKGQNNIKASDTA
+1385 DKGQNNIKASDTA

-1408 DIATTS
+1408 NIATTR
-1414 TNTVIKVTGKNN
+1414 
-1426 IINAV
+1426 
-1431 TAIDNIDGG
+1431 
-1440 NVEIIASENN
+1440 
-1450 SIDGLVNVENKA
+1450 
-1462 NTKIQGK
+1462 
-1469 VNYLKN
+1469 
-1475 DKDNAIESNNA
+1475 
-1486 NVLVQGSE
+1486 
-1494 NIIEATKGIS
+1494 
-1504 SIDKSEV
+1504 
-1511 KLQATDSNVINA
+1511 
-1523 KNFGI
+1523 
-1528 YTKEEGVV
+1528 
-1536 NLNATNANNT
+1536 
-1546 VYVETGYG
+1546 
-1554 ISGNDSAINI
+1554 
-1564 NSQSGNNSIEVTQG
+1564 
-1578 IAIEANNGSN
+1578 
-1588 ISLNAN
+1588 
-1594 KGQNNIKASDIA
+1594 
-1606 ISVNKNNIDK
+1606 
-1616 DIANISTDTAVKITG
+1616 TDTVVKITG

-1639 TAIDNIDDGNVEIIA
+1639 TAIDNIDSGNVEIIA

-2072 GQERL
+2072 GKERL

-2293 INGGFY
+2293 INSGFY

>member
-26 ASQETKNTI
+26 ASQEIKNTI

-105 QGSSSLIDIKT
+105 KGSRSLIDIKT

-208 IKNSQLNIN
+208 VKNSQLNIN

-475 TDSNVINAKNFG
+475 TDSNVINAKEFG
-487 IYTKEEGVVNLNAT
+487 IYTKEQGVVSLNAT
-501 NANNTVY
+501 NANNIVY
-508 VETGYGISGN
+508 VDGGYGISGN
-518 DSAININSQSGNN
+518 ASAININSQSGNN
-531 SIEVTQGIAI
+531 SIEVAQGIA
-541 EANNGSNISLNAN
+541 
-554 KGQNNIKA
+554 
-562 SDIAI
+562 
-567 SVNKNNIDKD
+567 
-577 IAITSTN
+577 
-584 TVVKIA
+584 
-590 GKDNIINATTAIDNI
+590 
-605 NGGNVEIIASE
+605 VE
-616 NNSIDGLVNVE
+616 V
-627 NKANTKIQGKINYLK
+627 
-642 NDKDNAVESNNA
+642 
-654 NILVQGSENIIEAA
+654 
-668 KGISS
+668 
-673 IDKSEVKLQA
+673 
-683 TDSNVINAKNFGIY
+683 
-697 TKEEGVVN
+697 
-705 LNATN
+705 
-710 ANNTVYIDN
+710 
-719 GYGISSNNS
+719 
-728 SINIDSQ
+728 
-735 SGNNSIEVGQG
+735 
-746 IAIEANNGSNI
+746 NNGSNI

-770 SDTAISVNKNNIDKD
+770 SDTAISVNKNN
-785 IAITSTNTVVK
+785 V
-796 IAGKDNI
+796 
-803 INATTAIDNING
+803 
-815 GNVEIIASENNSI
+815 
-828 DGLVNVENKANTKIQ
+828 
-843 GKINYLKND
+843 
-852 KDNAVE
+852 
-858 SNNANILVQG
+858 
-868 SENIIEAA
+868 
-876 KGISSID
+876 
-883 KSEVKLQATDSN
+883 
-895 VINAKNFG
+895 
-903 IYTKEEGVVNL
+903 
-914 NATNA
+914 
-919 NNTVYIDNGYGISSN
+919 
-934 NSSIN
+934 
-939 IDSQS
+939 
-944 GNNSIEV
+944 
-951 GQGIAIEANNGSNIS
+951 
-966 VNANKGQNNIKASDT
+966 
-981 AISVNKNNI
+981 

-1014 TTAIDN
+1014 I
-1020 IDDGNVEII
+1020 
-1029 ASENNSINGLVHAE
+1029 
-1043 NKANTK
+1043 
-1049 IQGKINYLKNDK
+1049 
-1061 DNAIESNNANVL
+1061 
-1073 VQGSENI
+1073 
-1080 IEATKGISSIDKS
+1080 
-1093 EVKLQATDSNVI
+1093 
-1105 NAKNFGIYTK
+1105 
-1115 EEGVVNLNA
+1115 
-1124 TNANNTVYID
+1124 
-1134 NGYGISSNNSS
+1134 
-1145 INIDSQSGNNSI
+1145 
-1157 EVGQGIAIEANNGSN
+1157 
-1172 ISVNANKGQNN
+1172 
-1183 IKASDTAIS
+1183 
-1192 VNKNNIDKD
+1192 
-1201 IATTS
+1201 
-1206 TNTVI
+1206 
-1211 KVTGKN
+1211 
-1217 NIINAVTAIDNIDG
+1217 TAIDNIDG
-1231 GNVEIIAS
+1231 
-1239 ENNSID
+1239 
-1245 GLVNVEN
+1245 
-1252 KANTKIQGKI
+1252 
-1262 NYLKND
+1262 
-1268 KDNAVESNNANIL
+1268 
-1281 VQGSENIIEAAKG
+1281 
-1294 ISSIDKSEVKLQAT
+1294 
-1308 DSNVIN
+1308 
-1314 AKNFGIYTKEE
+1314 
-1325 GVVNLNA
+1325 
-1332 TNANNTVYIDNGYGI
+1332 
-1347 SSNNSSINIDSQSGN
+1347 
-1362 NSIEVGQG
+1362 
-1370 IAIEANNGSNISVNA
+1370 
-1385 NKGQNNIKASDTA
+1385 
-1398 ISVNKNNIDK
+1398 
-1408 DIATTS
+1408 
-1414 TNTVIKVTGKNN
+1414 
-1426 IINAV
+1426 
-1431 TAIDNIDGG
+1431 
-1440 NVEIIASENN
+1440 
-1450 SIDGLVNVENKA
+1450 
-1462 NTKIQGK
+1462 
-1469 VNYLKN
+1469 
-1475 DKDNAIESNNA
+1475 
-1486 NVLVQGSE
+1486 
-1494 NIIEATKGIS
+1494 
-1504 SIDKSEV
+1504 
-1511 KLQATDSNVINA
+1511 
-1523 KNFGI
+1523 
-1528 YTKEEGVV
+1528 
-1536 NLNATNANNT
+1536 
-1546 VYVETGYG
+1546 
-1554 ISGNDSAINI
+1554 
-1564 NSQSGNNSIEVTQG
+1564 
-1578 IAIEANNGSN
+1578 
-1588 ISLNAN
+1588 
-1594 KGQNNIKASDIA
+1594 
-1606 ISVNKNNIDK
+1606 
-1616 DIANISTDTAVKITG
+1616 
-1631 KDNIINAT
+1631 
-1639 TAIDNIDDGNVEIIA
+1639 GNVEIIA

-2246 EYVGFKYDHSGY
+2246 KYVGFKYDHSGY

>member
-1 MKKKLI
+1 
-7 KRAIFFMISCNMVV
+7 MISCNMVV

-99 SQGNTS
+99 SQGNIS
-105 QGSSSLIDIKT
+105 QGNNSSINIKAV
-116 INDINIDNTAQ
+116 NDINIDNTAQ
-127 ELEQINAINA
+127 ELAQINAINV
-137 KDNANLN
+137 KDNASLN

-156 NLNINRRLYDVNN
+156 NLNINSLLSNLNN
-169 SIINVENNSALKLDA
+169 SIINVENNSVLTLNAE
-184 KNMNINSTITD
+184 NININSTITA
-195 SYGQRLF
+195 SYKQSLF

-208 IKNSQLNIN
+208 VKNSQLNIN

-222 QINSTIS
+222 HINSTIS

-475 TDSNVINAKNFG
+475 IDSNTINAKEFG
-487 IYTKEEGVVNLNAT
+487 IYTKEQGVVNLNAT

-508 VETGYGISGN
+508 VENGYGISGN
-518 DSAININSQSGNN
+518 NSAINIDSQSGNN
-531 SIEVTQGIAI
+531 SIEVAQGIAI
-541 EANNGSNISLNAN
+541 EANNGSNISL
-554 KGQNNIKA
+554 
-562 SDIAI
+562 
-567 SVNKNNIDKD
+567 
-577 IAITSTN
+577 
-584 TVVKIA
+584 
-590 GKDNIINATTAIDNI
+590 
-605 NGGNVEIIASE
+605 
-616 NNSIDGLVNVE
+616 
-627 NKANTKIQGKINYLK
+627 
-642 NDKDNAVESNNA
+642 
-654 NILVQGSENIIEAA
+654 
-668 KGISS
+668 
-673 IDKSEVKLQA
+673 
-683 TDSNVINAKNFGIY
+683 
-697 TKEEGVVN
+697 
-705 LNATN
+705 
-710 ANNTVYIDN
+710 
-719 GYGISSNNS
+719 
-728 SINIDSQ
+728 
-735 SGNNSIEVGQG
+735 
-746 IAIEANNGSNI
+746 
-757 SVNAN
+757 
-762 KGQNNIKA
+762 
-770 SDTAISVNKNNIDKD
+770 
-785 IAITSTNTVVK
+785 
-796 IAGKDNI
+796 
-803 INATTAIDNING
+803 
-815 GNVEIIASENNSI
+815 
-828 DGLVNVENKANTKIQ
+828 
-843 GKINYLKND
+843 
-852 KDNAVE
+852 
-858 SNNANILVQG
+858 
-868 SENIIEAA
+868 
-876 KGISSID
+876 
-883 KSEVKLQATDSN
+883 
-895 VINAKNFG
+895 
-903 IYTKEEGVVNL
+903 
-914 NATNA
+914 
-919 NNTVYIDNGYGISSN
+919 
-934 NSSIN
+934 
-939 IDSQS
+939 
-944 GNNSIEV
+944 
-951 GQGIAIEANNGSNIS
+951 
-966 VNANKGQNNIKASDT
+966 NANKGQNNIKASDT

-997 STNTVVKVTGK
+997 STSTVVKITGK
-1008 NNIINA
+1008 DNIINA

-1020 IDDGNVEII
+1020 IDGGNAEILASENNSIEGLVNAENKSNAKIQGKINYLKNDKDNAIESNNANVLVQGNENIIEATKGISTVNNGIVNLQSTNRNIIKAKEFGVYTKENSQVNLNAINADNIVYVDAGYGISGNNSAINIDSQSGNNSIEITQGIAIEANNGNNISVNANKGQNNIKASDIAISVNKNNIDKDIATIDKDIATISTNTVVKVTGKDNIINATTAIDNIDGGNVEII

-1049 IQGKINYLKNDK
+1049 IQGK
-1061 DNAIESNNANVL
+1061 
-1073 VQGSENI
+1073 
-1080 IEATKGISSIDKS
+1080 
-1093 EVKLQATDSNVI
+1093 
-1105 NAKNFGIYTK
+1105 
-1115 EEGVVNLNA
+1115 
-1124 TNANNTVYID
+1124 
-1134 NGYGISSNNSS
+1134 
-1145 INIDSQSGNNSI
+1145 
-1157 EVGQGIAIEANNGSN
+1157 
-1172 ISVNANKGQNN
+1172 
-1183 IKASDTAIS
+1183 
-1192 VNKNNIDKD
+1192 
-1201 IATTS
+1201 
-1206 TNTVI
+1206 
-1211 KVTGKN
+1211 
-1217 NIINAVTAIDNIDG
+1217 
-1231 GNVEIIAS
+1231 
-1239 ENNSID
+1239 
-1245 GLVNVEN
+1245 
-1252 KANTKIQGKI
+1252 
-1262 NYLKND
+1262 
-1268 KDNAVESNNANIL
+1268 
-1281 VQGSENIIEAAKG
+1281 
-1294 ISSIDKSEVKLQAT
+1294 
-1308 DSNVIN
+1308 
-1314 AKNFGIYTKEE
+1314 
-1325 GVVNLNA
+1325 
-1332 TNANNTVYIDNGYGI
+1332 
-1347 SSNNSSINIDSQSGN
+1347 
-1362 NSIEVGQG
+1362 
-1370 IAIEANNGSNISVNA
+1370 
-1385 NKGQNNIKASDTA
+1385 
-1398 ISVNKNNIDK
+1398 
-1408 DIATTS
+1408 
-1414 TNTVIKVTGKNN
+1414 
-1426 IINAV
+1426 
-1431 TAIDNIDGG
+1431 
-1440 NVEIIASENN
+1440 
-1450 SIDGLVNVENKA
+1450 
-1462 NTKIQGK
+1462 
-1469 VNYLKN
+1469 
-1475 DKDNAIESNNA
+1475 
-1486 NVLVQGSE
+1486 
-1494 NIIEATKGIS
+1494 
-1504 SIDKSEV
+1504 
-1511 KLQATDSNVINA
+1511 
-1523 KNFGI
+1523 
-1528 YTKEEGVV
+1528 
-1536 NLNATNANNT
+1536 
-1546 VYVETGYG
+1546 
-1554 ISGNDSAINI
+1554 
-1564 NSQSGNNSIEVTQG
+1564 
-1578 IAIEANNGSN
+1578 
-1588 ISLNAN
+1588 
-1594 KGQNNIKASDIA
+1594 
-1606 ISVNKNNIDK
+1606 
-1616 DIANISTDTAVKITG
+1616 
-1631 KDNIINAT
+1631 
-1639 TAIDNIDDGNVEIIA
+1639 
-1654 SENNSIDGLIHAKNK
+1654 
-1669 ANTKIQGKVNY
+1669 VNY
-1680 LKNDNGQSIIWADA
+1680 LKNDNGQSIIWADD

-1707 NSQQVALLANNDINN
+1707 NSQQVALLANNDMNN
-1722 LNQGIITASFGQN
+1722 LNQGVITASFGQN
-1735 SVIKGD
+1735 SVVKGD

-1753 VSNSNDDISGL
+1753 VSNSNDDVSGL

-1786 LITGNINDYSYL
+1786 LIIGNINDYSYL

-1822 SRWNVVR
+1822 SRWNVVG

-1892 NVILANAVTKND
+1892 NVILVNAVTKND

-1951 NTLYNNGDNSDLLT
+1951 NILYNNGDNSDLLT

-2059 YELGYDKLFLRDN
+2059 YELGYDKLFLRDD

-2131 EIAGTKKLNLIK
+2131 EVFDTEKLNLIK

-2150 FSASAEYGYMKNL
+2150 FSTSVEYGYMQNL

-2178 KVTGADYITNQNTNV
+2178 KVTGADYTTNQNTNV

-2200 IIGRAGFKLGK
+2200 IIGRAGFKLGR

-2246 EYVGFKYDHSGY
+2246 KYVGFKYDHSGY

>member
-1 MKKKLI
+1 MKKRLL

-26 ASQETKNTI
+26 ASQEIKNTI

-105 QGSSSLIDIKT
+105 QGSRSLIDIKT
-116 INDINIDNTAQ
+116 INDINIDNTVQ

-208 IKNSQLNIN
+208 VKNSQLNIN

-475 TDSNVINAKNFG
+475 TDSNVINAKEFGIYTKEQGVVSLNATNANNIVYVDGGYGISGNASAININSQSGNNSIEVAQGIAIEANNGSNISLNANKGQNNIKASDTAISVNKNNIDKDIATTSTNTVVKVTGKNNIINAITAIDNIDGGNVEIIASENNSINGLVNVENKANTKIQGKVNYLKNNKDNAIESNNANVLVQGNENVIEATKGIFNVNNGIVNLQSTNSNIIKAKEYGVYTKENSQVNLNTVNADNIVYVDNGYGISGNDSTININSQSGNNSIEVAHGIAVEVNNGSNISLNANKGQNNIKASDTAISVNKNNIDKDIATTSTNTVVKVTGKDNIINATTAIDNIDGGNVEIIASENNSINGLVHAENKANIKIQGKVNYLKNDKDNAIESNNANVLVQGSENIIEATKGISSIDKSEVKLQATDSNVINAKNFG

-654 NILVQGSENIIEAA
+654 NILVQGN
-668 KGISS
+668 
-673 IDKSEVKLQA
+673 
-683 TDSNVINAKNFGIY
+683 
-697 TKEEGVVN
+697 
-705 LNATN
+705 
-710 ANNTVYIDN
+710 
-719 GYGISSNNS
+719 
-728 SINIDSQ
+728 
-735 SGNNSIEVGQG
+735 
-746 IAIEANNGSNI
+746 
-757 SVNAN
+757 
-762 KGQNNIKA
+762 
-770 SDTAISVNKNNIDKD
+770 
-785 IAITSTNTVVK
+785 
-796 IAGKDNI
+796 
-803 INATTAIDNING
+803 
-815 GNVEIIASENNSI
+815 
-828 DGLVNVENKANTKIQ
+828 
-843 GKINYLKND
+843 
-852 KDNAVE
+852 
-858 SNNANILVQG
+858 
-868 SENIIEAA
+868 ENIIEAA

-1043 NKANTK
+1043 NKANIK

-1115 EEGVVNLNA
+1115 EEGVVNLN
-1124 TNANNTVYID
+1124 TVNADNIVYVD
-1134 NGYGISSNNSS
+1134 NGYGISGNNSA
-1145 INIDSQSGNNSI
+1145 ININSQSGNNSI
-1157 EVGQGIAIEANNGSN
+1157 EVAQGIAIEANNGSN
-1172 ISVNANKGQNN
+1172 ISINANKGQNN

-1192 VNKNNIDKD
+1192 VNKNNIDKN

-1206 TNTVI
+1206 TNTV
-1211 KVTGKN
+1211 
-1217 NIINAVTAIDNIDG
+1217 
-1231 GNVEIIAS
+1231 
-1239 ENNSID
+1239 
-1245 GLVNVEN
+1245 
-1252 KANTKIQGKI
+1252 
-1262 NYLKND
+1262 
-1268 KDNAVESNNANIL
+1268 
-1281 VQGSENIIEAAKG
+1281 
-1294 ISSIDKSEVKLQAT
+1294 
-1308 DSNVIN
+1308 
-1314 AKNFGIYTKEE
+1314 
-1325 GVVNLNA
+1325 
-1332 TNANNTVYIDNGYGI
+1332 
-1347 SSNNSSINIDSQSGN
+1347 
-1362 NSIEVGQG
+1362 
-1370 IAIEANNGSNISVNA
+1370 
-1385 NKGQNNIKASDTA
+1385 
-1398 ISVNKNNIDK
+1398 
-1408 DIATTS
+1408 
-1414 TNTVIKVTGKNN
+1414 
-1426 IINAV
+1426 
-1431 TAIDNIDGG
+1431 
-1440 NVEIIASENN
+1440 
-1450 SIDGLVNVENKA
+1450 
-1462 NTKIQGK
+1462 
-1469 VNYLKN
+1469 
-1475 DKDNAIESNNA
+1475 
-1486 NVLVQGSE
+1486 
-1494 NIIEATKGIS
+1494 
-1504 SIDKSEV
+1504 
-1511 KLQATDSNVINA
+1511 
-1523 KNFGI
+1523 
-1528 YTKEEGVV
+1528 
-1536 NLNATNANNT
+1536 
-1546 VYVETGYG
+1546 
-1554 ISGNDSAINI
+1554 
-1564 NSQSGNNSIEVTQG
+1564 
-1578 IAIEANNGSN
+1578 
-1588 ISLNAN
+1588 
-1594 KGQNNIKASDIA
+1594 
-1606 ISVNKNNIDK
+1606 
-1616 DIANISTDTAVKITG
+1616 VKIAG

>member
-26 ASQETKNTI
+26 ASQEIKNII
-35 TSSSIE
+35 TSSSIK

-105 QGSSSLIDIKT
+105 QGSRSLIDIKT

-208 IKNSQLNIN
+208 VKNSQLNIN

-283 DETSVN
+283 NETSVN

-377 NNIVNAVGTGILS
+377 NNIVNAIGTGILS
-390 FSNGNIKLNALNGN
+390 FSNGNINLNALNGN

-475 TDSNVINAKNFG
+475 TDSNVINAKEFGIYTKEQGVVSLNATNANNTVYVETGYGISGNNSAINIDSQLGNNSIEVTQGIAIEANNRSNISLNANKGQNNIKSSDIAISVNKNNIDKDIATTSTSTVVKVTGKDNIINATTAIDNIDGGNVEIIASENNSINGLVNVENKANTKIQGKVNYLKNDKDNAIESNNANVFVQGSENIIEATKGISSIDKSEVKLQATDSNTINAKNFG

-501 NANNTVY
+501 NADNTVY

-531 SIEVTQGIAI
+531 SIEVAQGIAV
-541 EANNGSNISLNAN
+541 EVNNGSNISLNAN
-554 KGQNNIKA
+554 K
-562 SDIAI
+562 
-567 SVNKNNIDKD
+567 
-577 IAITSTN
+577 
-584 TVVKIA
+584 
-590 GKDNIINATTAIDNI
+590 
-605 NGGNVEIIASE
+605 E
-616 NNSIDGLVNVE
+616 
-627 NKANTKIQGKINYLK
+627 
-642 NDKDNAVESNNA
+642 
-654 NILVQGSENIIEAA
+654 
-668 KGISS
+668 
-673 IDKSEVKLQA
+673 
-683 TDSNVINAKNFGIY
+683 
-697 TKEEGVVN
+697 
-705 LNATN
+705 
-710 ANNTVYIDN
+710 
-719 GYGISSNNS
+719 
-728 SINIDSQ
+728 
-735 SGNNSIEVGQG
+735 
-746 IAIEANNGSNI
+746 
-757 SVNAN
+757 
-762 KGQNNIKA
+762 QNNIKA

-785 IAITSTNTVVK
+785 IAITSTDTVVR
-796 IAGKDNI
+796 ITGKDNI
-803 INATTAIDNING
+803 INATTAIDNIDG
-815 GNVEIIASENNSI
+815 GNI
-828 DGLVNVENKANTKIQ
+828 
-843 GKINYLKND
+843 
-852 KDNAVE
+852 
-858 SNNANILVQG
+858 
-868 SENIIEAA
+868 
-876 KGISSID
+876 
-883 KSEVKLQATDSN
+883 
-895 VINAKNFG
+895 
-903 IYTKEEGVVNL
+903 
-914 NATNA
+914 
-919 NNTVYIDNGYGISSN
+919 
-934 NSSIN
+934 
-939 IDSQS
+939 
-944 GNNSIEV
+944 
-951 GQGIAIEANNGSNIS
+951 
-966 VNANKGQNNIKASDT
+966 
-981 AISVNKNNI
+981 
-990 DKDIATT
+990 
-997 STNTVVKVTGK
+997 
-1008 NNIINA
+1008 
-1014 TTAIDN
+1014 
-1020 IDDGNVEII
+1020 EII
-1029 ASENNSINGLVHAE
+1029 ASENNSIN
-1043 NKANTK
+1043 
-1049 IQGKINYLKNDK
+1049 
-1061 DNAIESNNANVL
+1061 
-1073 VQGSENI
+1073 
-1080 IEATKGISSIDKS
+1080 
-1093 EVKLQATDSNVI
+1093 
-1105 NAKNFGIYTK
+1105 
-1115 EEGVVNLNA
+1115 
-1124 TNANNTVYID
+1124 
-1134 NGYGISSNNSS
+1134 
-1145 INIDSQSGNNSI
+1145 
-1157 EVGQGIAIEANNGSN
+1157 
-1172 ISVNANKGQNN
+1172 
-1183 IKASDTAIS
+1183 
-1192 VNKNNIDKD
+1192 
-1201 IATTS
+1201 
-1206 TNTVI
+1206 
-1211 KVTGKN
+1211 
-1217 NIINAVTAIDNIDG
+1217 
-1231 GNVEIIAS
+1231 
-1239 ENNSID
+1239 
-1245 GLVNVEN
+1245 
-1252 KANTKIQGKI
+1252 
-1262 NYLKND
+1262 
-1268 KDNAVESNNANIL
+1268 
-1281 VQGSENIIEAAKG
+1281 
-1294 ISSIDKSEVKLQAT
+1294 
-1308 DSNVIN
+1308 
-1314 AKNFGIYTKEE
+1314 
-1325 GVVNLNA
+1325 
-1332 TNANNTVYIDNGYGI
+1332 
-1347 SSNNSSINIDSQSGN
+1347 
-1362 NSIEVGQG
+1362 
-1370 IAIEANNGSNISVNA
+1370 
-1385 NKGQNNIKASDTA
+1385 
-1398 ISVNKNNIDK
+1398 
-1408 DIATTS
+1408 
-1414 TNTVIKVTGKNN
+1414 
-1426 IINAV
+1426 
-1431 TAIDNIDGG
+1431 
-1440 NVEIIASENN
+1440 
-1450 SIDGLVNVENKA
+1450 GLVNVENKA

-1486 NVLVQGSE
+1486 NVLVQGNE
-1494 NIIEATKGIS
+1494 NVIEAAKGIS
-1504 SIDKSEV
+1504 TVNNGIV
-1511 KLQATDSNVINA
+1511 NLQATDSNTIKA
-1523 KNFGI
+1523 QEFGI
-1528 YTKEEGVV
+1528 YTKENSQV
-1536 NLNATNANNT
+1536 NLNAINVDNI
-1546 VYVETGYG
+1546 VYVDNGYG

-1564 NSQSGNNSIEVTQG
+1564 DSQSGNNSIEVTQG
-1578 IAIEANNGSN
+1578 IAVEVNNGSN

-1594 KGQNNIKASDIA
+1594 KGQNNIKANDTA

-1616 DIANISTDTAVKITG
+1616 DIATTRTDTIVRIIG
-1631 KDNIINAT
+1631 KDNIINAN
-1639 TAIDNIDDGNVEIIA
+1639 TAIDNIDGGNIEIIA
-1654 SENNSIDGLIHAKNK
+1654 SENNSIDGLVHAENK

-1680 LKNDNGQSIIWADA
+1680 LKNDNGQSVIWADD
-1694 GTIDITGTSIIQA
+1694 GNIDIMGTSIIQA
-1707 NSQQVALLANNDINN
+1707 NSQQVALLANNDMNN

-1753 VSNSNDDISGL
+1753 VSNSNDDVSGL

-1786 LITGNINDYSYL
+1786 LIAGNINDYSYL
-1798 ADLNNQNLKQE
+1798 ADLNNRNLKQE

-1822 SRWNVVR
+1822 SRWNVVG

-1847 GYNTENKPHSLMV
+1847 GYNKENKPHSLMV

-1892 NVILANAVTKND
+1892 NVILVNAVTKND

-1937 YQIASEDYDVNNEE
+1937 YQIASEDYDVNNGE

-1965 ENRPGNDIINNIFG
+1965 ENRPGNNIINNIFG

-2059 YELGYDKLFLRDN
+2059 YELGYDKLFLRDD

-2077 GLAFDYMK
+2077 GLTFDYMK

-2117 SDYILKWGHLENDF
+2117 SDYIFKWGHLENNF
-2131 EIAGTKKLNLIK
+2131 EVFDTEKLNLIK

-2150 FSASAEYGYMKNL
+2150 YSASAEYGYMKNL

-2178 KVTGADYITNQNTNV
+2178 KVTGADYTTNQNTNV

-2200 IIGRAGFKLGK
+2200 IIGRAGFKLGR

>member
-26 ASQETKNTI
+26 ASQEIKNTI

-105 QGSSSLIDIKT
+105 QGSRSLIDIKT

-208 IKNSQLNIN
+208 VKNSQLNIN

-390 FSNGNIKLNALNGN
+390 FSNGNINLNALNGN

-475 TDSNVINAKNFG
+475 IDSNTINAKEFG
-487 IYTKEEGVVNLNAT
+487 IYTKEQGVVNLNAT

-508 VETGYGISGN
+508 VDGGYGISGN
-518 DSAININSQSGNN
+518 NSA
-531 SIEVTQGIAI
+531 
-541 EANNGSNISLNAN
+541 
-554 KGQNNIKA
+554 
-562 SDIAI
+562 
-567 SVNKNNIDKD
+567 
-577 IAITSTN
+577 
-584 TVVKIA
+584 
-590 GKDNIINATTAIDNI
+590 
-605 NGGNVEIIASE
+605 
-616 NNSIDGLVNVE
+616 
-627 NKANTKIQGKINYLK
+627 
-642 NDKDNAVESNNA
+642 
-654 NILVQGSENIIEAA
+654 
-668 KGISS
+668 
-673 IDKSEVKLQA
+673 
-683 TDSNVINAKNFGIY
+683 
-697 TKEEGVVN
+697 
-705 LNATN
+705 
-710 ANNTVYIDN
+710 
-719 GYGISSNNS
+719 
-728 SINIDSQ
+728 INIDSQ
-735 SGNNSIEVGQG
+735 SGNNSIEVAQG
-746 IAIEANNGSNI
+746 IAVEANNGSNI
-757 SVNAN
+757 SLNAN

-785 IAITSTNTVVK
+785 IDTTSTDTVVK

-803 INATTAIDNING
+803 INATTAIDNI
-815 GNVEIIASENNSI
+815 
-828 DGLVNVENKANTKIQ
+828 DG
-843 GKINYLKND
+843 
-852 KDNAVE
+852 
-858 SNNANILVQG
+858 
-868 SENIIEAA
+868 
-876 KGISSID
+876 
-883 KSEVKLQATDSN
+883 
-895 VINAKNFG
+895 
-903 IYTKEEGVVNL
+903 
-914 NATNA
+914 
-919 NNTVYIDNGYGISSN
+919 
-934 NSSIN
+934 
-939 IDSQS
+939 
-944 GNNSIEV
+944 
-951 GQGIAIEANNGSNIS
+951 
-966 VNANKGQNNIKASDT
+966 
-981 AISVNKNNI
+981 
-990 DKDIATT
+990 
-997 STNTVVKVTGK
+997 
-1008 NNIINA
+1008 
-1014 TTAIDN
+1014 
-1020 IDDGNVEII
+1020 GNVEII

-1043 NKANTK
+1043 
-1049 IQGKINYLKNDK
+1049 
-1061 DNAIESNNANVL
+1061 
-1073 VQGSENI
+1073 
-1080 IEATKGISSIDKS
+1080 
-1093 EVKLQATDSNVI
+1093 
-1105 NAKNFGIYTK
+1105 
-1115 EEGVVNLNA
+1115 
-1124 TNANNTVYID
+1124 
-1134 NGYGISSNNSS
+1134 
-1145 INIDSQSGNNSI
+1145 
-1157 EVGQGIAIEANNGSN
+1157 
-1172 ISVNANKGQNN
+1172 
-1183 IKASDTAIS
+1183 
-1192 VNKNNIDKD
+1192 
-1201 IATTS
+1201 
-1206 TNTVI
+1206 
-1211 KVTGKN
+1211 
-1217 NIINAVTAIDNIDG
+1217 
-1231 GNVEIIAS
+1231 
-1239 ENNSID
+1239 
-1245 GLVNVEN
+1245 
-1252 KANTKIQGKI
+1252 
-1262 NYLKND
+1262 
-1268 KDNAVESNNANIL
+1268 
-1281 VQGSENIIEAAKG
+1281 
-1294 ISSIDKSEVKLQAT
+1294 
-1308 DSNVIN
+1308 
-1314 AKNFGIYTKEE
+1314 
-1325 GVVNLNA
+1325 
-1332 TNANNTVYIDNGYGI
+1332 
-1347 SSNNSSINIDSQSGN
+1347 
-1362 NSIEVGQG
+1362 
-1370 IAIEANNGSNISVNA
+1370 
-1385 NKGQNNIKASDTA
+1385 
-1398 ISVNKNNIDK
+1398 
-1408 DIATTS
+1408 
-1414 TNTVIKVTGKNN
+1414 
-1426 IINAV
+1426 
-1431 TAIDNIDGG
+1431 
-1440 NVEIIASENN
+1440 
-1450 SIDGLVNVENKA
+1450 
-1462 NTKIQGK
+1462 
-1469 VNYLKN
+1469 
-1475 DKDNAIESNNA
+1475 
-1486 NVLVQGSE
+1486 
-1494 NIIEATKGIS
+1494 
-1504 SIDKSEV
+1504 
-1511 KLQATDSNVINA
+1511 
-1523 KNFGI
+1523 
-1528 YTKEEGVV
+1528 
-1536 NLNATNANNT
+1536 
-1546 VYVETGYG
+1546 
-1554 ISGNDSAINI
+1554 
-1564 NSQSGNNSIEVTQG
+1564 
-1578 IAIEANNGSN
+1578 
-1588 ISLNAN
+1588 
-1594 KGQNNIKASDIA
+1594 
-1606 ISVNKNNIDK
+1606 
-1616 DIANISTDTAVKITG
+1616 
-1631 KDNIINAT
+1631 
-1639 TAIDNIDDGNVEIIA
+1639 
-1654 SENNSIDGLIHAKNK
+1654 NK

-1707 NSQQVALLANNDINN
+1707 NSQQVALLANNDMNN

-1753 VSNSNDDISGL
+1753 VSNSNDDVSGL
-1764 IIEGNI
+1764 IIDGNI

-1822 SRWNVVR
+1822 SRWNVVG

-2143 GNYDNDV
+2143 GIYDNDV

-2234 QFVSVKDVTSDN
+2234 QFVSIKDVTSDN

>member
-26 ASQETKNTI
+26 ASQEIKNTI

-105 QGSSSLIDIKT
+105 QGSRSLIDIKT

-208 IKNSQLNIN
+208 VKNSQLNIN

-316 ASAGSNVIKAL
+316 ANAGSNVIKAL

-390 FSNGNIKLNALNGN
+390 FSNGNINLNALNGN

-475 TDSNVINAKNFG
+475 IDSNTINAKEFG
-487 IYTKEEGVVNLNAT
+487 IYTKEQGVVNLNAT

-508 VETGYGISGN
+508 VENGYGISGN
-518 DSAININSQSGNN
+518 NSA
-531 SIEVTQGIAI
+531 
-541 EANNGSNISLNAN
+541 
-554 KGQNNIKA
+554 
-562 SDIAI
+562 
-567 SVNKNNIDKD
+567 
-577 IAITSTN
+577 
-584 TVVKIA
+584 
-590 GKDNIINATTAIDNI
+590 
-605 NGGNVEIIASE
+605 
-616 NNSIDGLVNVE
+616 
-627 NKANTKIQGKINYLK
+627 
-642 NDKDNAVESNNA
+642 
-654 NILVQGSENIIEAA
+654 
-668 KGISS
+668 
-673 IDKSEVKLQA
+673 
-683 TDSNVINAKNFGIY
+683 
-697 TKEEGVVN
+697 
-705 LNATN
+705 
-710 ANNTVYIDN
+710 
-719 GYGISSNNS
+719 
-728 SINIDSQ
+728 INIDSQ
-735 SGNNSIEVGQG
+735 SGNNSIEVAQG
-746 IAIEANNGSNI
+746 IAVEANNGSNI
-757 SVNAN
+757 SLNAN

-785 IAITSTNTVVK
+785 IDTTSTDTVVK

-803 INATTAIDNING
+803 INATTAIDNI
-815 GNVEIIASENNSI
+815 
-828 DGLVNVENKANTKIQ
+828 
-843 GKINYLKND
+843 
-852 KDNAVE
+852 
-858 SNNANILVQG
+858 
-868 SENIIEAA
+868 
-876 KGISSID
+876 
-883 KSEVKLQATDSN
+883 DS
-895 VINAKNFG
+895 
-903 IYTKEEGVVNL
+903 
-914 NATNA
+914 
-919 NNTVYIDNGYGISSN
+919 
-934 NSSIN
+934 
-939 IDSQS
+939 
-944 GNNSIEV
+944 
-951 GQGIAIEANNGSNIS
+951 
-966 VNANKGQNNIKASDT
+966 
-981 AISVNKNNI
+981 
-990 DKDIATT
+990 
-997 STNTVVKVTGK
+997 
-1008 NNIINA
+1008 
-1014 TTAIDN
+1014 
-1020 IDDGNVEII
+1020 
-1029 ASENNSINGLVHAE
+1029 
-1043 NKANTK
+1043 
-1049 IQGKINYLKNDK
+1049 
-1061 DNAIESNNANVL
+1061 
-1073 VQGSENI
+1073 
-1080 IEATKGISSIDKS
+1080 
-1093 EVKLQATDSNVI
+1093 
-1105 NAKNFGIYTK
+1105 
-1115 EEGVVNLNA
+1115 
-1124 TNANNTVYID
+1124 
-1134 NGYGISSNNSS
+1134 
-1145 INIDSQSGNNSI
+1145 
-1157 EVGQGIAIEANNGSN
+1157 
-1172 ISVNANKGQNN
+1172 
-1183 IKASDTAIS
+1183 
-1192 VNKNNIDKD
+1192 
-1201 IATTS
+1201 
-1206 TNTVI
+1206 
-1211 KVTGKN
+1211 
-1217 NIINAVTAIDNIDG
+1217 
-1231 GNVEIIAS
+1231 
-1239 ENNSID
+1239 
-1245 GLVNVEN
+1245 
-1252 KANTKIQGKI
+1252 
-1262 NYLKND
+1262 
-1268 KDNAVESNNANIL
+1268 
-1281 VQGSENIIEAAKG
+1281 
-1294 ISSIDKSEVKLQAT
+1294 
-1308 DSNVIN
+1308 
-1314 AKNFGIYTKEE
+1314 
-1325 GVVNLNA
+1325 
-1332 TNANNTVYIDNGYGI
+1332 
-1347 SSNNSSINIDSQSGN
+1347 
-1362 NSIEVGQG
+1362 
-1370 IAIEANNGSNISVNA
+1370 
-1385 NKGQNNIKASDTA
+1385 
-1398 ISVNKNNIDK
+1398 
-1408 DIATTS
+1408 
-1414 TNTVIKVTGKNN
+1414 
-1426 IINAV
+1426 
-1431 TAIDNIDGG
+1431 
-1440 NVEIIASENN
+1440 
-1450 SIDGLVNVENKA
+1450 
-1462 NTKIQGK
+1462 
-1469 VNYLKN
+1469 
-1475 DKDNAIESNNA
+1475 
-1486 NVLVQGSE
+1486 
-1494 NIIEATKGIS
+1494 
-1504 SIDKSEV
+1504 
-1511 KLQATDSNVINA
+1511 
-1523 KNFGI
+1523 
-1528 YTKEEGVV
+1528 
-1536 NLNATNANNT
+1536 
-1546 VYVETGYG
+1546 
-1554 ISGNDSAINI
+1554 
-1564 NSQSGNNSIEVTQG
+1564 
-1578 IAIEANNGSN
+1578 
-1588 ISLNAN
+1588 
-1594 KGQNNIKASDIA
+1594 
-1606 ISVNKNNIDK
+1606 
-1616 DIANISTDTAVKITG
+1616 
-1631 KDNIINAT
+1631 
-1639 TAIDNIDDGNVEIIA
+1639 GNVEIIA

-1680 LKNDNGQSIIWADA
+1680 LKNDNGQSVIWADA

-1707 NSQQVALLANNDINN
+1707 NSQQVALLANNDMNN

-1753 VSNSNDDISGL
+1753 VSNSNDDVSGL
-1764 IIEGNI
+1764 IIDGNI

-1822 SRWNVVR
+1822 SRWNVVG

-1937 YQIASEDYDVNNEE
+1937 YQIASEDYDVNNGE

-1965 ENRPGNDIINNIFG
+1965 ENRPGNNIINNIFG

-2059 YELGYDKLFLRDN
+2059 YELGYDKLFLKDN

-2178 KVTGADYITNQNTNV
+2178 KVTGADYITNQNTSV

-2271 KDSYAFLDVERRFGN
+2271 KDSYVFLDVERRFGN

-2293 INGGFY
+2293 VNGGIY

>member
-169 SIINVENNSALKLDA
+169 SIINVENNSVLKLDA

-475 TDSNVINAKNFG
+475 TDSNVINAKEFG
-487 IYTKEEGVVNLNAT
+487 IYTKEQGVVSLNAT
-501 NANNTVY
+501 NANNIVY
-508 VETGYGISGN
+508 VDGGYGISGN
-518 DSAININSQSGNN
+518 ASAININSQSGNN
-531 SIEVTQGIAI
+531 SIEVAQGIAI
-541 EANNGSNISLNAN
+541 EANNGSNISL
-554 KGQNNIKA
+554 
-562 SDIAI
+562 
-567 SVNKNNIDKD
+567 
-577 IAITSTN
+577 
-584 TVVKIA
+584 
-590 GKDNIINATTAIDNI
+590 
-605 NGGNVEIIASE
+605 
-616 NNSIDGLVNVE
+616 
-627 NKANTKIQGKINYLK
+627 
-642 NDKDNAVESNNA
+642 
-654 NILVQGSENIIEAA
+654 
-668 KGISS
+668 
-673 IDKSEVKLQA
+673 
-683 TDSNVINAKNFGIY
+683 
-697 TKEEGVVN
+697 
-705 LNATN
+705 
-710 ANNTVYIDN
+710 
-719 GYGISSNNS
+719 
-728 SINIDSQ
+728 
-735 SGNNSIEVGQG
+735 
-746 IAIEANNGSNI
+746 
-757 SVNAN
+757 
-762 KGQNNIKA
+762 
-770 SDTAISVNKNNIDKD
+770 
-785 IAITSTNTVVK
+785 
-796 IAGKDNI
+796 
-803 INATTAIDNING
+803 
-815 GNVEIIASENNSI
+815 
-828 DGLVNVENKANTKIQ
+828 
-843 GKINYLKND
+843 
-852 KDNAVE
+852 
-858 SNNANILVQG
+858 
-868 SENIIEAA
+868 
-876 KGISSID
+876 
-883 KSEVKLQATDSN
+883 
-895 VINAKNFG
+895 
-903 IYTKEEGVVNL
+903 
-914 NATNA
+914 
-919 NNTVYIDNGYGISSN
+919 
-934 NSSIN
+934 
-939 IDSQS
+939 
-944 GNNSIEV
+944 
-951 GQGIAIEANNGSNIS
+951 
-966 VNANKGQNNIKASDT
+966 NANKGQNNIKASDT

-1014 TTAIDN
+1014 IMAIDN
-1020 IDDGNVEII
+1020 IDGGNVEII
-1029 ASENNSINGLVHAE
+1029 ASENNSINGLLNVE

-1073 VQGSENI
+1073 VQGNENI
-1080 IEATKGISSIDKS
+1080 IEATKGISNVNNGI
-1093 EVKLQATDSNVI
+1093 VNLQSTNSNIIKTKEYGV
-1105 NAKNFGIYTK
+1105 YTK
-1115 EEGVVNLNA
+1115 ENSQVKLNA
-1124 TNANNTVYID
+1124 TNADNIVYVD
-1134 NGYGISSNNSS
+1134 AGYGISGNNSA

-1157 EVGQGIAIEANNGSN
+1157 EVVQGIAIEANNGSN
-1172 ISVNANKGQNN
+1172 ISVNANNGQNN
-1183 IKASDTAIS
+1183 IKASDIAIS
-1192 VNKNNIDKD
+1192 LNKNNIDKD

-1206 TNTVI
+1206 TNTV
-1211 KVTGKN
+1211 
-1217 NIINAVTAIDNIDG
+1217 
-1231 GNVEIIAS
+1231 
-1239 ENNSID
+1239 
-1245 GLVNVEN
+1245 
-1252 KANTKIQGKI
+1252 
-1262 NYLKND
+1262 
-1268 KDNAVESNNANIL
+1268 
-1281 VQGSENIIEAAKG
+1281 
-1294 ISSIDKSEVKLQAT
+1294 
-1308 DSNVIN
+1308 
-1314 AKNFGIYTKEE
+1314 
-1325 GVVNLNA
+1325 
-1332 TNANNTVYIDNGYGI
+1332 
-1347 SSNNSSINIDSQSGN
+1347 
-1362 NSIEVGQG
+1362 
-1370 IAIEANNGSNISVNA
+1370 
-1385 NKGQNNIKASDTA
+1385 
-1398 ISVNKNNIDK
+1398 
-1408 DIATTS
+1408 
-1414 TNTVIKVTGKNN
+1414 
-1426 IINAV
+1426 
-1431 TAIDNIDGG
+1431 
-1440 NVEIIASENN
+1440 
-1450 SIDGLVNVENKA
+1450 
-1462 NTKIQGK
+1462 
-1469 VNYLKN
+1469 
-1475 DKDNAIESNNA
+1475 
-1486 NVLVQGSE
+1486 
-1494 NIIEATKGIS
+1494 
-1504 SIDKSEV
+1504 
-1511 KLQATDSNVINA
+1511 
-1523 KNFGI
+1523 
-1528 YTKEEGVV
+1528 
-1536 NLNATNANNT
+1536 
-1546 VYVETGYG
+1546 
-1554 ISGNDSAINI
+1554 
-1564 NSQSGNNSIEVTQG
+1564 
-1578 IAIEANNGSN
+1578 
-1588 ISLNAN
+1588 
-1594 KGQNNIKASDIA
+1594 
-1606 ISVNKNNIDK
+1606 
-1616 DIANISTDTAVKITG
+1616 VKIAG

-1639 TAIDNIDDGNVEIIA
+1639 TAIDNINGGNVEIIA

-1707 NSQQVALLANNDINN
+1707 NSQQVALLANNDMNN

-2021 DKRMGDVHYLNKNDD
+2021 DKRIGDVHYLNKNDD

-2293 INGGFY
+2293 INSGFY

>member
-1 MKKKLI
+1 MKKRLL
-7 KRAIFFMISCNMVV
+7 KRAIFFMISCNIVI
-21 FTPTW
+21 FTPAW

-35 TSSSIE
+35 TSPSIE
-41 VSDGSIKNIVN
+41 VSDGDIKNVVN
-52 DDINIIDTNVRD
+52 DDINIIDTNVND
-64 EYGIFSN
+64 EYGIFSD

-99 SQGNTS
+99 SQGNIS
-105 QGSSSLIDIKT
+105 QGNNSSINIKAV
-116 INDINIDNTAQ
+116 NDINIDNTAQ
-127 ELEQINAINA
+127 ELAQINAINV
-137 KDNANLN
+137 KDNASLN

-156 NLNINRRLYDVNN
+156 NLNINSLLSNLNN
-169 SIINVENNSALKLDA
+169 SIINVENNSVLTLNAE
-184 KNMNINSTITD
+184 NININSTITA
-195 SYGQRLF
+195 SYKQSLF

-208 IKNSQLNIN
+208 VKNSQLNIN

-475 TDSNVINAKNFG
+475 TDSNVINAKEFG
-487 IYTKEEGVVNLNAT
+487 IYTKEQGVVSLNAT
-501 NANNTVY
+501 NANNIVY
-508 VETGYGISGN
+508 VDGGYGISGN
-518 DSAININSQSGNN
+518 ASAININSQSGNN
-531 SIEVTQGIAI
+531 SIEVAQGIAI
-541 EANNGSNISLNAN
+541 EANNGSNISL
-554 KGQNNIKA
+554 
-562 SDIAI
+562 
-567 SVNKNNIDKD
+567 
-577 IAITSTN
+577 
-584 TVVKIA
+584 
-590 GKDNIINATTAIDNI
+590 
-605 NGGNVEIIASE
+605 
-616 NNSIDGLVNVE
+616 
-627 NKANTKIQGKINYLK
+627 
-642 NDKDNAVESNNA
+642 
-654 NILVQGSENIIEAA
+654 
-668 KGISS
+668 
-673 IDKSEVKLQA
+673 
-683 TDSNVINAKNFGIY
+683 
-697 TKEEGVVN
+697 
-705 LNATN
+705 
-710 ANNTVYIDN
+710 
-719 GYGISSNNS
+719 
-728 SINIDSQ
+728 
-735 SGNNSIEVGQG
+735 
-746 IAIEANNGSNI
+746 
-757 SVNAN
+757 
-762 KGQNNIKA
+762 
-770 SDTAISVNKNNIDKD
+770 
-785 IAITSTNTVVK
+785 
-796 IAGKDNI
+796 
-803 INATTAIDNING
+803 
-815 GNVEIIASENNSI
+815 
-828 DGLVNVENKANTKIQ
+828 
-843 GKINYLKND
+843 
-852 KDNAVE
+852 
-858 SNNANILVQG
+858 
-868 SENIIEAA
+868 
-876 KGISSID
+876 
-883 KSEVKLQATDSN
+883 
-895 VINAKNFG
+895 
-903 IYTKEEGVVNL
+903 
-914 NATNA
+914 
-919 NNTVYIDNGYGISSN
+919 
-934 NSSIN
+934 
-939 IDSQS
+939 
-944 GNNSIEV
+944 
-951 GQGIAIEANNGSNIS
+951 
-966 VNANKGQNNIKASDT
+966 
-981 AISVNKNNI
+981 
-990 DKDIATT
+990 
-997 STNTVVKVTGK
+997 
-1008 NNIINA
+1008 
-1014 TTAIDN
+1014 
-1020 IDDGNVEII
+1020 
-1029 ASENNSINGLVHAE
+1029 
-1043 NKANTK
+1043 
-1049 IQGKINYLKNDK
+1049 
-1061 DNAIESNNANVL
+1061 
-1073 VQGSENI
+1073 
-1080 IEATKGISSIDKS
+1080 
-1093 EVKLQATDSNVI
+1093 
-1105 NAKNFGIYTK
+1105 
-1115 EEGVVNLNA
+1115 
-1124 TNANNTVYID
+1124 
-1134 NGYGISSNNSS
+1134 
-1145 INIDSQSGNNSI
+1145 
-1157 EVGQGIAIEANNGSN
+1157 
-1172 ISVNANKGQNN
+1172 NANKGQNN

-1211 KVTGKN
+1211 KVTGKD
-1217 NIINAVTAIDNIDG
+1217 NIINAT
-1231 GNVEIIAS
+1231 
-1239 ENNSID
+1239 
-1245 GLVNVEN
+1245 
-1252 KANTKIQGKI
+1252 
-1262 NYLKND
+1262 
-1268 KDNAVESNNANIL
+1268 
-1281 VQGSENIIEAAKG
+1281 
-1294 ISSIDKSEVKLQAT
+1294 
-1308 DSNVIN
+1308 
-1314 AKNFGIYTKEE
+1314 
-1325 GVVNLNA
+1325 
-1332 TNANNTVYIDNGYGI
+1332 
-1347 SSNNSSINIDSQSGN
+1347 
-1362 NSIEVGQG
+1362 
-1370 IAIEANNGSNISVNA
+1370 
-1385 NKGQNNIKASDTA
+1385 
-1398 ISVNKNNIDK
+1398 
-1408 DIATTS
+1408 
-1414 TNTVIKVTGKNN
+1414 
-1426 IINAV
+1426 

-1523 KNFGI
+1523 KEFGI
-1528 YTKEEGVV
+1528 YTKEQGVV
-1536 NLNATNANNT
+1536 SLNATNANNI
-1546 VYVETGYG
+1546 VYVDGGYG
-1554 ISGNDSAINI
+1554 ISGNASAINI
-1564 NSQSGNNSIEVTQG
+1564 NSQSGNNSIEVAQG

-1594 KGQNNIKASDIA
+1594 KGQNNIKASDTA

-1616 DIANISTDTAVKITG
+1616 DIATTSTNTVVKVTG
-1631 KDNIINAT
+1631 KNNIINAI
-1639 TAIDNIDDGNVEIIA
+1639 TAIDNIDGGNVEIIA
-1654 SENNSIDGLIHAKNK
+1654 SENNSINGLVHAENK

-1707 NSQQVALLANNDINN
+1707 NSQQVALLANNDMNN

-1753 VSNSNDDISGL
+1753 VSNSNDDVSGL

-1822 SRWNVVR
+1822 SRWNVVG

-1892 NVILANAVTKND
+1892 NVILVNAVTKND

-1937 YQIASEDYDVNNEE
+1937 YQIASEDYDVNNGE

-1965 ENRPGNDIINNIFG
+1965 ENRPGNNIINNIFG

-2059 YELGYDKLFLRDN
+2059 YELGYDKLFLRDD

-2117 SDYILKWGHLENDF
+2117 SDYIFKWGHLENNF
-2131 EIAGTKKLNLIK
+2131 EVFDTEKLNLIK

-2150 FSASAEYGYMKNL
+2150 YSASAEYGYMKNL

-2178 KVTGADYITNQNTNV
+2178 KVTGADYTTNQNTNV

-2200 IIGRAGFKLGK
+2200 IIGRAGFKLGR

>member
-26 ASQETKNTI
+26 ASQEIKNTI

-105 QGSSSLIDIKT
+105 KGSRSLIDIKT

-208 IKNSQLNIN
+208 VKNSQLNIN

-349 YNIVTSDYTGIHVS
+349 YNIVTSNYTGIHVS

-475 TDSNVINAKNFG
+475 TDSNVINAKEFG
-487 IYTKEEGVVNLNAT
+487 IYTKEQGVVSLNAT
-501 NANNTVY
+501 NANNIVY
-508 VETGYGISGN
+508 VDGGYGISGN
-518 DSAININSQSGNN
+518 ASAININSQSGNN
-531 SIEVTQGIAI
+531 SIEVAQGIAI

-562 SDIAI
+562 SD
-567 SVNKNNIDKD
+567 
-577 IAITSTN
+577 
-584 TVVKIA
+584 
-590 GKDNIINATTAIDNI
+590 
-605 NGGNVEIIASE
+605 
-616 NNSIDGLVNVE
+616 
-627 NKANTKIQGKINYLK
+627 
-642 NDKDNAVESNNA
+642 
-654 NILVQGSENIIEAA
+654 
-668 KGISS
+668 
-673 IDKSEVKLQA
+673 
-683 TDSNVINAKNFGIY
+683 
-697 TKEEGVVN
+697 
-705 LNATN
+705 
-710 ANNTVYIDN
+710 
-719 GYGISSNNS
+719 
-728 SINIDSQ
+728 
-735 SGNNSIEVGQG
+735 
-746 IAIEANNGSNI
+746 
-757 SVNAN
+757 
-762 KGQNNIKA
+762 
-770 SDTAISVNKNNIDKD
+770 TAISVNKNN
-785 IAITSTNTVVK
+785 V
-796 IAGKDNI
+796 
-803 INATTAIDNING
+803 
-815 GNVEIIASENNSI
+815 
-828 DGLVNVENKANTKIQ
+828 
-843 GKINYLKND
+843 
-852 KDNAVE
+852 
-858 SNNANILVQG
+858 
-868 SENIIEAA
+868 
-876 KGISSID
+876 
-883 KSEVKLQATDSN
+883 
-895 VINAKNFG
+895 
-903 IYTKEEGVVNL
+903 
-914 NATNA
+914 
-919 NNTVYIDNGYGISSN
+919 
-934 NSSIN
+934 
-939 IDSQS
+939 
-944 GNNSIEV
+944 
-951 GQGIAIEANNGSNIS
+951 
-966 VNANKGQNNIKASDT
+966 
-981 AISVNKNNI
+981 

-1014 TTAIDN
+1014 ITAIDNIDGGNVEIIASENNSINGLLNVENKVNTKIQGKINYLKNDKDNAIESNNANVLVQGNENIIEATKGISNVNNGTVNLQSTNSNIIKTKEYGVYTKENSQVKLNATNADNIVYVDAGYGISGNNSAININSQSGNNSIEVAQGIAVEVNNGSNISVNADKGQNNIKASDTAISVNKNNIDKNIATTRTDTVVKITGKDNIINATTAIDN
-1020 IDDGNVEII
+1020 IDSGNVEII

-1049 IQGKINYLKNDK
+1049 IQGKI
-1061 DNAIESNNANVL
+1061 
-1073 VQGSENI
+1073 
-1080 IEATKGISSIDKS
+1080 
-1093 EVKLQATDSNVI
+1093 
-1105 NAKNFGIYTK
+1105 
-1115 EEGVVNLNA
+1115 
-1124 TNANNTVYID
+1124 
-1134 NGYGISSNNSS
+1134 
-1145 INIDSQSGNNSI
+1145 
-1157 EVGQGIAIEANNGSN
+1157 
-1172 ISVNANKGQNN
+1172 
-1183 IKASDTAIS
+1183 
-1192 VNKNNIDKD
+1192 
-1201 IATTS
+1201 
-1206 TNTVI
+1206 
-1211 KVTGKN
+1211 
-1217 NIINAVTAIDNIDG
+1217 
-1231 GNVEIIAS
+1231 
-1239 ENNSID
+1239 
-1245 GLVNVEN
+1245 
-1252 KANTKIQGKI
+1252 
-1262 NYLKND
+1262 
-1268 KDNAVESNNANIL
+1268 
-1281 VQGSENIIEAAKG
+1281 
-1294 ISSIDKSEVKLQAT
+1294 
-1308 DSNVIN
+1308 
-1314 AKNFGIYTKEE
+1314 
-1325 GVVNLNA
+1325 
-1332 TNANNTVYIDNGYGI
+1332 
-1347 SSNNSSINIDSQSGN
+1347 
-1362 NSIEVGQG
+1362 
-1370 IAIEANNGSNISVNA
+1370 
-1385 NKGQNNIKASDTA
+1385 
-1398 ISVNKNNIDK
+1398 
-1408 DIATTS
+1408 
-1414 TNTVIKVTGKNN
+1414 
-1426 IINAV
+1426 
-1431 TAIDNIDGG
+1431 
-1440 NVEIIASENN
+1440 
-1450 SIDGLVNVENKA
+1450 
-1462 NTKIQGK
+1462 
-1469 VNYLKN
+1469 NYLKN

-1606 ISVNKNNIDK
+1606 ISLNKNNIDK
-1616 DIANISTDTAVKITG
+1616 DIATTSTNTVVKIAG

-1639 TAIDNIDDGNVEIIA
+1639 TAIDNINGGNVEIIA

-2293 INGGFY
+2293 INSGFY

>member
-26 ASQETKNTI
+26 ASQEIKNTI

-105 QGSSSLIDIKT
+105 KGSRSLIDIKT

-208 IKNSQLNIN
+208 VKNSQLNIN

-349 YNIVTSDYTGIHVS
+349 YNIVTSNYTGIHVS

-475 TDSNVINAKNFG
+475 TDSNVINAKEFG
-487 IYTKEEGVVNLNAT
+487 IYTKEQGVVSLNAT
-501 NANNTVY
+501 NANNIVY
-508 VETGYGISGN
+508 VDGGYGISGN
-518 DSAININSQSGNN
+518 ASAININSQSGNN
-531 SIEVTQGIAI
+531 SIEVAQGIAI

-562 SDIAI
+562 SDTAISVNKNNVDKDIATTSTNTVVKVTGKNNIINAITAIDNIDGGNVEIIASENNSINGLLNVENKANTKIQGKINYLKNDKDNAIESNNANVLVQGNENIIEATKGISNVNNGIVNLQSTNSNIIKTKEYGVYTKENSQVKLNATNADNIVYVDAGYGISGNNSAININSQSGNNSIEVAQGIAVEVNNGSNISVNANKGQNNIKASDIAI

-577 IAITSTN
+577 IATTSTN
-584 TVVKIA
+584 TVIKVT

-605 NGGNVEIIASE
+605 DGGNVEIIASE

-627 NKANTKIQGKINYLK
+627 NKANTKIQGK
-642 NDKDNAVESNNA
+642 V
-654 NILVQGSENIIEAA
+654 
-668 KGISS
+668 
-673 IDKSEVKLQA
+673 
-683 TDSNVINAKNFGIY
+683 
-697 TKEEGVVN
+697 
-705 LNATN
+705 
-710 ANNTVYIDN
+710 
-719 GYGISSNNS
+719 
-728 SINIDSQ
+728 
-735 SGNNSIEVGQG
+735 
-746 IAIEANNGSNI
+746 
-757 SVNAN
+757 
-762 KGQNNIKA
+762 
-770 SDTAISVNKNNIDKD
+770 
-785 IAITSTNTVVK
+785 
-796 IAGKDNI
+796 
-803 INATTAIDNING
+803 
-815 GNVEIIASENNSI
+815 
-828 DGLVNVENKANTKIQ
+828 
-843 GKINYLKND
+843 
-852 KDNAVE
+852 
-858 SNNANILVQG
+858 
-868 SENIIEAA
+868 
-876 KGISSID
+876 
-883 KSEVKLQATDSN
+883 
-895 VINAKNFG
+895 
-903 IYTKEEGVVNL
+903 
-914 NATNA
+914 
-919 NNTVYIDNGYGISSN
+919 
-934 NSSIN
+934 
-939 IDSQS
+939 
-944 GNNSIEV
+944 
-951 GQGIAIEANNGSNIS
+951 
-966 VNANKGQNNIKASDT
+966 
-981 AISVNKNNI
+981 
-990 DKDIATT
+990 
-997 STNTVVKVTGK
+997 
-1008 NNIINA
+1008 
-1014 TTAIDN
+1014 
-1020 IDDGNVEII
+1020 
-1029 ASENNSINGLVHAE
+1029 
-1043 NKANTK
+1043 
-1049 IQGKINYLKNDK
+1049 NYLKNDK

-1124 TNANNTVYID
+1124 TNANNTVYVET
-1134 NGYGISSNNSS
+1134 GYGISGNDSA

-1157 EVGQGIAIEANNGSN
+1157 EVGHGIAIEANNGSN
-1172 ISVNANKGQNN
+1172 ISLNADKGQNN

-1192 VNKNNIDKD
+1192 VNKNNIDKN
-1201 IATTS
+1201 IATTR
-1206 TNTVI
+1206 TDTVVKI
-1211 KVTGKN
+1211 TGKD
-1217 NIINAVTAIDNIDG
+1217 NIINATTAIDNIDS

-1239 ENNSID
+1239 ENNSIN
-1245 GLVNVEN
+1245 GLVHAEN

-1262 NYLKND
+1262 
-1268 KDNAVESNNANIL
+1268 
-1281 VQGSENIIEAAKG
+1281 
-1294 ISSIDKSEVKLQAT
+1294 
-1308 DSNVIN
+1308 
-1314 AKNFGIYTKEE
+1314 
-1325 GVVNLNA
+1325 
-1332 TNANNTVYIDNGYGI
+1332 
-1347 SSNNSSINIDSQSGN
+1347 
-1362 NSIEVGQG
+1362 
-1370 IAIEANNGSNISVNA
+1370 
-1385 NKGQNNIKASDTA
+1385 
-1398 ISVNKNNIDK
+1398 
-1408 DIATTS
+1408 
-1414 TNTVIKVTGKNN
+1414 
-1426 IINAV
+1426 
-1431 TAIDNIDGG
+1431 
-1440 NVEIIASENN
+1440 
-1450 SIDGLVNVENKA
+1450 
-1462 NTKIQGK
+1462 
-1469 VNYLKN
+1469 NYLKN

-1616 DIANISTDTAVKITG
+1616 DISTTSTNTVVKIAG

-1639 TAIDNIDDGNVEIIA
+1639 TAIDNINGGNVEIIASENNSIDGLVNVENKANTKIQGKINYLKNDKDNAIESNNANVLVQGNENIIEATKGISNVNNGIVNLQSTNSNIIKTKEYGVYTKENSQVKLNATNADNIVYVDAGYGISGNNSAININSQSGNNSIEVVQGIAIEANNGSNISVNANNGQNNIKASDIAISLNKNNIDKDIATTSTNTVVKIAGKDNIINATTAIDNINGGNVEIIA

-2293 INGGFY
+2293 INSGFY